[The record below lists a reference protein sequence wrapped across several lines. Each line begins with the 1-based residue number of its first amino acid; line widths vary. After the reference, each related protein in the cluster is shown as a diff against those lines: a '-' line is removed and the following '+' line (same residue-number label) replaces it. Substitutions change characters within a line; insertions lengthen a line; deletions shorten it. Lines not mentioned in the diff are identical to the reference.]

1 MKNYTSFESIT
12 IKIASPERI
21 KEWSYGEVKKPETIN
36 YRTLKPERD
45 GLFCEKIFGT
55 TKDWECYCGK
65 FKSIRYKG
73 VICDKCGVEV
83 THSKV
88 RRERMGHIELAA
100 PVSHIWYYRSV
111 PSRMGLLLDMTMNS
125 LKTILYFEKYVI
137 IDPADSGRNKGEL
150 LDEEEYHSYLD
161 EYGDKFVAGIGAD
174 AIKEL
179 LSRIDIETEAR
190 NIRQKIQDKK
200 VTDKRM
206 LKRLEVLEA
215 FRDSGNRPE
224 WMVLDVVP
232 VIPPE
237 LRPMVQLDG
246 GRFATSDLN
255 DLYRRVINRNNRLK
269 RLLALKA
276 PEIIVRNEKRML
288 QEAVDALFDNSR
300 RKRTV
305 KGKGNRPLKSISDM
319 LKGKQG
325 RFRQN
330 LLGKRV
336 DYSGRSV
343 IVVGPELKFHQMGLP
358 KKMAL
363 ELFKPFIMK
372 RLVDLELAP
381 NIKSAKKKVEAEDK
395 DVFEALETVVKEH
408 PVLLNRAPTLH
419 RLGIQAF
426 LPVLVDGKAIK
437 LHPLVCH
444 AFNADFDGDQM
455 AIHVPLSPKA
465 QLETWM
471 LMLSPHNILNPANGH
486 PICGP
491 TQDIVLGI
499 YYLTSEIKGG
509 AGAGKFFTGLEEI
522 MYAIDSGYLDIRAK
536 ISVLYNNKIIE
547 TTPGRLIFNTSL
559 PKGYSY
565 VNKVLGDKETN
576 KIIAEVYDLHGP
588 GATVVMLDEIKKLG
602 YRYATRFAPTI
613 SIHDIKGSP
622 LKAALVSDANKEVEK
637 ADMEYRKGIITNEER
652 KKKVIEIWTKTND
665 KITENMFKELE
676 KDNDGFNPVYV
687 MAVSGARGSKQ
698 QIRQLAGMRGLM
710 AKPSG
715 EIIELAI
722 RSNFREGL
730 GILEFFISTHGA
742 RKGLSDTALKTADA
756 GYLTRRLV
764 DISQDVI
771 ITEKDCGTDAYITL
785 GIVKEG
791 ENVIVSLAD
800 RVFGRYTAEDIIDPV
815 TEQVVYPRNTI
826 IVRSVG
832 QKIENLGYTQL
843 KVRSPLTCES
853 KHGICIMCYGM
864 DMARLV
870 PAEIGEAVGTIAA
883 QSIGQPGTQL
893 TMRTFHIGGVA
904 SAKVKEKE
912 YKVSY
917 QALVKSISGKIVVTA
932 EGKRLFARPGSIV
945 VQNLVQEFDL
955 SELTNIRVEQ
965 GQKVDKGQVIASNQK
980 GEMIHADSTGTVDM
994 NSNQKFRVMGD
1005 DTVIPVRS
1013 GTLLFVSQGDV
1024 IPPNKALAEFDPFNE
1039 VLISELDG
1047 TVSWVDLEVGKNLR
1061 RDEDQKTSNVIFK
1074 IIEQK
1079 REKLNPRLVVTD
1091 SNGHSVEYVL
1101 PVDAILLHRNGD
1113 KVKIGDALY
1122 KIPSIAEKTRDIVG
1136 GLPRVDELFEAR
1148 RPKDPATLAE
1158 ISGKIE
1164 DKGEIVKEK
1173 RILWIIPDNPDLEK
1187 IKVTIPVGKQLRV
1200 QDGDYVKQ
1208 GDQLDDGNFDPHD
1221 ILRVKGV
1228 DALHAYLVKEVQE
1241 VYRLQGVHINDK
1253 HIEVVVRQMLRKVTI
1268 TDSGDTSFVSQQQ
1281 VDKFSFKDENK
1292 RVEREGGS
1300 PAQSQPILLGLT
1312 KASLNTDSFL
1322 SAASFQET
1330 TKVLTDAA
1338 IKGKTDKLIGLKENV
1353 IIGHMIPAGTGMR
1366 KYLNIDVFKDY
1377 YGDLERDDDDF
1388 DDTSLDEEGG
1398 VSQYVNPE
1406 QNTVAVEVTDKSDME
1421 IEENDEDDLGEELPE
1436 GALEDPAV
1444 PRTRSLMDDLDDD
1457 FEEEEEEESGEDD
1470 D

>member
-1 MKNYTSFESIT
+1 MRNYNSFESIT
-12 IKIASPERI
+12 IRLASPERI
-21 KEWSYGEVKKPETIN
+21 KEWSFGEVKKPETIN

-73 VICDKCGVEV
+73 VVCDKCGVEV

-111 PSRMGLLLDMTMNS
+111 PSRMGLLLDMTINQ
-125 LKTILYFEKYVI
+125 LKSVLYFEKYVI
-137 IDPADSGRNKGEL
+137 IDPADSGRNRGEL
-150 LDEEEYHSYLD
+150 IDEDEYHNYLD
-161 EYGDKFVAGIGAD
+161 EYGDKFIAGIGGD

-179 LSRIDIETEAR
+179 LARIDVDAEAR
-190 NIRQKIQDKK
+190 VIRQKIQDKNK
-200 VTDKRM
+200 ISDKRIF
-206 LKRLEVLEA
+206 KRLEVLEA

-237 LRPMVQLDG
+237 LRPMVQLEG

-343 IVVGPELKFHQMGLP
+343 IVVGPELKYHQMGLP

-381 NIKSAKKKVEAEDK
+381 NIKSAKKKIEAEDK
-395 DVFEALETVVKEH
+395 EVFDVLETVVKEH

-426 LPVLVDGKAIK
+426 LPVLVEGKAIK

-455 AIHVPLSPKA
+455 AIHVPLAPKA

-471 LMLSPHNILNPANGH
+471 LMLSPHNILNPANGQ

-499 YYLTSEIKGG
+499 YYLTSEVKDAKGE
-509 AGAGKFFTGLEEI
+509 GKFFTGLEEV
-522 MYAIDSGYLDIRAK
+522 MYAIETKTVEIRSK
-536 ISVLYNNKIIE
+536 ISVLHEGKIIE
-547 TTPGRLIFNTSL
+547 TTPGRLIFNQVM
-559 PKGYSY
+559 PKGYVY
-565 VNKVLGDKETN
+565 INRTLGDKETN
-576 KIIAEVYDLHGP
+576 KIIADVYEKFGP
-588 GATVVMLDEIKKLG
+588 GTTVVMLDEIKRLG
-602 YRYATRFAPTI
+602 YRYATVFAPTI
-613 SIHDIKGSP
+613 SIDDIRVSP
-622 LKAALVSDANKEVEK
+622 QKEGLVNDANKEVEK

-652 KKKVIEIWTKTND
+652 RKKVIEIWTKTND
-665 KITENMFKELE
+665 RITEGMFKELE
-676 KDNDGFNPVYV
+676 KDQAGFNPVYV
-687 MAVSGARGSKQ
+687 MAASGARGSKQ

-730 GILEFFISTHGA
+730 GVLEFFISTHGA
-742 RKGLSDTALKTADA
+742 RKGLADTALKTADA

-771 ITEKDCGTDAYITL
+771 VSEDDCGTKANITL

-800 RVFGRYTAEDIIDPV
+800 RVFGRYTAEDLVDPV
-815 TEQVVYPRNTI
+815 TEKVVFPKDTLITRAL
-826 IVRSVG
+826 G
-832 QKIENLGYTQL
+832 QQIENLGYDKI
-843 KVRSPLTCES
+843 KVRSPLTCRS
-853 KHGICIMCYGM
+853 RHGICTKCYGM

-893 TMRTFHIGGVA
+893 TMRTFHVGGAA
-904 SAKVKEKE
+904 SATIQEKE
-912 YKVSY
+912 HKVPFRS
-917 QALVKSISGKIVVTA
+917 LVKSINGRLVTNA
-932 EGKRLFARPGSIV
+932 NGAKVFARRGTIIV
-945 VQNLVQEFDL
+945 NRLIQEFNTESL
-955 SELTNIRVEQ
+955 SSVRIVD
-965 GQKVDKGQVIASNQK
+965 GQRLEK
-980 GEMIHADSTGTVDM
+980 GEVFATQVGESTEQRITSDQAGVVSLVGTTL
-994 NSNQKFRVMGD
+994 RILGD
-1005 DTVIPVRS
+1005 DIVIPVKI
-1013 GTLLFVSQGDV
+1013 GTILKAEEAQIVEE
-1024 IPPNKALAEFDPFNE
+1024 NKALAEFDPYNE
-1039 VLISELDG
+1039 VAVSETAG
-1047 TVSWVDLEVGKNLR
+1047 TIQWEDLEIGKNVR
-1061 RDEDQKTSNVIFK
+1061 RDVDPKTSNIILKVVEQKKDRLVPKVLVGSDEYSVPVDALLQFQNGDKVREGDVIFK
-1074 IIEQK
+1074 I
-1079 REKLNPRLVVTD
+1079 P
-1091 SNGHSVEYVL
+1091 SV
-1101 PVDAILLHRNGD
+1101 
-1113 KVKIGDALY
+1113 
-1122 KIPSIAEKTRDIVG
+1122 AEKTRDITG

-1148 RPKDPATLAE
+1148 RPKDACTLAE
-1158 ISGKIE
+1158 IDGKIE

-1173 RILWIIPDNPDLEK
+1173 RILYIIPETAEQEK
-1187 IKVTIPVGKQLRV
+1187 VKVAIPIGKQIRV
-1200 QDGDYVKQ
+1200 RQGDFVKR
-1208 GDQLDDGNFDPHD
+1208 GDQLDEGNFDPHD
-1221 ILRVKGV
+1221 ILAIKGPN
-1228 DALHAYLVKEVQE
+1228 ALHEYLVSEVQE

-1253 HIEVVVRQMLRKVTI
+1253 HIEVVVRSMLRKVII
-1268 TDSGDTSFVSQQQ
+1268 TDSGDTSFVNQQQ
-1281 VDKFSFKDENK
+1281 VDKFLFDEEND
-1292 RVEREGGS
+1292 RVEKEGGS
-1300 PAQSQPILLGLT
+1300 PAQGTPVLLGLT
-1312 KASLNTDSFL
+1312 KASLNTESYF

-1338 IKGKTDKLIGLKENV
+1338 IKGKTDNLMGLKENV
-1353 IIGHMIPAGTGMR
+1353 IIGHMIPAGTGMK
-1366 KYLNIDVFKDY
+1366 KYRDIEVFKDLP
-1377 YGDLERDDDDF
+1377 GDLDW
-1388 DDTSLDEEGG
+1388 
-1398 VSQYVNPE
+1398 
-1406 QNTVAVEVTDKSDME
+1406 
-1421 IEENDEDDLGEELPE
+1421 DLE
-1436 GALEDPAV
+1436 
-1444 PRTRSLMDDLDDD
+1444 S
-1457 FEEEEEEESGEDD
+1457 EEEEEEVSELSESAPVSTATLSRLVAEEDEDEDELEEESDDSDD
-1470 D
+1470 DDDDD

>member
-1 MKNYTSFESIT
+1 MRNYNSFESIT
-12 IKIASPERI
+12 IRLASPERI
-21 KEWSYGEVKKPETIN
+21 KEWSFGEVKKPETIN

-73 VICDKCGVEV
+73 VVCDKCGVEV

-111 PSRMGLLLDMTMNS
+111 PSRMGLLLDMTINQ
-125 LKTILYFEKYVI
+125 LKSVLYFEKYVI
-137 IDPADSGRNKGEL
+137 IDPADSGRSRGEL
-150 LDEEEYHSYLD
+150 IDEDEYHNYLD
-161 EYGDKFVAGIGAD
+161 EYGDKFIAGIGGD

-179 LSRIDIETEAR
+179 LARIDVDAEAR
-190 NIRQKIQDKK
+190 VIRQKIQDKNK
-200 VTDKRM
+200 ISDKRIF
-206 LKRLEVLEA
+206 KRLEVLEA

-237 LRPMVQLDG
+237 LRPMVQLEG

-343 IVVGPELKFHQMGLP
+343 IVVGPELKYHQMGLP

-381 NIKSAKKKVEAEDK
+381 NIKSAKKKIEAEDK
-395 DVFEALETVVKEH
+395 EVFDVLETVVKEH

-426 LPVLVDGKAIK
+426 LPVLVEGKAIK

-455 AIHVPLSPKA
+455 AIHVPLAPKA

-471 LMLSPHNILNPANGH
+471 LMLSPHNILNPANGQ

-499 YYLTSEIKGG
+499 YYLTSEVKDAKGE
-509 AGAGKFFTGLEEI
+509 GKFFTGLEEV
-522 MYAIDSGYLDIRAK
+522 MYAIETKTVEIRSK
-536 ISVLYNNKIIE
+536 ISVLHEGKIIE
-547 TTPGRLIFNTSL
+547 TTPGRLIFNQVM
-559 PKGYSY
+559 PKGYVY
-565 VNKVLGDKETN
+565 INRTLGDKETN
-576 KIIAEVYDLHGP
+576 KIIADVYEKFGP
-588 GATVVMLDEIKKLG
+588 GITVVMLDEIKRLG
-602 YRYATRFAPTI
+602 YRYATVFAPTI
-613 SIHDIKGSP
+613 SIDDIRVSP
-622 LKAALVSDANKEVEK
+622 QKEGLVTDANKEVEK

-652 KKKVIEIWTKTND
+652 RKKVIEIWTKTND
-665 KITENMFKELE
+665 RITDGMFKELE
-676 KDNDGFNPVYV
+676 KDQGGFNPVYV
-687 MAVSGARGSKQ
+687 MAASGARGSKQ

-730 GILEFFISTHGA
+730 GVLEFFISTHGA
-742 RKGLSDTALKTADA
+742 RKGLADTALKTADA

-771 ITEKDCGTDAYITL
+771 VSEDDCGTKLNITL

-800 RVFGRYTAEDIIDPV
+800 RVFGRYTAEDLVDPV
-815 TEQVVYPRNTI
+815 SEKVVFPKDTLITRAL
-826 IVRSVG
+826 G
-832 QKIENLGYTQL
+832 QQIENLGYDKI
-843 KVRSPLTCES
+843 KVRSPLTCRS
-853 KHGICIMCYGM
+853 RHGICTKCYGM

-893 TMRTFHIGGVA
+893 TMRTFHVGGAASATISEKEHKVPYRSIVKSINGRLVTNA
-904 SAKVKEKE
+904 NSAKV
-912 YKVSY
+912 
-917 QALVKSISGKIVVTA
+917 
-932 EGKRLFARPGSIV
+932 FARRGTIIV
-945 VQNLVQEFDL
+945 NRLIQEFNTDSL
-955 SELTNIRVEQ
+955 SSVRAVD
-965 GQKVDKGQVIASNQK
+965 GQRLEK
-980 GEMIHADSTGTVDM
+980 GEVFATQVAEATEQRITSDQAGTVTLVGTTL
-994 NSNQKFRVMGD
+994 RILGD
-1005 DTVIPVRS
+1005 DFVIPVKI
-1013 GTLLFVSQGDV
+1013 GTILRAEEGQIVEE
-1024 IPPNKALAEFDPFNE
+1024 NKALAEFDPFNE
-1039 VLISELDG
+1039 VAVAEAAG
-1047 TVSWVDLEVGKNLR
+1047 TIQWEDLEIGKNVR
-1061 RDEDQKTSNVIFK
+1061 RDVDPKTSN
-1074 IIEQK
+1074 IILKVVEQK
-1079 REKLNPRLVVTD
+1079 KDRLVPKVLIGSD
-1091 SNGHSVEYVL
+1091 EYSV
-1101 PVDAILLHRNGD
+1101 PVDALLQFQNGD
-1113 KVKIGDALY
+1113 KVREGDIIF
-1122 KIPSIAEKTRDIVG
+1122 KIPSVAEKTRDITG

-1148 RPKDPATLAE
+1148 RPKDACTLAE
-1158 ISGKIE
+1158 IDGKIE

-1173 RILWIIPDNPDLEK
+1173 RILYIIPETAEQEK
-1187 IKVTIPVGKQLRV
+1187 VKVAIPVGKQIRV
-1200 QDGDYVKQ
+1200 RQGDFVKR
-1208 GDQLDDGNFDPHD
+1208 GDQLDEGNFDPHD
-1221 ILRVKGV
+1221 ILAIKGPN
-1228 DALHAYLVKEVQE
+1228 ALHEYLVSEVQE

-1253 HIEVVVRQMLRKVTI
+1253 HIEVVVRSMLRKVII
-1268 TDSGDTSFVSQQQ
+1268 TDSGDTSFVNQQQ
-1281 VDKFSFKDENK
+1281 VDKFLFDEEND
-1292 RVEREGGS
+1292 RVEKEGGS
-1300 PAQSQPILLGLT
+1300 PAQGTPVLLGLT
-1312 KASLNTDSFL
+1312 KASLNTESYF

-1338 IKGKTDKLIGLKENV
+1338 IKGKTDNLMGLKENV
-1353 IIGHMIPAGTGMR
+1353 IIGHMIPAGTGMK
-1366 KYLNIDVFKDY
+1366 KYRDIEVFKDLP
-1377 YGDLERDDDDF
+1377 GDLDW
-1388 DDTSLDEEGG
+1388 
-1398 VSQYVNPE
+1398 
-1406 QNTVAVEVTDKSDME
+1406 
-1421 IEENDEDDLGEELPE
+1421 DLE
-1436 GALEDPAV
+1436 
-1444 PRTRSLMDDLDDD
+1444 T
-1457 FEEEEEEESGEDD
+1457 EEEEEEVSELSEAAPVSTATLSRLVAEEDEDEDELEEESDDSDDEDD
-1470 D
+1470 DD

>member
-1 MKNYTSFESIT
+1 MRNYNSFESIT
-12 IKIASPERI
+12 IRLASPERI
-21 KEWSYGEVKKPETIN
+21 KEWSFGEVKKPETIN

-73 VICDKCGVEV
+73 VVCDKCGVEV

-111 PSRMGLLLDMTMNS
+111 PSRMGLLLDMTINQ
-125 LKTILYFEKYVI
+125 LKSVLYFEKYVI
-137 IDPADSGRNKGEL
+137 IDPADSGRNRGEL
-150 LDEEEYHSYLD
+150 IDEDEYHNYLD
-161 EYGDKFVAGIGAD
+161 EYGDKFIAGIGGD

-179 LSRIDIETEAR
+179 LARIDVDAEAR
-190 NIRQKIQDKK
+190 VIRQKIQDKNK
-200 VTDKRM
+200 ISDKRIF
-206 LKRLEVLEA
+206 KRLEVLEA

-237 LRPMVQLDG
+237 LRPMVQLEG

-288 QEAVDALFDNSR
+288 QEAVGALFDNSR

-343 IVVGPELKFHQMGLP
+343 IVVGPELKYHQMGLP

-381 NIKSAKKKVEAEDK
+381 NIKSAKKKIEAEDK
-395 DVFEALETVVKEH
+395 EVFDVLETVVKEH

-426 LPVLVDGKAIK
+426 LPVLVEGKAIK

-455 AIHVPLSPKA
+455 AIHVPLAPKA

-471 LMLSPHNILNPANGH
+471 LMLSPHNILNPANGQ

-499 YYLTSEIKGG
+499 YYLTSEVKDAKGE
-509 AGAGKFFTGLEEI
+509 GKFFTGLEEV
-522 MYAIDSGYLDIRAK
+522 MYAIETKTVEIRSK
-536 ISVLYNNKIIE
+536 ISVLHEGKIIE
-547 TTPGRLIFNTSL
+547 TTPGRLIFNQVM
-559 PKGYSY
+559 PKGYVY
-565 VNKVLGDKETN
+565 INRTLGDKETN
-576 KIIAEVYDLHGP
+576 KIIADVYEKFGP
-588 GATVVMLDEIKKLG
+588 GITVVMLDEIKRLG
-602 YRYATRFAPTI
+602 YRYATVFAPTI
-613 SIHDIKGSP
+613 SIDDIRVSP
-622 LKAALVSDANKEVEK
+622 QKEGLVNDANKEVEK

-652 KKKVIEIWTKTND
+652 RKKVIEIWTKTND
-665 KITENMFKELE
+665 RITEGMFKELE
-676 KDNDGFNPVYV
+676 KDQAGFNPVYV
-687 MAVSGARGSKQ
+687 MAASGARGSKQ

-730 GILEFFISTHGA
+730 GVLEFFISTHGA
-742 RKGLSDTALKTADA
+742 RKGLADTALKTADA

-771 ITEKDCGTDAYITL
+771 VSEDDCGTKANITL

-800 RVFGRYTAEDIIDPV
+800 RVFGRYTAEDLVDPV
-815 TEQVVYPRNTI
+815 TEKVVFPKDTLITRAL
-826 IVRSVG
+826 G
-832 QKIENLGYTQL
+832 QQIENLGYDKI
-843 KVRSPLTCES
+843 KVRSPLTCRS
-853 KHGICIMCYGM
+853 RHGICTKCYGM

-893 TMRTFHIGGVA
+893 TMRTFHVGGAA
-904 SAKVKEKE
+904 SATIQEKE
-912 YKVSY
+912 HKVPFRS
-917 QALVKSISGKIVVTA
+917 LVKSINGRLVTNA
-932 EGKRLFARPGSIV
+932 NGSKVFARRGTIIV
-945 VQNLVQEFDL
+945 NRLIQEFNTESL
-955 SELTNIRVEQ
+955 SSVRIVD
-965 GQKVDKGQVIASNQK
+965 GQRLEK
-980 GEMIHADSTGTVDM
+980 GEVFASQVGESIEQRITSDQAGTV
-994 NSNQKFRVMGD
+994 SLIGTTLRLLGD
-1005 DTVIPVRS
+1005 DIVIPVKI
-1013 GTLLFVSQGDV
+1013 GTILKSEEGQIVEE
-1024 IPPNKALAEFDPFNE
+1024 NKALAEFDPYNE
-1039 VLISELDG
+1039 VAVSETAG
-1047 TVSWVDLEVGKNLR
+1047 TIVWEDLEIGKNVR
-1061 RDEDQKTSNVIFK
+1061 RDVDPKTSNIILKVVEQKKDRLVPKVIVGSDGYSVPVDALLQFQNGDKVREGDVIFK
-1074 IIEQK
+1074 I
-1079 REKLNPRLVVTD
+1079 P
-1091 SNGHSVEYVL
+1091 SV
-1101 PVDAILLHRNGD
+1101 
-1113 KVKIGDALY
+1113 
-1122 KIPSIAEKTRDIVG
+1122 AEKTRDITG

-1148 RPKDPATLAE
+1148 RPKDACTLAE
-1158 ISGKIE
+1158 IDGKIE

-1173 RILWIIPDNPDLEK
+1173 RILYILPDSPEQEKVKVAIP
-1187 IKVTIPVGKQLRV
+1187 IGKQIRV
-1200 QDGDYVKQ
+1200 RQGDFVKR
-1208 GDQLDDGNFDPHD
+1208 GDQLDEGNFDPHD
-1221 ILRVKGV
+1221 ILAIKGPS
-1228 DALHAYLVKEVQE
+1228 ALHEYLVSEVQE

-1253 HIEVVVRQMLRKVTI
+1253 HIEVVVRSMLRKVII
-1268 TDSGDTSFVSQQQ
+1268 TDSGDTSFVNQQQ
-1281 VDKFSFKDENK
+1281 VDKFLFDEEND
-1292 RVEREGGS
+1292 RVEQEGGS
-1300 PAQSQPILLGLT
+1300 PAQGTPVLLGLT
-1312 KASLNTDSFL
+1312 KASLNTESYF

-1338 IKGKTDKLIGLKENV
+1338 IKGKTDNLMGLKENV
-1353 IIGHMIPAGTGMR
+1353 IIGHMIPAGTGMK
-1366 KYLNIDVFKDY
+1366 KYRDIEVFKEMP
-1377 YGDLERDDDDF
+1377 GDLDW
-1388 DDTSLDEEGG
+1388 
-1398 VSQYVNPE
+1398 
-1406 QNTVAVEVTDKSDME
+1406 
-1421 IEENDEDDLGEELPE
+1421 
-1436 GALEDPAV
+1436 
-1444 PRTRSLMDDLDDD
+1444 DLDS
-1457 FEEEEEEESGEDD
+1457 EEEEEELSELSEAAPVSTATLSKLVAEEDEDEDELEEEADDSDDEDD
-1470 D
+1470 DD

>member
-1 MKNYTSFESIT
+1 MRNYNSFESIT
-12 IKIASPERI
+12 IRLASPERI
-21 KEWSYGEVKKPETIN
+21 KEWSFGEVKKPETIN

-73 VICDKCGVEV
+73 VVCDKCGVEV

-111 PSRMGLLLDMTMNS
+111 PSRMGLLLDMTINQ
-125 LKTILYFEKYVI
+125 LKSVLYFEKYVI
-137 IDPADSGRNKGEL
+137 IDPADSGRNRGEL
-150 LDEEEYHSYLD
+150 IDEDEYHNYLD
-161 EYGDKFVAGIGAD
+161 EYGDKFIAGIGGD

-179 LSRIDIETEAR
+179 LARIDVDAEAR
-190 NIRQKIQDKK
+190 VIRQKIQDKNK
-200 VTDKRM
+200 ISDKRIF
-206 LKRLEVLEA
+206 KRLEVLEA

-237 LRPMVQLDG
+237 LRPMVQLEG

-343 IVVGPELKFHQMGLP
+343 IVVGPELKYHQMGLP

-381 NIKSAKKKVEAEDK
+381 NIKSAKKKIEAEDK
-395 DVFEALETVVKEH
+395 EVFDVLETVVKEH

-426 LPVLVDGKAIK
+426 LPVLVEGKAIK

-455 AIHVPLSPKA
+455 AIHVPLAPKA

-471 LMLSPHNILNPANGH
+471 LMLSPHNILNPANGQ

-499 YYLTSEIKGG
+499 YYLTSEVKDGKGE
-509 AGAGKFFTGLEEI
+509 GKFFTGLEEV
-522 MYAIDSGYLDIRAK
+522 MYAIETKTVEIRSK
-536 ISVLYNNKIIE
+536 ISVLHEGKIIE
-547 TTPGRLIFNTSL
+547 TTPGRLIFNQVM
-559 PKGYSY
+559 PKGYVY
-565 VNKVLGDKETN
+565 INRTLGDKETN
-576 KIIAEVYDLHGP
+576 KIIADVYEKFGP
-588 GATVVMLDEIKKLG
+588 GITVVMLDEIKRLG
-602 YRYATRFAPTI
+602 YRYATVFAPTI
-613 SIHDIKGSP
+613 SIDDIRVSP
-622 LKAALVSDANKEVEK
+622 QKEGLVNDANKEVEK

-652 KKKVIEIWTKTND
+652 RKKVIEIWTKTND
-665 KITENMFKELE
+665 RITEGMFKELE
-676 KDNDGFNPVYV
+676 KDQAGFNPVYV
-687 MAVSGARGSKQ
+687 MAASGARGSKQ

-730 GILEFFISTHGA
+730 GVLEFFISTHGA
-742 RKGLSDTALKTADA
+742 RKGLADTALKTADA

-771 ITEKDCGTDAYITL
+771 VSEDDCGTKANITL

-800 RVFGRYTAEDIIDPV
+800 RVFGRYTAEDLVDPV
-815 TEQVVYPRNTI
+815 TEKVVFPKDTLITRAL
-826 IVRSVG
+826 G
-832 QKIENLGYTQL
+832 QQIENLGYDKI
-843 KVRSPLTCES
+843 KVRSPLTCRS
-853 KHGICIMCYGM
+853 RHGICTKCYGM

-893 TMRTFHIGGVA
+893 TMRTFHVGGAASATISEREHKVPYRSIVKSINGRLVTNA
-904 SAKVKEKE
+904 NSAKV
-912 YKVSY
+912 
-917 QALVKSISGKIVVTA
+917 
-932 EGKRLFARPGSIV
+932 FARRGTIIV
-945 VQNLVQEFDL
+945 NRLIQEFNTESL
-955 SELTNIRVEQ
+955 SSVRIVD
-965 GQKVDKGQVIASNQK
+965 GQRLEK
-980 GEMIHADSTGTVDM
+980 GEVFATQVGDSTEQRITSDQAGVVSLVGTTL
-994 NSNQKFRVMGD
+994 RILGD
-1005 DTVIPVRS
+1005 DIVIPVKI
-1013 GTLLFVSQGDV
+1013 GTILKVEEGQIV
-1024 IPPNKALAEFDPFNE
+1024 EENKALAEFDPFNE
-1039 VLISELDG
+1039 VAVSETGG
-1047 TVSWVDLEVGKNLR
+1047 TIQWEDLEIGKNVR
-1061 RDEDQKTSNVIFK
+1061 RDVDPKTSN
-1074 IIEQK
+1074 IILKVVEQK
-1079 REKLNPRLVVTD
+1079 KDRLVPKVIVGSD
-1091 SNGHSVEYVL
+1091 EYSV
-1101 PVDAILLHRNGD
+1101 PVDALLQFQNGD
-1113 KVKIGDALY
+1113 KVREGDIIF
-1122 KIPSIAEKTRDIVG
+1122 KIPSVAEKTRDITG

-1148 RPKDPATLAE
+1148 RPKDACTLAE
-1158 ISGKIE
+1158 IDGKIE

-1173 RILWIIPDNPDLEK
+1173 RILYIIPETAEQEK
-1187 IKVTIPVGKQLRV
+1187 VKVAIPVGKQIRV
-1200 QDGDYVKQ
+1200 RQGDFVKR
-1208 GDQLDDGNFDPHD
+1208 GDQLDEGNFDPHD
-1221 ILRVKGV
+1221 ILAIKGPN
-1228 DALHAYLVKEVQE
+1228 ALHEYLVSEVQE

-1253 HIEVVVRQMLRKVTI
+1253 HIEVVVRSMLRKVII
-1268 TDSGDTSFVSQQQ
+1268 TDSGDTSFVNQQQ
-1281 VDKFSFKDENK
+1281 VDKFLFDEEND
-1292 RVEREGGS
+1292 RVEKEGGS
-1300 PAQSQPILLGLT
+1300 PAQGTPVLLGLT
-1312 KASLNTDSFL
+1312 KASLNTESYF

-1338 IKGKTDKLIGLKENV
+1338 IKGKTDNLMGLKENV
-1353 IIGHMIPAGTGMR
+1353 IIGHMIPAGTGMK
-1366 KYLNIDVFKDY
+1366 KYRDIEVFKDLP
-1377 YGDLERDDDDF
+1377 GDLDW
-1388 DDTSLDEEGG
+1388 
-1398 VSQYVNPE
+1398 
-1406 QNTVAVEVTDKSDME
+1406 
-1421 IEENDEDDLGEELPE
+1421 
-1436 GALEDPAV
+1436 
-1444 PRTRSLMDDLDDD
+1444 DLDT
-1457 FEEEEEEESGEDD
+1457 EEEEEEISELSESAPVSTATLSRLVAEEDEDEDELEEESDDSDDEDD
-1470 D
+1470 DD

>member
-1 MKNYTSFESIT
+1 MRNYNSFESIT
-12 IKIASPERI
+12 IRLASPERI
-21 KEWSYGEVKKPETIN
+21 KEWSFGEVKKPETIN

-73 VICDKCGVEV
+73 VVCDKCGVEV

-111 PSRMGLLLDMTMNS
+111 PSRMGLLLDMTINQ
-125 LKTILYFEKYVI
+125 LKSVLYFEKYVI
-137 IDPADSGRNKGEL
+137 IDPADSGRNRGEL
-150 LDEEEYHSYLD
+150 IDEDEYHNYLD
-161 EYGDKFVAGIGAD
+161 EYGDKFIAGIGGD

-179 LSRIDIETEAR
+179 LARIDVDAEAR
-190 NIRQKIQDKK
+190 VIRQKIQDKNK
-200 VTDKRM
+200 ISDKRIF
-206 LKRLEVLEA
+206 KRLEVLEA

-237 LRPMVQLDG
+237 LRPMVQLEG

-343 IVVGPELKFHQMGLP
+343 IVVGPELKYHQMGLP

-381 NIKSAKKKVEAEDK
+381 NIKSAKKKIEAEDK
-395 DVFEALETVVKEH
+395 EVFDVLETVVKEH

-426 LPVLVDGKAIK
+426 LPVLVEGKAIK

-455 AIHVPLSPKA
+455 AIHVPLAPKA

-471 LMLSPHNILNPANGH
+471 LMLSPHNILNPANGQ

-499 YYLTSEIKGG
+499 YYLTSEVKDAKGE
-509 AGAGKFFTGLEEI
+509 GKFFTGLEEV
-522 MYAIDSGYLDIRAK
+522 MYAIETKTVEIRSK
-536 ISVLYNNKIIE
+536 ISVLHEGKIIE
-547 TTPGRLIFNTSL
+547 TTPGRLIFNQVM
-559 PKGYSY
+559 PKGYVY
-565 VNKVLGDKETN
+565 INRTLGDKETN
-576 KIIAEVYDLHGP
+576 KIIADVYEKFGP
-588 GATVVMLDEIKKLG
+588 GITVVMLDEIKRLG
-602 YRYATRFAPTI
+602 YRYATVFAPTI
-613 SIHDIKGSP
+613 SIDDIRVSP
-622 LKAALVSDANKEVEK
+622 QKEGLVNDANKEVEK

-652 KKKVIEIWTKTND
+652 RKKVIEIWTKTND
-665 KITENMFKELE
+665 RITEGMFKELE
-676 KDNDGFNPVYV
+676 KDQAGFNPVYV
-687 MAVSGARGSKQ
+687 MAASGARGSKQ

-730 GILEFFISTHGA
+730 GVLEFFISTHGA
-742 RKGLSDTALKTADA
+742 RKGLADTALKTADA

-771 ITEKDCGTDAYITL
+771 VSEDDCGTKANITL

-800 RVFGRYTAEDIIDPV
+800 RVFGRYTAEDLVDPV
-815 TEQVVYPRNTI
+815 TEKVVFPKDTLITRAL
-826 IVRSVG
+826 G
-832 QKIENLGYTQL
+832 QQIENLGYDKI
-843 KVRSPLTCES
+843 KVRSPLTCRS
-853 KHGICIMCYGM
+853 RHGICTKCYGM

-893 TMRTFHIGGVA
+893 TMRTFHVGGAA
-904 SAKVKEKE
+904 SATIQEKE
-912 YKVSY
+912 HKVPFRS
-917 QALVKSISGKIVVTA
+917 LVKSVNGRLVTNA
-932 EGKRLFARPGSIV
+932 NGAKVFARRGTIIV
-945 VQNLVQEFDL
+945 NRLIQEFNTESL
-955 SELTNIRVEQ
+955 SSVRIVD
-965 GQKVDKGQVIASNQK
+965 GQRLEK
-980 GEMIHADSTGTVDM
+980 GEVFATQVGESTEQRVTSDQAGVVSLVGTTL
-994 NSNQKFRVMGD
+994 RILGD
-1005 DTVIPVRS
+1005 DIVIPVKI
-1013 GTLLFVSQGDV
+1013 GTILKAEEGQIVEE
-1024 IPPNKALAEFDPFNE
+1024 NKALAEFDPYNE
-1039 VLISELDG
+1039 VAVSETAG
-1047 TVSWVDLEVGKNLR
+1047 TIQWEDLEIGKNVR
-1061 RDEDQKTSNVIFK
+1061 RDVDPKTSNIILKVVEQKKDRLVPKVIVGSDGYSVPVDALLQFQNGDKVREGDVIFK
-1074 IIEQK
+1074 I
-1079 REKLNPRLVVTD
+1079 P
-1091 SNGHSVEYVL
+1091 SV
-1101 PVDAILLHRNGD
+1101 
-1113 KVKIGDALY
+1113 
-1122 KIPSIAEKTRDIVG
+1122 AEKTRDITG

-1148 RPKDPATLAE
+1148 RPKDACTLAE
-1158 ISGKIE
+1158 IDGKIE

-1173 RILWIIPDNPDLEK
+1173 RILYILPDSPEQEKVKVAIP
-1187 IKVTIPVGKQLRV
+1187 IGKQIRV
-1200 QDGDYVKQ
+1200 RQGDFVKR
-1208 GDQLDDGNFDPHD
+1208 GDQLDEGNFDPHD
-1221 ILRVKGV
+1221 ILTIKGPN
-1228 DALHAYLVKEVQE
+1228 ALHEYLVSEVQE

-1253 HIEVVVRQMLRKVTI
+1253 HIEVVVRQMLRKVII
-1268 TDSGDTSFVSQQQ
+1268 TDSGDTSFVNQQQ
-1281 VDKFSFKDENK
+1281 VDKFLFDEEND
-1292 RVEREGGS
+1292 RVEKEGGS
-1300 PAQSQPILLGLT
+1300 PAQGTPVLLGLT
-1312 KASLNTDSFL
+1312 KASLNTESYF

-1338 IKGKTDKLIGLKENV
+1338 IKGKTDNLMGLKENV
-1353 IIGHMIPAGTGMR
+1353 IIGHMIPAGTGMK
-1366 KYLNIDVFKDY
+1366 KYRDIEVFKELP
-1377 YGDLERDDDDF
+1377 GDLDW
-1388 DDTSLDEEGG
+1388 
-1398 VSQYVNPE
+1398 
-1406 QNTVAVEVTDKSDME
+1406 
-1421 IEENDEDDLGEELPE
+1421 DLE
-1436 GALEDPAV
+1436 
-1444 PRTRSLMDDLDDD
+1444 S
-1457 FEEEEEEESGEDD
+1457 EEEEEEVSELSESAPVSTATLSRLVAEEDEDEDELEEESDDSDDEDD
-1470 D
+1470 DD

>member
-1 MKNYTSFESIT
+1 MRNYNSFESIT
-12 IKIASPERI
+12 IRLASPERI
-21 KEWSYGEVKKPETIN
+21 KEWSFGEVKKPETIN

-73 VICDKCGVEV
+73 VVCDKCGVEV

-111 PSRMGLLLDMTMNS
+111 PSRMGLLLDMTINQ
-125 LKTILYFEKYVI
+125 LKSVLYFEKYVI
-137 IDPADSGRNKGEL
+137 IDPADSGRNRGEL
-150 LDEEEYHSYLD
+150 IDEDEYHNYLD
-161 EYGDKFVAGIGAD
+161 EYGDKFIAGIGGD

-179 LSRIDIETEAR
+179 LARIDVDAEAR
-190 NIRQKIQDKK
+190 VIRQKIQDKNK
-200 VTDKRM
+200 ISDKRIF
-206 LKRLEVLEA
+206 KRLEVLEA

-237 LRPMVQLDG
+237 LRPMVQLEG

-343 IVVGPELKFHQMGLP
+343 IVVGPELKYHQMGLP

-381 NIKSAKKKVEAEDK
+381 NIKSAKKKIEAEDK
-395 DVFEALETVVKEH
+395 EVFDVLETVVKEH

-426 LPVLVDGKAIK
+426 LPVLVEGKAIK

-455 AIHVPLSPKA
+455 AIHVPLAPKA

-471 LMLSPHNILNPANGH
+471 LMLSPHNILNPANGQ

-499 YYLTSEIKGG
+499 YYLTSEVKDAKGE
-509 AGAGKFFTGLEEI
+509 GKFFTGLEEV
-522 MYAIDSGYLDIRAK
+522 MYAIETKTVEIRSK
-536 ISVLYNNKIIE
+536 ISVLHEGKIIE
-547 TTPGRLIFNTSL
+547 TTPGRLIFNQVM
-559 PKGYSY
+559 PKGYVY
-565 VNKVLGDKETN
+565 INRTLGDKETN
-576 KIIAEVYDLHGP
+576 KIIADVYEKFGP
-588 GATVVMLDEIKKLG
+588 GTTVVMLDEIKRLG
-602 YRYATRFAPTI
+602 YRYATVFAPTI
-613 SIHDIKGSP
+613 SIDDIRVSP
-622 LKAALVSDANKEVEK
+622 QKEGLVNDANKEVEK

-652 KKKVIEIWTKTND
+652 RKKVIEIWTKTND
-665 KITENMFKELE
+665 RITEGMFKELE
-676 KDNDGFNPVYV
+676 KDQAGFNPVYV
-687 MAVSGARGSKQ
+687 MAASGARGSKQ

-730 GILEFFISTHGA
+730 GVLEFFISTHGA
-742 RKGLSDTALKTADA
+742 RKGLADTALKTADA

-771 ITEKDCGTDAYITL
+771 VSEDDCGTKANITL

-800 RVFGRYTAEDIIDPV
+800 RVFGRYTAEDLVDPV
-815 TEQVVYPRNTI
+815 TEKVVFPKDTLITRAL
-826 IVRSVG
+826 G
-832 QKIENLGYTQL
+832 QQIENLGYDKI
-843 KVRSPLTCES
+843 KVRSPLTCRS
-853 KHGICIMCYGM
+853 RHGICTKCYGM

-893 TMRTFHIGGVA
+893 TMRTFHVGGAA
-904 SAKVKEKE
+904 SATIQEKE
-912 YKVSY
+912 HKVPFRS
-917 QALVKSISGKIVVTA
+917 LVKSINGRLVTNA
-932 EGKRLFARPGSIV
+932 NGAKVFARRGTIIV
-945 VQNLVQEFDL
+945 NRLIQEFNTESL
-955 SELTNIRVEQ
+955 SSVRIVD
-965 GQKVDKGQVIASNQK
+965 GQRLEK
-980 GEMIHADSTGTVDM
+980 GEVFATQVGESTEQRITSDQAGVVSLVGTTL
-994 NSNQKFRVMGD
+994 RILGD
-1005 DTVIPVRS
+1005 DIVIPVKI
-1013 GTLLFVSQGDV
+1013 GTILKAEEAQIVEE
-1024 IPPNKALAEFDPFNE
+1024 NKALAEFDPYNE
-1039 VLISELDG
+1039 VAVSETAG
-1047 TVSWVDLEVGKNLR
+1047 TIQWEDLEIGKNVR
-1061 RDEDQKTSNVIFK
+1061 RDVDPKTSNIILKVVEQKKDRLVPKVLVGSDEYSVPVDALLQFQNGDKVREGDVIFK
-1074 IIEQK
+1074 I
-1079 REKLNPRLVVTD
+1079 P
-1091 SNGHSVEYVL
+1091 SV
-1101 PVDAILLHRNGD
+1101 
-1113 KVKIGDALY
+1113 
-1122 KIPSIAEKTRDIVG
+1122 AEKTRDITG

-1148 RPKDPATLAE
+1148 RPKDACTLAE
-1158 ISGKIE
+1158 IDGKIE

-1173 RILWIIPDNPDLEK
+1173 RILYIIPETAEQEK
-1187 IKVTIPVGKQLRV
+1187 VKVAIPIGKQIRV
-1200 QDGDYVKQ
+1200 RQGDFVKR
-1208 GDQLDDGNFDPHD
+1208 GDQLDEGNFDPHD
-1221 ILRVKGV
+1221 ILAIKGPN
-1228 DALHAYLVKEVQE
+1228 ALHEYLVSEVQE

-1253 HIEVVVRQMLRKVTI
+1253 HIEVVVRSMLRKVII
-1268 TDSGDTSFVSQQQ
+1268 TDSGDTSFVNQQQ
-1281 VDKFSFKDENK
+1281 VDKFLFDEEND
-1292 RVEREGGS
+1292 RVEKEGGS
-1300 PAQSQPILLGLT
+1300 PAQGTPVLLGLT
-1312 KASLNTDSFL
+1312 KASLNTESYF

-1338 IKGKTDKLIGLKENV
+1338 IKGKTDNLMGLKENV
-1353 IIGHMIPAGTGMR
+1353 IIGHMIPAGTGMK
-1366 KYLNIDVFKDY
+1366 KYRDIEVFKDLP
-1377 YGDLERDDDDF
+1377 GDLDW
-1388 DDTSLDEEGG
+1388 
-1398 VSQYVNPE
+1398 
-1406 QNTVAVEVTDKSDME
+1406 
-1421 IEENDEDDLGEELPE
+1421 DLE
-1436 GALEDPAV
+1436 
-1444 PRTRSLMDDLDDD
+1444 S
-1457 FEEEEEEESGEDD
+1457 EEEEEEVSELSESAPVSTATLSRLVAEEDEDEDELEEESDDSDDEDD
-1470 D
+1470 DD

>member
-1 MKNYTSFESIT
+1 MRNYTSFESIT
-12 IKIASPERI
+12 IRLASPERI
-21 KEWSYGEVKKPETIN
+21 KDWSYGEVKKPETIN
-36 YRTLKPERD
+36 YRTLKPERE

-73 VICDKCGVEV
+73 VVCDKCGVEV

-111 PSRMGLLLDMTMNS
+111 PSRMGLLLDMTINA

-137 IDPADSGRNKGEL
+137 IDPADSGRLKGEL
-150 LDEEEYHSYLD
+150 LDEDEYHTYLD
-161 EYGDKFVAGIGAD
+161 EYGDKFIAGIGAD
-174 AIKEL
+174 AIKEIL
-179 LSRIDIETEAR
+179 ARIDVDAEAR
-190 NIRQKIQDKK
+190 VIRQKIQDKNK
-200 VTDKRM
+200 SSDKRL

-215 FRDSGNRPE
+215 FRDSNNRPE
-224 WMVLDVVP
+224 WMVLDILP

-395 DVFEALETVVKEH
+395 DVFEALETVVREH

-426 LPVLVDGKAIK
+426 LPILVEGKAIK

-499 YYLTSEIKGG
+499 YYLTSEIQNGIG
-509 AGAGKFFTGLEEI
+509 HGRFFTGLDEI
-522 MYAIDSGYLDIRAK
+522 NYALDTKSLELRAK
-536 ISVLYNNKIIE
+536 ISVLHQDKIIE
-547 TTPGRLIFNTSL
+547 TTPGRMIFNTAF
-559 PKGYSY
+559 PKGYNY
-565 VNKVLGDKETN
+565 VNRTLGDKETN
-576 KIIAEVYDLHGP
+576 KIIAEIYDTHGP
-588 GATVVMLDEIKKLG
+588 GPTVVMLDEIKRLG
-602 YRYATRFAPTI
+602 YKYATIFAPTI
-613 SIHDIKGSP
+613 SIEDIRVSP
-622 LKAALVSDANKEVEK
+622 QKPILVSEANKEVEK

-652 KKKVIEIWTKTND
+652 KKKVIEIWTKAND
-665 KITENMFKELE
+665 HITDSMFKELE
-676 KDNDGFNPVYV
+676 KDRGGFNPVYV
-687 MAVSGARGSKQ
+687 MAASGARGSKA

-742 RKGLSDTALKTADA
+742 RKGLADTALKTADA

-771 ITEKDCGTDAYITL
+771 INEIDCGTSEYITL
-785 GIVKEG
+785 GTVKEG

-800 RVFGRYTAEDIIDPV
+800 RVFGRYTAEEIIDPV
-815 TEQVVYPRNTI
+815 TEKVVFPKNTLI
-826 IVRSVG
+826 SRAVG
-832 QKIENLGYTQL
+832 QKIENLGYV
-843 KVRSPLTCES
+843 KINVRSPLTCES
-853 KHGICIMCYGM
+853 RHGICTTCYGM

-893 TMRTFHIGGVA
+893 TMRTFHIGGAA
-904 SAKVKEKE
+904 SAKIQEKDH
-912 YKVSY
+912 KVSFRS
-917 QALVKSISGKIVVTA
+917 VVRSINGRTLKNASGQTVFS
-932 EGKRLFARPGSIV
+932 RRGSIV
-945 VQNLVQEFDL
+945 VQHLISDYALGDLQNVRVQA
-955 SELTNIRVEQ
+955 EQ
-965 GQKVDKGQVIASNQK
+965 MVDKGEVFATSLK
-980 GEMIHADSTGTVDM
+980 GDMITAEMSGKIEIDSARLKILG
-994 NSNQKFRVMGD
+994 QEI
-1005 DTVIPVRS
+1005 VIPVKI
-1013 GTLLFVSQGDV
+1013 GTILHV
-1024 IPPNKALAEFDPFNE
+1024 NKDDIVEANKPIAEFDPFNE
-1039 VLISELDG
+1039 LCVSDLDG

-1061 RDEDQKTSNVIFK
+1061 RDEDAKTLNITYKV
-1074 IIEQK
+1074 IEQK
-1079 REKLNPRLVVTD
+1079 REKLKPRLQVG
-1091 SNGHSVEYVL
+1091 SEEYIV
-1101 PVDAILLHRNGD
+1101 PTDAILVLKNGD
-1113 KVKIGDALY
+1113 KVKEGDILY
-1122 KIPSIAEKTRDIVG
+1122 KIPSVAEKTRDITG

-1148 RPKDPATLAE
+1148 RPKDATTLAE
-1158 ISGKIE
+1158 VDGKIE
-1164 DKGEIVKEK
+1164 DRGEIVKEK
-1173 RILWIIPDNPDLEK
+1173 RVFYIVPDNPDLD
-1187 IKVTIPVGKQLRV
+1187 KVKVQIPVGKQLRV
-1200 QDGDYVKQ
+1200 QNGEYVKQ
-1208 GDQLDDGNFDPHD
+1208 GDQLDDGNLDPHD
-1221 ILRVKGV
+1221 ILKIKGP
-1228 DALHAYLVKEVQE
+1228 DALYAYLVKEVQE

-1253 HIEVVVRQMLRKVTI
+1253 HIEVVVRQMLRKVI
-1268 TDSGDTSFVSQQQ
+1268 ISDSGDTSFVTQQQ
-1281 VDKFSFKDENK
+1281 VDKFTFKEENQ
-1292 RVEREGGS
+1292 RVEKEGGS
-1300 PAQSQPILLGLT
+1300 AAQSLPVLLGLT
-1312 KASLNTDSFL
+1312 KASLNTESFF

-1353 IIGHMIPAGTGMR
+1353 IIGHMIPAGTGMK
-1366 KYLNIDVFKDY
+1366 KYQEIDVYKDF
-1377 YGDLERDDDDF
+1377 YGDLDKIQHHVPE
-1388 DDTSLDEEGG
+1388 DTGAVNIIPASTKTIIDEE
-1398 VSQYVNPE
+1398 
-1406 QNTVAVEVTDKSDME
+1406 
-1421 IEENDEDDLGEELPE
+1421 DEDE
-1436 GALEDPAV
+1436 
-1444 PRTRSLMDDLDDD
+1444 
-1457 FEEEEEEESGEDD
+1457 
-1470 D
+1470 

>member
-1 MKNYTSFESIT
+1 MRNYNSFESIT
-12 IKIASPERI
+12 IRLASPERI
-21 KEWSYGEVKKPETIN
+21 KEWSFGEVKKPETIN

-73 VICDKCGVEV
+73 VVCDKCGVEV

-111 PSRMGLLLDMTMNS
+111 PSRMGLLLDMTINQ
-125 LKTILYFEKYVI
+125 LKSVLYFEKYVI
-137 IDPADSGRNKGEL
+137 IDPADSGRNRGEL
-150 LDEEEYHSYLD
+150 IDEDEYHNYLD
-161 EYGDKFVAGIGAD
+161 EYGDKFIAGIGGD

-179 LSRIDIETEAR
+179 LARIDVDAEAR
-190 NIRQKIQDKK
+190 VIRQKIQDKNK
-200 VTDKRM
+200 ISDKRIF
-206 LKRLEVLEA
+206 KRLEVLEA

-237 LRPMVQLDG
+237 LRPMVQLEG

-343 IVVGPELKFHQMGLP
+343 IVVGPELKYHQMGLP

-381 NIKSAKKKVEAEDK
+381 NIKSAKKKIEAEDK
-395 DVFEALETVVKEH
+395 EVFDVLETVVKEH

-426 LPVLVDGKAIK
+426 LPVLVEGKAIK

-455 AIHVPLSPKA
+455 AIHVPLAPKA

-471 LMLSPHNILNPANGH
+471 LMLSPHNILNPANGQ

-499 YYLTSEIKGG
+499 YYLTSEVKDAKGE
-509 AGAGKFFTGLEEI
+509 GKFFTGLEEV
-522 MYAIDSGYLDIRAK
+522 MYAIETKTVEIRSK
-536 ISVLYNNKIIE
+536 ISVLHEGKIIE
-547 TTPGRLIFNTSL
+547 TTPGRLIFNQVM
-559 PKGYSY
+559 PKGYVY
-565 VNKVLGDKETN
+565 INRTLGDKETN
-576 KIIAEVYDLHGP
+576 KIIADVYEKFGP
-588 GATVVMLDEIKKLG
+588 GITVVMLDEIKRLG
-602 YRYATRFAPTI
+602 YRYATVFAPTI
-613 SIHDIKGSP
+613 SIDDIRVSP
-622 LKAALVSDANKEVEK
+622 QKEGLVNDANKEVEK

-652 KKKVIEIWTKTND
+652 RKKVIEIWTKTND
-665 KITENMFKELE
+665 RITDGMFKELE
-676 KDNDGFNPVYV
+676 KDQGGFNPVFV
-687 MAVSGARGSKQ
+687 MAASGARGSKQ

-730 GILEFFISTHGA
+730 GVLEFFISTHGA
-742 RKGLSDTALKTADA
+742 RKGLADTALKTADA

-771 ITEKDCGTDAYITL
+771 VSEDDCGTKANITL

-800 RVFGRYTAEDIIDPV
+800 RVFGRYTAEDLVDPV
-815 TEQVVYPRNTI
+815 SEKVVFPKDTLITRVI
-826 IVRSVG
+826 G
-832 QKIENLGYTQL
+832 QQIENLGYDKI
-843 KVRSPLTCES
+843 KVRSPLTCRS
-853 KHGICIMCYGM
+853 RHGICTKCYGM

-893 TMRTFHIGGVA
+893 TMRTFHVGGAASATISEREHKVPYRSIVKSINGRLVTNA
-904 SAKVKEKE
+904 NSAKV
-912 YKVSY
+912 
-917 QALVKSISGKIVVTA
+917 
-932 EGKRLFARPGSIV
+932 FARRGTIIV
-945 VQNLVQEFDL
+945 NRLIQEFNTDSL
-955 SELTNIRVEQ
+955 SSVRVVD
-965 GQKVDKGQVIASNQK
+965 GQRLEK
-980 GEMIHADSTGTVDM
+980 GEVFATQVGESTEQRITSDQAGTV
-994 NSNQKFRVMGD
+994 SLVGTTLRILGD
-1005 DTVIPVRS
+1005 DFVIPVKI
-1013 GTLLFVSQGDV
+1013 GTILKAEEGQIVEE
-1024 IPPNKALAEFDPFNE
+1024 NKALAEFDPFNE
-1039 VLISELDG
+1039 VAVSETAG
-1047 TVSWVDLEVGKNLR
+1047 TIQWEDLEIGKNVR
-1061 RDEDQKTSNVIFK
+1061 RDVDPKTSN
-1074 IIEQK
+1074 IILKVVEQK
-1079 REKLNPRLVVTD
+1079 KDRLVPKVIVGSD
-1091 SNGHSVEYVL
+1091 GYSV
-1101 PVDAILLHRNGD
+1101 PVDALLQFQNGD
-1113 KVKIGDALY
+1113 KVREGDIIF
-1122 KIPSIAEKTRDIVG
+1122 KIPSVAEKTRDITG

-1148 RPKDPATLAE
+1148 RPKDACTLAE
-1158 ISGKIE
+1158 IDGKIE

-1173 RILWIIPDNPDLEK
+1173 RILYIIPETAEQEK
-1187 IKVTIPVGKQLRV
+1187 VKVAIPVGKQIRV
-1200 QDGDYVKQ
+1200 RQGDFVKR
-1208 GDQLDDGNFDPHD
+1208 GDQLDEGNFDPHD
-1221 ILRVKGV
+1221 ILAIKGPN
-1228 DALHAYLVKEVQE
+1228 ALHEYLVSEVQE

-1253 HIEVVVRQMLRKVTI
+1253 HIEVVVRSMLRKVII
-1268 TDSGDTSFVSQQQ
+1268 TDSGDTSFVNQQQ
-1281 VDKFSFKDENK
+1281 VDKFLFDEEND
-1292 RVEREGGS
+1292 RVEKEGGS
-1300 PAQSQPILLGLT
+1300 PAQGTPVLLGLT
-1312 KASLNTDSFL
+1312 KASLNTESYF

-1338 IKGKTDKLIGLKENV
+1338 IKGKTDNLVGLKENV
-1353 IIGHMIPAGTGMR
+1353 IIGHMIPAGTGMK
-1366 KYLNIDVFKDY
+1366 KYRDIEVFKDLP
-1377 YGDLERDDDDF
+1377 GDLDWDLETEEEVEEVSELSEAAPVSTATLSRLVAEEDEDEDELEEEADDSDDEDDDD
-1388 DDTSLDEEGG
+1388 
-1398 VSQYVNPE
+1398 
-1406 QNTVAVEVTDKSDME
+1406 
-1421 IEENDEDDLGEELPE
+1421 
-1436 GALEDPAV
+1436 
-1444 PRTRSLMDDLDDD
+1444 
-1457 FEEEEEEESGEDD
+1457 
-1470 D
+1470 

>member
-1 MKNYTSFESIT
+1 MKNYARFDSIT

-36 YRTLKPERD
+36 YRTLKPERE

-111 PSRMGLLLDMTMNS
+111 PSRMGLLLDLTMNQ
-125 LKTILYFEKYVI
+125 LKSILYFEKYVI
-137 IDPADSGRNKGEL
+137 IDPADSGRVKGEL
-150 LDEEEYHSYLD
+150 LDEEEYHNYLD
-161 EYGDKFVAGIGAD
+161 EFGDKFLAGIGGD
-174 AIKEL
+174 AVKEL
-179 LSRIDIETEAR
+179 LARIDVDSEGR
-190 NIRQKIQDKK
+190 VIRQRIQDKK
-200 VTDKRM
+200 TSDKR
-206 LKRLEVLEA
+206 LVKRLEVLEA

-224 WMVLDVVP
+224 WMVLDNVP

-269 RLLALKA
+269 RLLTLKA

-395 DVFEALETVVKEH
+395 DVFEALETVVREH
-408 PVLLNRAPTLH
+408 PVMLNRAPTLH

-426 LPVLVDGKAIK
+426 LPILVEGKAIK

-465 QLETWM
+465 QLEVWM

-499 YYLTSEIKGG
+499 YYLTSEIPNGKGH
-509 AGAGKFFTGLEEI
+509 GKFFTSIEEI
-522 MYAIDSGYLDIRAK
+522 YYALDGGWLDLQAK
-536 ISVLYNNKIIE
+536 ISVMYKEKIIE
-547 TTPGRLIFNTSL
+547 TTPGRLIFNTAL
-559 PKGYSY
+559 PEGYEY
-565 VNKVLGDKETN
+565 INKTLGDKETN
-576 KIIAEVYDLHGP
+576 KIIADVYESLGP
-588 GATVVMLDEIKKLG
+588 SSTVIMLDEIKKLG
-602 YRYATRFAPTI
+602 YRYATKFAPTI
-613 SIHDIKGSP
+613 SIEDIRVSP
-622 LKAALVSDANKEVEK
+622 QKQILVTEANKEVEK

-665 KITENMFKELE
+665 KITETMFKELE
-676 KDNDGFNPVYV
+676 KDRGGFNPVYV
-687 MAVSGARGSKQ
+687 MAASGARGSKQ

-730 GILEFFISTHGA
+730 GVLEFFISTHGA

-771 ITEKDCGTDAYITL
+771 INEVDCMTELCIEL
-785 GIVKEG
+785 SIVKEG

-815 TEQVVYPRNTI
+815 TDKVVYPKDTL

-832 QKIENLGYTQL
+832 HKIENLGYTKI

-853 KHGICIMCYGM
+853 KQGICIKCYGM

-904 SAKVKEKE
+904 SAKIKEKE
-912 YKVSY
+912 HKVGF
-917 QALVKSISGKIVVTA
+917 QSIIKAITGKTIRN
-932 EGKRLFARPGSIV
+932 EKGQLLFSRKGSILL
-945 VQNLVQEFDL
+945 QQLIQDL
-955 SELTNIRVEQ
+955 PLLEIQNIRVAND
-965 GQKVDKGQVIASNQK
+965 QKVLKGEMIALTSK
-980 GEMIHADSTGTVDM
+980 GEMIHANSTGKVILTD
-994 NSNQKFRVMGD
+994 KFLRIMGD
-1005 DTVIPVRS
+1005 EMVIPVKI
-1013 GTLLFVSQGDV
+1013 GTVILIKEGD
-1024 IPPNKALAEFDPFNE
+1024 ILPPNSPIAEFDPFNE
-1039 VLISELDG
+1039 LVVSDIDG
-1047 TVSWVDLEVGKNLR
+1047 VVTWVDLEVGKNIR
-1061 RDEDQKTSNVIFK
+1061 RDEDTKTSNVIFK
-1074 IIEQK
+1074 VIENK
-1079 REKLNPRLVVTD
+1079 RDKLNPKILVTSG
-1091 SNGHSVEYVL
+1091 SNTEEYFVS
-1101 PVDAILLHRNGD
+1101 VDALISIKNGD
-1113 KVKIGDALY
+1113 KVKVGESLF
-1122 KIPSIAEKTRDIVG
+1122 KIPSLAEKTRDIVG

-1148 RPKDPATLAE
+1148 RPKDAATLADT
-1158 ISGKIE
+1158 SGKIE
-1164 DKGEIVKEK
+1164 DRGEIVKEK
-1173 RILWIIPDNPDLEK
+1173 RVLYIIPDNPDIEK
-1187 IKVTIPVGKQLRV
+1187 VKVAIPVDKQLRV
-1200 QDGDYVKQ
+1200 QHGDFVKQ

-1228 DALHAYLVKEVQE
+1228 NELHAFLVKEVQE

-1253 HIEVVVRQMLRKVTI
+1253 HIEVVVRQMLRKVVI
-1268 TDSGDTSFVSQQQ
+1268 TDSGDTAFVTQQQ
-1281 VDKFSFKDENK
+1281 VDRFMFKEENK
-1292 RVEREGGS
+1292 RVEAEGGS
-1300 PAQSQPILLGLT
+1300 IAIAQPVLLGLT
-1312 KASLNTDSFL
+1312 KASLNTESFF

-1338 IKGKTDKLIGLKENV
+1338 IKGKTDQLIGLKENV
-1353 IIGHMIPAGTGMR
+1353 IIGHMIPAGTGMK
-1366 KYLNIDVFKDY
+1366 KYQDIDVFKEY
-1377 YGDLERDDDDF
+1377 YGDLERMDSEEEKPAFMNSIAVQLPGPEADEDDDD
-1388 DDTSLDEEGG
+1388 
-1398 VSQYVNPE
+1398 
-1406 QNTVAVEVTDKSDME
+1406 DM
-1421 IEENDEDDLGEELPE
+1421 
-1436 GALEDPAV
+1436 
-1444 PRTRSLMDDLDDD
+1444 
-1457 FEEEEEEESGEDD
+1457 
-1470 D
+1470 

>member
-1 MKNYTSFESIT
+1 MRNYNNFDSIT
-12 IKIASPERI
+12 IRLASPERI

-73 VICDKCGVEV
+73 VVCDKCGVEV

-111 PSRMGLLLDMTMNS
+111 PSRMGLLLDMTINQ
-125 LKTILYFEKYVI
+125 LKSVLYFEKYVI
-137 IDPADSGRNKGEL
+137 IDPADSGRVRGEL
-150 LDEEEYHSYLD
+150 IDEDEYHNFLD
-161 EYGDKFVAGIGAD
+161 EYGDKFVAGIGGD
-174 AIKEL
+174 AVKEL
-179 LSRIDIETEAR
+179 LSRIDVDAEAR
-190 NIRQKIQDKK
+190 AIRQKIQDKNK
-200 VTDKRM
+200 ITDKRI

-224 WMVLDVVP
+224 WMVLDIVP

-237 LRPMVQLDG
+237 LRPMVQLEG

-343 IVVGPELKFHQMGLP
+343 IVVGPELKYHQMGLP
-358 KKMAL
+358 RKMAL

-372 RLVDLELAP
+372 RLVDLDLAP
-381 NIKSAKKKVEAEDK
+381 NIKSAKKKIEAEEK
-395 DVFEALETVVKEH
+395 DVYDVLEVVVREH

-426 LPVLVDGKAIK
+426 IPKLVDGKAIK

-455 AIHVPLSPKA
+455 AIHVPLAPKA

-499 YYLTSEIKGG
+499 YYLTSEVKAGKGE
-509 AGAGKFFTGLEEI
+509 GKFFSSLDEVE
-522 MYAIDSGYLDIRAK
+522 YAVDRGVVDLRSK
-536 ISVLYNNKIIE
+536 ISVLHQGKIIE
-547 TTPGRLIFNTSL
+547 TTSGRLIFNTAF
-559 PKGYSY
+559 PKGYDY
-565 VNKVLGDKETN
+565 VNRTLGDKETN
-576 KIIAEVYDLHGP
+576 KIIADVYEKFGP
-588 GATVVMLDEIKKLG
+588 GATVVMLDEIKKMG
-602 YRYATRFAPTI
+602 YHYATVFSPTI
-613 SIHDIKGSP
+613 SIEDIRVSP
-622 LKAALVSDANKEVEK
+622 AKESLVNDANKEVEK
-637 ADMEYRKGIITNEER
+637 ADSEYRKGIITNEER
-652 KKKVIEIWTKTND
+652 YKKVIEIWTKTND
-665 KITENMFKELE
+665 SITEGMFKELE
-676 KDNDGFNPVYV
+676 KDRDGFNPVYV
-687 MAVSGARGSKQ
+687 MAASGARGSKQ

-742 RKGLSDTALKTADA
+742 RKGLADTALKTADA

-771 ITEKDCGTDAYITL
+771 VSEPDCGTKDSIRL
-785 GIVKEG
+785 GVVKEG
-791 ENVIVSLAD
+791 ENIIVSLAD
-800 RVFGRYTAEDIIDPV
+800 RLFGRYTAEDILDPV
-815 TEQVVYPRNTI
+815 NNELILPKNTL
-826 IVRSVG
+826 VTRAVG
-832 QKIENLGYTQL
+832 QKIENLGYE
-843 KVRSPLTCES
+843 KIRVRSPLTCQARY
-853 KHGICIMCYGM
+853 GICTSCYGM
-864 DMARLV
+864 DIARLV
-870 PAEIGEAVGTIAA
+870 PVEIGEAVGTIAA

-893 TMRTFHIGGVA
+893 TMRTFHIGGAA
-904 SAKVKEKE
+904 SATIQEKE
-912 YKVSY
+912 HKLPYPAIL
-917 QALVKSISGKIVVTA
+917 QSINGRIVVNSS
-932 EGKRLFARPGSIV
+932 GQSVFSRRGSIYLKRLIQDYPTNEIS
-945 VQNLVQEFDL
+945 
-955 SELTNIRVEQ
+955 NIRVED
-965 GQKVDKGQVIASNQK
+965 GSRVEKGEVFASNLAGDQLITA
-980 GEMIHADSTGTVDM
+980 EMPGTAHIVDGR
-994 NSNQKFRVMGD
+994 FRIMGD
-1005 DTVIPVRS
+1005 EVVIPVKA
-1013 GTLLFVSQGDV
+1013 GTIVKSEENQLIAANQ
-1024 IPPNKALAEFDPFNE
+1024 AMAEFDPYNE
-1039 VLISELDG
+1039 LGLVEKAG
-1047 TVSWVDLEVGKNLR
+1047 TVSWVDLEVGKNVR
-1061 RDEDQKTSNVIFK
+1061 RDVDPKTSNIILKV
-1074 IIEQK
+1074 IEQK
-1079 REKLNPRLVVTD
+1079 KERLNPRLIITGAD
-1091 SNGHSVEYVL
+1091 GVEEITV
-1101 PVDAILLHRNGD
+1101 PVDALLAVQNGD
-1113 KVKIGDALY
+1113 KVNQGDILY
-1122 KIPSIAEKTRDIVG
+1122 KIPTIAEKTRDITG

-1148 RPKDPATLAE
+1148 RPKDPCNLAE
-1158 ISGKIE
+1158 IDGKIE
-1164 DKGEIVKEK
+1164 DRGEIVKEK
-1173 RILWIIPDNPDLEK
+1173 RIIYIVPDSDESEKVKVSIP
-1187 IKVTIPVGKQLRV
+1187 IGKQIRV
-1200 QDGDYVKQ
+1200 RNGDYVKQ
-1208 GDQLDDGNFDPHD
+1208 GDQLDDGNLDPHD
-1221 ILRVKGV
+1221 ILAIRGTN
-1228 DALHAYLVKEVQE
+1228 ALHVYLVQEVQE

-1253 HIEVVVRQMLRKVTI
+1253 HIEVVIRQMLRKVTI
-1268 TDSGDTSFVSQQQ
+1268 TDPGDTIFVNQQQ
-1281 VDKFSFKDENK
+1281 VDKFQFDEENR
-1292 RVEREGGS
+1292 RVELEGGS
-1300 PAQSQPILLGLT
+1300 PASCQPILLGLT
-1312 KASLNTDSFL
+1312 KASLNTESFF

-1338 IKGKTDKLIGLKENV
+1338 IKGKTDNLMGLKENV
-1353 IIGHMIPAGTGMR
+1353 IIGHMIPAGTGMKHYR
-1366 KYLNIDVFKDY
+1366 DVDAFKDIP
-1377 YGDLERDDDDF
+1377 GDLDWDLIEN
-1388 DDTSLDEEGG
+1388 EEGEDD
-1398 VSQYVNPE
+1398 P
-1406 QNTVAVEVTDKSDME
+1406 
-1421 IEENDEDDLGEELPE
+1421 IEENEDGSTAVATLTPVYEDDSEEDDDDDLGEELE
-1436 GALEDPAV
+1436 SDYNVDELVKGSDKEEDE
-1444 PRTRSLMDDLDDD
+1444 DLDKK
-1457 FEEEEEEESGEDD
+1457 ED
-1470 D
+1470 

>member
-1 MKNYTSFESIT
+1 MRNYTSFESIT

-73 VICDKCGVEV
+73 VVCDKCGVEV

-111 PSRMGLLLDMTMNS
+111 PSRMGLLLNMTMNN

-137 IDPADSGRNKGEL
+137 IDPADSDREKGQL
-150 LDEEEYHSYLD
+150 LDEDEYHSYLD
-161 EYGDKFVAGIGAD
+161 EYGDKFIAMIGAD

-179 LSRIDIETEAR
+179 LARVDVETESR
-190 NIRQKIQDKK
+190 TIRQAIQDKK
-200 VTDKRM
+200 NSDKR
-206 LKRLEVLEA
+206 LIKRLEVLEA

-224 WMVLDVVP
+224 WMILEVVP

-269 RLLALKA
+269 RLLQLKA

-426 LPVLVDGKAIK
+426 LPILVDGKAIK

-499 YYLTSEIKGG
+499 YYLTSEVKGG
-509 AGAGKFFTGLEEI
+509 LGEGKLFSGIDEL
-522 MYAIDSGYLDIRAK
+522 MYALDTGYLELRAK
-536 ISVLYNNKIIE
+536 ISVLYQGKLIE
-547 TTPGRLIFNTSL
+547 TTPGRMIFNSAL
-559 PKGYSY
+559 PKDYSY
-565 VNKVLGDKETN
+565 INKALGDKETN
-576 KIIAEVYDLHGP
+576 RIIAEVYDFHGP
-588 GATVVMLDEIKKLG
+588 AATVVMLDDIKRLG

-613 SIHDIKGSP
+613 SIHDIKVSP
-622 LKAALVSDANKEVEK
+622 IKGALVSDANKEVEK
-637 ADMEYRKGIITNEER
+637 ADKEYRQGIITNDER

-665 KITENMFKELE
+665 KITESMFKELE
-676 KDNDGFNPVYV
+676 KDQDGFNPVYV
-687 MAVSGARGSKQ
+687 MAASGARGSKQ

-710 AKPSG
+710 AKPNG

-730 GILEFFISTHGA
+730 DILEFFISTHGA

-771 ITEKDCGTDAYITL
+771 INEIDCGTENLITL
-785 GIVKEG
+785 GVVKEG
-791 ENVIVSLAD
+791 ENVIVSLSD
-800 RVFGRYTAEDIIDPV
+800 RIFGRYTAEDIIDPV
-815 TEQVVYPRNTI
+815 NEEVVYPRNTLI
-826 IVRSVG
+826 NRTVG
-832 QKIENLGYTQL
+832 QKLENLGYTKL
-843 KVRSPLTCES
+843 SVRSPLTCES
-853 KHGICIMCYGM
+853 KQGICTMCYGM

-893 TMRTFHIGGVA
+893 TMRTFHIGGAA
-904 SAKVKEKE
+904 SAKIKEKDH
-912 YKVSY
+912 KVSFRSY
-917 QALVKSISGKIVVTA
+917 IRSINGKVITNTIGQKVFS
-932 EGKRLFARPGSIV
+932 RRGSIV
-945 VQNLVQEFDL
+945 VQNLIQEISIAD
-955 SELTNIRVEQ
+955 TANIRVRD
-965 GQKVDKGQVIASNQK
+965 GQMVDKGEVIASTPK
-980 GEMIHADSTGTVDM
+980 GEMLHAVMSGVIEFHETF
-994 NSNQKFRVMGD
+994 FRILGENI
-1005 DTVIPVRS
+1005 VIPLKI
-1013 GTLLFVSQGDV
+1013 GTILLVSPGIV
-1024 IPPNKALAEFDPFNE
+1024 VEPNKPLAEFDPFNDVVVTDYE
-1039 VLISELDG
+1039 G
-1047 TVSWVDLEVGKNLR
+1047 TITWIDMEVGKNIR
-1061 RDEDQKTSNVIFK
+1061 RDVDAKTNNEIFK
-1074 IIEQK
+1074 VMEQ
-1079 REKLNPRLVVTD
+1079 RRDKLNPRISVT
-1091 SNGHSVEYVL
+1091 STTGITEEYTV
-1101 PVDAILLHRNGD
+1101 PVDSLITLKSGEPI
-1113 KVKIGDALY
+1113 KIGDPLF
-1122 KIPSIAEKTRDIVG
+1122 KIPSLVEKTRDITG

-1148 RPKDPATLAE
+1148 RPKDAATLAE
-1158 ISGKIE
+1158 ISGRIE
-1164 DKGEIVKEK
+1164 DPNDIVKEK
-1173 RILWIIPDNPDLEK
+1173 RILYIIPDSLEQE
-1187 IKVTIPVGKQLRV
+1187 KVKVAIPVGKQIRV
-1200 QDGDYVKQ
+1200 QHGDYVKQ
-1208 GDQLDDGNFDPHD
+1208 GDQIDDGNFDPHD
-1221 ILRVKGV
+1221 ILRIKGV

-1253 HIEVVVRQMLRKVTI
+1253 HIEVVVRQMLRKVLI
-1268 TDSGDTSFVSQQQ
+1268 TDSGDTQFVSQQQ
-1281 VDKFSFKDENK
+1281 VDKFQFKDENK
-1292 RVEREGGS
+1292 RVESEGGS
-1300 PAQSQPILLGLT
+1300 PASFQPILLGLT
-1312 KASLNTDSFL
+1312 KASLNTESFF

-1338 IKGKTDKLIGLKENV
+1338 IKGKTDQLIGLKENV
-1353 IIGHMIPAGTGMR
+1353 IIGHMIPAGTGMKR
-1366 KYLNIDVFKDY
+1366 YNNIDVFREQ
-1377 YGDLERDDDDF
+1377 YGDLDRDMEDPEVA
-1388 DDTSLDEEGG
+1388 SLEEGTG
-1398 VSQYVNPE
+1398 GFSAFSVDRE
-1406 QNTVAVEVTDKSDME
+1406 QNTIAVEVTDRKDLERDLDEEDFPDDEDEE
-1421 IEENDEDDLGEELPE
+1421 IEEEKE
-1436 GALEDPAV
+1436 
-1444 PRTRSLMDDLDDD
+1444 
-1457 FEEEEEEESGEDD
+1457 
-1470 D
+1470 

>member
-1 MKNYTSFESIT
+1 MRNYTSFESIT

-36 YRTLKPERD
+36 YRTLKPERE

-73 VICDKCGVEV
+73 VVCDKCGVEV

-111 PSRMGLLLDMTMNS
+111 PSRMGLLLDMTMNN

-137 IDPADSGRNKGEL
+137 IDPADSGREPREL
-150 LDEEEYHSYLD
+150 LDEDEYHNYLD
-161 EYGDKFVAGIGAD
+161 EYGDKFIAGIGAD

-179 LSRIDIETEAR
+179 LTRVDIEGDAR
-190 NIRQKIQDKK
+190 QIRASIQDKK
-200 VTDKRM
+200 NTDKRKI
-206 LKRLEVLEA
+206 KRLEVLEA

-224 WMVLDVVP
+224 WMILDVVP

-269 RLLALKA
+269 RLLQLKA

-426 LPVLVDGKAIK
+426 LPILVDGKAIK

-509 AGAGKFFTGLEEI
+509 MGEGKFFSGLEEL
-522 MYAIDSGYLDIRAK
+522 MYALDTGYLDLRAK
-536 ISVLYNNKIIE
+536 ISVLYQGKLIE
-547 TTPGRLIFNTSL
+547 TTPGRMIFNTAL
-559 PKGYSY
+559 PKDYNY
-565 VNKVLGDKETN
+565 INKALGDKETN
-576 KIIAEVYDLHGP
+576 RVIAEVYDSHGP
-588 GATVVMLDEIKKLG
+588 GATVVMLDEIKRLG
-602 YRYATRFAPTI
+602 YKYATRFAPTI
-613 SIHDIKGSP
+613 SIHDIKVSP
-622 LKAALVSDANKEVEK
+622 IKGTLVTDANKEVEK
-637 ADMEYRKGIITNEER
+637 ADKEYRQGIITNDER

-665 KITENMFKELE
+665 KITESMFKELE
-676 KDNDGFNPVYV
+676 KDQEGFNPVYV
-687 MAVSGARGSKQ
+687 MAASGARGSKQ

-730 GILEFFISTHGA
+730 DILEFFISTHGA

-771 ITEKDCGTDAYITL
+771 INEIDCGTETFITL
-785 GIVKEG
+785 GVVKEG

-815 TEQVVYPRNTI
+815 TDQVVYPRNTLI
-826 IVRSVG
+826 TRPVG
-832 QKIENLGYTQL
+832 QKLENLGYSKL

-853 KHGICIMCYGM
+853 KQGICTMCYGM

-870 PAEIGEAVGTIAA
+870 PVEIGEAVGTIAA

-893 TMRTFHIGGVA
+893 TMRTFHIGGAA
-904 SAKVKEKE
+904 SAKIKEKDH
-912 YKVSY
+912 KVGFQSF
-917 QALVKSISGKIVVTA
+917 VKSVKGKVINNSA
-932 EGKRLFARPGSIV
+932 GQRIFSRRGSIEL
-945 VQNLVQEFDL
+945 QNLIQEVLIAD
-955 SELTNIRVEQ
+955 TANIRVQ
-965 GQKVDKGQVIASNQK
+965 AGQKVDKGEVIATNHK
-980 GEMIHADSTGTVDM
+980 GEMLHAIMSGEIEFHESFFRILGETIVVPVKIGTV
-994 NSNQKFRVMGD
+994 
-1005 DTVIPVRS
+1005 
-1013 GTLLFVSQGDV
+1013 LLVNPNDV
-1024 IPPNKALAEFDPFNE
+1024 IQPNKPLAEFDPFNDVVVSDYE
-1039 VLISELDG
+1039 GNI
-1047 TVSWVDLEVGKNLR
+1047 SWVDMEVGKNIR
-1061 RDEDQKTSNVIFK
+1061 RDVDPKTNNEIFK
-1074 IIEQK
+1074 VIEQR
-1079 REKLNPRLVVTD
+1079 REKLNPRILVNSIDGTTE
-1091 SNGHSVEYVL
+1091 EYTV
-1101 PVDAILLHRNGD
+1101 PVDSLINLKTGD
-1113 KVKIGDALY
+1113 SVRIGDPLF
-1122 KIPSIAEKTRDIVG
+1122 KIPSLVEKTRDITG

-1148 RPKDPATLAE
+1148 RPKDAATLAE
-1158 ISGKIE
+1158 ISGRIE
-1164 DKGEIVKEK
+1164 DPNDIVKEK
-1173 RILWIIPDNPDLEK
+1173 RILYIIPDNPELEK
-1187 IKVTIPVGKQLRV
+1187 VKVAIPVGKQIRV
-1200 QDGDYVKQ
+1200 QHGDYVKQ

-1221 ILRVKGV
+1221 ILRIKGEE
-1228 DALHAYLVKEVQE
+1228 ALHAYLVKEVQE

-1253 HIEVVVRQMLRKVTI
+1253 HIEVVVRQMLRKVLI
-1268 TDSGDTSFVSQQQ
+1268 SDSGDTQFVSQQQ
-1281 VDKFSFKDENK
+1281 VDKFQFKDENK
-1292 RVEREGGS
+1292 RVEEEGGS
-1300 PAQSQPILLGLT
+1300 PASSQPILLGLT
-1312 KASLNTDSFL
+1312 KASLNTESFF

-1338 IKGKTDKLIGLKENV
+1338 IKGKTDQLIGLKENV

-1366 KYLNIDVFKDY
+1366 KYYNIDVYKEH
-1377 YGDLERDDDDF
+1377 YGDLEREDDPENSLLDDG
-1388 DDTSLDEEGG
+1388 TGG
-1398 VSQYVNPE
+1398 FSAFNVDRE
-1406 QNTVAVEVTDKSDME
+1406 QNTIAVEVTDRKDLEQDLEDEDFVDEDE
-1421 IEENDEDDLGEELPE
+1421 IDDEDDS
-1436 GALEDPAV
+1436 D
-1444 PRTRSLMDDLDDD
+1444 
-1457 FEEEEEEESGEDD
+1457 
-1470 D
+1470 

>member
-1 MKNYTSFESIT
+1 MKNYARFDSIT

-36 YRTLKPERD
+36 YRTLKPERE

-111 PSRMGLLLDMTMNS
+111 PSRMGLLLDLTMNQ
-125 LKTILYFEKYVI
+125 LKSILYFEKYVI
-137 IDPADSGRNKGEL
+137 IDPADSGRMRGEL
-150 LDEEEYHSYLD
+150 LDEEEYHNYLD
-161 EYGDKFVAGIGAD
+161 EYGDKFLAGIGGD

-179 LSRIDIETEAR
+179 LARIDVDAEAR
-190 NIRQKIQDKK
+190 IIRQKIQDKK
-200 VTDKRM
+200 SSDKR
-206 LKRLEVLEA
+206 LVKRLEVLEA

-224 WMVLDVVP
+224 WMVLDNVP

-269 RLLALKA
+269 RLLTLKA

-426 LPVLVDGKAIK
+426 LPVLVEGKAIK

-465 QLETWM
+465 QLEVWM

-499 YYLTSEIKGG
+499 YYLTSEVKEGKGQ
-509 AGAGKFFTGLEEI
+509 GKFFTSLEEI
-522 MYAIDSGYLDIRAK
+522 YYALDGGWLDLRAK
-536 ISVLYNNKIIE
+536 ISVIYKDRIIE
-547 TTPGRLIFNTSL
+547 TTPGRMIFNTAL
-559 PKGYSY
+559 PKGYDY
-565 VNKVLGDKETN
+565 VNKTLGDKETN
-576 KIIAEVYDLHGP
+576 KIIADVYETFGP
-588 GATVVMLDEIKKLG
+588 SATVNMLDDVKKLG
-602 YRYATRFAPTI
+602 YKYATRFSPTI
-613 SIHDIKGSP
+613 SIEDIRVSP
-622 LKAALVSDANKEVEK
+622 QKQILISEANKEVEK

-652 KKKVIEIWTKTND
+652 KKKVIEIWTRTNEKVMD
-665 KITENMFKELE
+665 TMFKELE
-676 KDNDGFNPVYV
+676 KDRGGFNPVYV
-687 MAVSGARGSKQ
+687 MAASGARGSKQ

-730 GILEFFISTHGA
+730 GVLEFFISTHGA

-771 ITEKDCGTDAYITL
+771 ITEPDCGTEQFIEL
-785 GIVKEG
+785 SIVKEG

-800 RVFGRYTAEDIIDPV
+800 RIFGRYTAEEIIDPV
-815 TEQVVYPRNTI
+815 TEKVVYPKNTLI
-826 IVRSVG
+826 TRSVG
-832 QKIENLGYTQL
+832 HKIENLGYT
-843 KVRSPLTCES
+843 KVKMRSPLTCET
-853 KHGICIMCYGM
+853 KHGICIKCYGM

-870 PAEIGEAVGTIAA
+870 PVEIGEAVGTIAA

-893 TMRTFHIGGVA
+893 TMRTFHVGGVA
-904 SAKVKEKE
+904 SAKIKEKE
-912 YKVSY
+912 HKVGFKSI
-917 QALVKSISGKIVVTA
+917 VKSISGKTVVNEKGQTIFS
-932 EGKRLFARPGSIV
+932 RRSSILL
-945 VQNLVQEFDL
+945 QQLIQDL
-955 SELTNIRVEQ
+955 PTSEIQNIRVVNEQ
-965 GQKVDKGQVIASNQK
+965 NVVKGEMIASTSK
-980 GEMIHADSTGTVDM
+980 GEMIHAEMPGKIVLTENSLRIIGEEVVVPVKIGTILLV
-994 NSNQKFRVMGD
+994 KEGD
-1005 DTVIPVRS
+1005 I
-1013 GTLLFVSQGDV
+1013 
-1024 IPPNKALAEFDPFNE
+1024 KAANAPIAEFDPFNDIVVADIDG
-1039 VLISELDG
+1039 VLN
-1047 TVSWVDLEVGKNLR
+1047 WVDLEIGKNVR
-1061 RDEDQKTSNVIFK
+1061 RDEDVKTSNVIYK
-1074 IIEQK
+1074 VIENR
-1079 REKLNPRLVVTD
+1079 REKLNPKLIVNNGKQVEEYFVPTDALVVVNSD
-1091 SNGHSVEYVL
+1091 E
-1101 PVDAILLHRNGD
+1101 
-1113 KVKIGDALY
+1113 KVKAGEVLY

-1148 RPKDPATLAE
+1148 RPKDAATLAE
-1158 ISGKIE
+1158 ISGRIE
-1164 DKGEIVKEK
+1164 DTGEIVKEK
-1173 RILWIIPDNPDLEK
+1173 RVLYIIPDSIDMEK
-1187 IKVTIPVGKQLRV
+1187 VKMTIPVDKQLRV
-1200 QDGDYVKQ
+1200 QHGDYVKQ
-1208 GDQLDDGNFDPHD
+1208 GDQLDDGNLDPHD
-1221 ILRVKGV
+1221 ILRVRGV
-1228 DALHAYLVKEVQE
+1228 NELHAFLVKEVQE

-1253 HIEVVVRQMLRKVTI
+1253 HIEVVVRQMLRKVI
-1268 TDSGDTSFVSQQQ
+1268 ISDSGDTSFVTQQQ
-1281 VDKFSFKDENK
+1281 VDRFSFKEENK
-1292 RVEREGGS
+1292 RVEAEGGS
-1300 PAQSQPILLGLT
+1300 PAQAQPVLLGLT
-1312 KASLNTDSFL
+1312 KASLNTESFF

-1353 IIGHMIPAGTGMR
+1353 IIGHMIPAGTGMK
-1366 KYLNIDVFKDY
+1366 KYQDIDVFKEY
-1377 YGDLERDDDDF
+1377 YGDLDKIESEEEEQLAYASNSIAVQVSDD
-1388 DDTSLDEEGG
+1388 E
-1398 VSQYVNPE
+1398 
-1406 QNTVAVEVTDKSDME
+1406 
-1421 IEENDEDDLGEELPE
+1421 DEDD
-1436 GALEDPAV
+1436 D
-1444 PRTRSLMDDLDDD
+1444 MD
-1457 FEEEEEEESGEDD
+1457 
-1470 D
+1470 

>member
-1 MKNYTSFESIT
+1 MRNYNSFESIT
-12 IKIASPERI
+12 IRLASPERI
-21 KEWSYGEVKKPETIN
+21 KEWSFGEVKKPETIN

-73 VICDKCGVEV
+73 VVCDKCGVEV

-111 PSRMGLLLDMTMNS
+111 PSRMGLLLDMTINQ
-125 LKTILYFEKYVI
+125 LKSVLYFEKYVI
-137 IDPADSGRNKGEL
+137 IDPADSGRNRGEL
-150 LDEEEYHSYLD
+150 IDEDEYHNFLD
-161 EYGDKFVAGIGAD
+161 EYGDKFIAGIGGD

-179 LSRIDIETEAR
+179 LARIDVDAEAR
-190 NIRQKIQDKK
+190 IIRQKIQDKNK
-200 VTDKRM
+200 ISDKRIY
-206 LKRLEVLEA
+206 KRLEVLEA

-237 LRPMVQLDG
+237 LRPMVQLEG

-343 IVVGPELKFHQMGLP
+343 IVVGPELKYHQMGLP

-381 NIKSAKKKVEAEDK
+381 NIKSAKKKIEAEDK
-395 DVFEALETVVKEH
+395 EVFDVLDTVVKEH
-408 PVLLNRAPTLH
+408 PVMLNRAPTLH

-426 LPVLVDGKAIK
+426 LPVLVEGKAIK

-471 LMLSPHNILNPANGH
+471 LMLSPHNILNPANGQ

-499 YYLTSEIKGG
+499 YYLTSEVK
-509 AGAGKFFTGLEEI
+509 AGIGEGKFFTGLDEV
-522 MYAIDSGYLDIRAK
+522 MYAIENKTIEIRSK
-536 ISVLYNNKIIE
+536 ISVLHEGKIIE
-547 TTPGRLIFNTSL
+547 TTPGRLIFNQAM
-559 PKGYSY
+559 PKGYVY
-565 VNKVLGDKETN
+565 INRTLGDKETN
-576 KIIAEVYDLHGP
+576 KIIADVYEKFGP
-588 GATVVMLDEIKKLG
+588 GITVVMLDDVKRLG
-602 YRYATRFAPTI
+602 YKYATVFAPTI
-613 SIHDIKGSP
+613 SIEDIRVSP
-622 LKAALVSDANKEVEK
+622 QKEGLVTDANKEVEK

-652 KKKVIEIWTKTND
+652 RKKVIEIWTKTND
-665 KITENMFKELE
+665 RITDGMFKELE
-676 KDNDGFNPVYV
+676 KDQGGFNPVFV
-687 MAVSGARGSKQ
+687 MAASGARGSKQ

-730 GILEFFISTHGA
+730 GVLEFFISTHGA
-742 RKGLSDTALKTADA
+742 RKGLADTALKTADA

-771 ITEKDCGTDAYITL
+771 VAEDDCGTKENVTL

-791 ENVIVSLAD
+791 ENIILSLAD
-800 RVFGRYTAEDIIDPV
+800 RVFGRFTAEDLVDPV
-815 TEQVVYPRNTI
+815 TEQVVFPKDTLITKN
-826 IVRSVG
+826 VG
-832 QKIENLGYTQL
+832 HKIENLGYDKI
-843 KVRSPLTCES
+843 KVRSPLTCRAR
-853 KHGICIMCYGM
+853 HGICAKCYGM

-893 TMRTFHIGGVA
+893 TMRTFHVGGAA
-904 SAKVKEKE
+904 SATIQEKE
-912 YKVSY
+912 YKVPY
-917 QALVKSISGKIVVTA
+917 KTIVKSINGRLVTNANGSRVYARRGTIIVQ
-932 EGKRLFARPGSIV
+932 R
-945 VQNLVQEFDL
+945 LVQEYAV
-955 SELTNIRVEQ
+955 SSLTSIRVEE
-965 GQKVDKGQVIASNQK
+965 GQRLEK
-980 GEMIHADSTGTVDM
+980 GEVFASQGSESGEQRLTSEQAGTVSLTGTLL
-994 NSNQKFRVMGD
+994 RVLGD
-1005 DTVIPVRS
+1005 EVVIPVKIGTILRS
-1013 GTLLFVSQGDV
+1013 EEGQIVDE
-1024 IPPNKALAEFDPFNE
+1024 NKALAEFDPYNE
-1039 VLISELDG
+1039 VAIAESAG
-1047 TVSWVDLEVGKNLR
+1047 TIVWEDLEIGKNVR
-1061 RDEDQKTSNVIFK
+1061 RDVDPKTSNIILKVVEQKKDKLVPKVVIGSDSYSVPVDALLQFQSGDKVLEGDIIFK
-1074 IIEQK
+1074 I
-1079 REKLNPRLVVTD
+1079 P
-1091 SNGHSVEYVL
+1091 SV
-1101 PVDAILLHRNGD
+1101 
-1113 KVKIGDALY
+1113 
-1122 KIPSIAEKTRDIVG
+1122 AEKTRDITG

-1148 RPKDPATLAE
+1148 RPKDACTLAE
-1158 ISGKIE
+1158 IDGKIE
-1164 DKGEIVKEK
+1164 DRSEIVKEK
-1173 RILWIIPDNPDLEK
+1173 RILYIIPDSAELEK
-1187 IKVTIPVGKQLRV
+1187 VKVAIPIGKQIRV
-1200 QDGDYVKQ
+1200 RHGDFVKR
-1208 GDQLDDGNFDPHD
+1208 GDQMDEGNFDPHD
-1221 ILRVKGV
+1221 ILAIKGPN
-1228 DALHAYLVKEVQE
+1228 ALHEYLVSEVQE

-1268 TDSGDTSFVSQQQ
+1268 TDSGDTSFVNQQQ
-1281 VDKFSFKDENK
+1281 VDKFLFDEENE
-1292 RVEREGGS
+1292 RVEGEGGS
-1300 PAQSQPILLGLT
+1300 PAQGTPILLGLT
-1312 KASLNTDSFL
+1312 KASLNTESYF

-1338 IKGKTDKLIGLKENV
+1338 IKGKTDNLMGLKENV
-1353 IIGHMIPAGTGMR
+1353 IIGHMIPAGTGMK
-1366 KYLNIDVFKDY
+1366 KYRDIEVFKDIP
-1377 YGDLERDDDDF
+1377 GDLDWDLE
-1388 DDTSLDEEGG
+1388 TEDEEEVEMVEIPESAP
-1398 VSQYVNPE
+1398 VS
-1406 QNTVAVEVTDKSDME
+1406 TITLSKLVA
-1421 IEENDEDDLGEELPE
+1421 EEDEDEDELEEESEDSEDDEDEDD
-1436 GALEDPAV
+1436 
-1444 PRTRSLMDDLDDD
+1444 
-1457 FEEEEEEESGEDD
+1457 
-1470 D
+1470 

>member
-1 MKNYTSFESIT
+1 MKNYTSFDSIT

-36 YRTLKPERD
+36 YRTLKPERE

-111 PSRMGLLLDMTMNS
+111 PSRMGLLLDMTMNA

-137 IDPADSGRNKGEL
+137 IDPADSGRLKGEL
-150 LDEEEYHSYLD
+150 LDEDEYHSYLD
-161 EYGDKFVAGIGAD
+161 EYGDKFIAGIGGD

-179 LSRIDIETEAR
+179 LARIDVDAEAR
-190 NIRQKIQDKK
+190 VIRQKIQEKK
-200 VTDKRM
+200 VTDKR
-206 LKRLEVLEA
+206 LIKRLEVLEA

-224 WMVLDVVP
+224 WMVLDNVP

-269 RLLALKA
+269 RLLTLKA

-395 DVFEALETVVKEH
+395 DVFEALETVVREH

-426 LPVLVDGKAIK
+426 LPILVEGKAIK

-465 QLETWM
+465 QLEVWM

-499 YYLTSEIKGG
+499 YYLTSEVANAKGH
-509 AGAGKFFTGLEEI
+509 GKFFTNLEEI
-522 MYAIDSGYLDIRAK
+522 HYALDGGWLDLRAK
-536 ISVLYNNKIIE
+536 ISVLYNEKIIE
-547 TTPGRLIFNTSL
+547 TTPGRMIFNTAM
-559 PKGYSY
+559 PKGYNF
-565 VNKVLGDKETN
+565 VNRVLGDKETN
-576 KIIAEVYDLHGP
+576 KIISDVYDTFGP
-588 GATVVMLDEIKKLG
+588 AATVVMLDDIKKLG
-602 YRYATRFAPTI
+602 YRYATIFAPTI
-613 SIHDIKGSP
+613 SIEDIRVSP
-622 LKAALVSDANKEVEK
+622 QKQILVTEANKEVEK

-652 KKKVIEIWTKTND
+652 KKKVIEIWTKAND
-665 KITENMFKELE
+665 RITDSMFKELE
-676 KDNDGFNPVYV
+676 KDKGGFNPVYV
-687 MAVSGARGSKQ
+687 MAASGARGSKQ

-771 ITEKDCGTDAYITL
+771 INEPDCGTDQFVEL
-785 GIVKEG
+785 SIVKEG

-800 RVFGRYTAEDIIDPV
+800 RVFGRYTAEEVIDPV
-815 TEQVVYPRNTI
+815 SEKVVYPKNTL

-832 QKIENLGYTQL
+832 QKIENLGYTKI
-843 KVRSPLTCES
+843 KVRSPLTCDA
-853 KHGICIMCYGM
+853 KQGICIKCYGM

-870 PAEIGEAVGTIAA
+870 PVEIGEAVGTIAA

-893 TMRTFHIGGVA
+893 TMRTFHIGGAA

-912 YKVSY
+912 HKVSF
-917 QALVKSISGKIVVTA
+917 QSVVKLVNGKLIQNQKGQTVFS
-932 EGKRLFARPGSIV
+932 RRGSIV
-945 VQNLVQEFDL
+945 VQHLIQDLLLVDL
-955 SELTNIRVEQ
+955 LNIRVRD
-965 GQKVDKGQVIASNQK
+965 GQNVLKGEVISTNSK
-980 GEMIHADSTGTVDM
+980 GEMIHAEMPGRIEIA
-994 NSNQKFRVMGD
+994 NERFRIIGED
-1005 DTVIPVRS
+1005 IVIPV
-1013 GTLLFVSQGDV
+1013 
-1024 IPPNKALAEFDPFNE
+1024 
-1039 VLISELDG
+1039 
-1047 TVSWVDLEVGKNLR
+1047 
-1061 RDEDQKTSNVIFK
+1061 
-1074 IIEQK
+1074 
-1079 REKLNPRLVVTD
+1079 
-1091 SNGHSVEYVL
+1091 
-1101 PVDAILLHRNGD
+1101 
-1113 KVKIGDALY
+1113 
-1122 KIPSIAEKTRDIVG
+1122 
-1136 GLPRVDELFEAR
+1136 
-1148 RPKDPATLAE
+1148 KD
-1158 ISGKIE
+1158 
-1164 DKGEIVKEK
+1164 
-1173 RILWIIPDNPDLEK
+1173 WN
-1187 IKVTIPVGKQLRV
+1187 
-1200 QDGDYVKQ
+1200 
-1208 GDQLDDGNFDPHD
+1208 
-1221 ILRVKGV
+1221 
-1228 DALHAYLVKEVQE
+1228 
-1241 VYRLQGVHINDK
+1241 
-1253 HIEVVVRQMLRKVTI
+1253 
-1268 TDSGDTSFVSQQQ
+1268 
-1281 VDKFSFKDENK
+1281 
-1292 RVEREGGS
+1292 
-1300 PAQSQPILLGLT
+1300 
-1312 KASLNTDSFL
+1312 DSF
-1322 SAASFQET
+1322 S
-1330 TKVLTDAA
+1330 K
-1338 IKGKTDKLIGLKENV
+1338 
-1353 IIGHMIPAGTGMR
+1353 R
-1366 KYLNIDVFKDY
+1366 K
-1377 YGDLERDDDDF
+1377 
-1388 DDTSLDEEGG
+1388 
-1398 VSQYVNPE
+1398 
-1406 QNTVAVEVTDKSDME
+1406 
-1421 IEENDEDDLGEELPE
+1421 
-1436 GALEDPAV
+1436 
-1444 PRTRSLMDDLDDD
+1444 
-1457 FEEEEEEESGEDD
+1457 
-1470 D
+1470 

>member
-1 MKNYTSFESIT
+1 MRNYTSFDSIT

-21 KEWSYGEVKKPETIN
+21 KDWSYGEVKKAETIN

-73 VICDKCGVEV
+73 VVCDKCGVEV

-111 PSRMGLLLDMTMNS
+111 PSRMGLLLDMTMNA
-125 LKTILYFEKYVI
+125 LKAILYFEKYVI
-137 IDPADSGRNKGEL
+137 IDPADSGRNRGEL
-150 LDEEEYHSYLD
+150 LDEDEYHSYLD
-161 EYGDKFVAGIGAD
+161 EYGDKFLAGIGAD

-179 LSRIDIETEAR
+179 LSRIDVEGEAR
-190 NIRQKIQDKK
+190 IIRQRIQEKK
-200 VTDKRM
+200 VSDKR
-206 LKRLEVLEA
+206 LIKRLEVLEA

-381 NIKSAKKKVEAEDK
+381 NIKSAKKKVESEDK
-395 DVFEALETVVKEH
+395 DVFEALEAVVKEH

-426 LPVLVDGKAIK
+426 LPVLIDGKAIK

-465 QLETWM
+465 QLEVWM

-499 YYLTSEIKGG
+499 YYLTSEVKGG
-509 AGAGKFFTGLEEI
+509 KGEGKFFTGLDEI
-522 MYAIDSGYLDIRAK
+522 MYAISIDALDIRSK
-536 ISVLYNNKIIE
+536 ISVLYQGKIIE
-547 TTPGRLIFNTSL
+547 TTPGRMIFNTAF
-559 PKGYSY
+559 PKGYNY
-565 VNKVLGDKETN
+565 VNRVLGDKETN
-576 KIIAEVYDLHGP
+576 RIIAEVYDTHGP
-588 GATVVMLDEIKKLG
+588 GATVVMLDDIKRLG

-613 SIHDIKGSP
+613 SIHDIKTSP
-622 LKAALVSDANKEVEK
+622 LKQSLVAEANKEVEK
-637 ADMEYRKGIITNEER
+637 ADKEYRQGIITNDER

-665 KITENMFKELE
+665 KITDSMFKELE
-676 KDNDGFNPVYV
+676 KDQGGFNPVYV
-687 MAVSGARGSKQ
+687 MAASGARGSKQ

-710 AKPSG
+710 AKPNG

-730 GILEFFISTHGA
+730 DILEFFISTHGA

-771 ITEKDCGTDAYITL
+771 ITEPDCGTETCINL
-785 GIVKEG
+785 SVVKEG

-815 TEQVVYPRNTI
+815 TEKVVYPKNTL

-832 QKIENLGYTQL
+832 QKIENLGYTKV

-853 KHGICIMCYGM
+853 KHGICTMCYGM

-870 PAEIGEAVGTIAA
+870 PVEIGEAVGTIAA

-893 TMRTFHIGGVA
+893 TMRTFHIGGAA
-904 SAKVKEKE
+904 SAKIKEKE
-912 YKVSY
+912 HKVSY
-917 QALVKSISGKIVVTA
+917 QSYVKSVSSSKLIKNGLGQSVFSK
-932 EGKRLFARPGSIV
+932 PGNIV
-945 VQNLVQEFDL
+945 VQNLIQTL
-955 SELTNIRVEQ
+955 STAELVNVRIQ
-965 GQKVDKGQVIASNQK
+965 DGQKVEKGEVIATTAK
-980 GEMIHADSTGTVDM
+980 GEMVHATMGGTVTIHGND
-994 NSNQKFRVMGD
+994 FRILGD
-1005 DTVIPVRS
+1005 DVVIPVKI
-1013 GTLLFVSQGDV
+1013 GTILHVKEGDV
-1024 IPPNKALAEFDPFNE
+1024 IPPGKPLAEFDPHNDLVITDAE
-1039 VLISELDG
+1039 G
-1047 TVSWVDLEVGKNLR
+1047 TVSLVDLEVGKNLR
-1061 RDEDQKTSNVIFK
+1061 RDEDPKTGNVTLK
-1074 IIEQK
+1074 VIEN
-1079 REKLNPRLVVTD
+1079 RRDKLSPRILITKAD
-1091 SNGHSVEYVL
+1091 GSVDEY
-1101 PVDAILLHRNGD
+1101 PAPIDAQISLKNGD
-1113 KVKIGDALY
+1113 TVKIGDAIF
-1122 KIPSIAEKTRDIVG
+1122 KIPSIAEKTRDITG

-1148 RPKDPATLAE
+1148 RPKDAATLAE
-1158 ISGKIE
+1158 ISGRVE
-1164 DKGEIVKEK
+1164 DRGEIAKEK
-1173 RILWIIPDNPDLEK
+1173 RILYINPDSSEMEK
-1187 IKVTIPVGKQLRV
+1187 VKVAIPLNKQLRF

-1221 ILRVKGV
+1221 ILRIKGV

-1241 VYRLQGVHINDK
+1241 VYRLQGAHINDK
-1253 HIEVVVRQMLRKVTI
+1253 HIEVVVRQMLRKVI
-1268 TDSGDTSFVSQQQ
+1268 ISDSGDTSFVAQQQ
-1281 VDKFSFKDENK
+1281 VDKFAFKEENR
-1292 RVEREGGS
+1292 RVEAEGGS
-1300 PAQSQPILLGLT
+1300 SAQAQPILPGLT
-1312 KASLNTDSFL
+1312 KASLNTESFF

-1338 IKGKTDKLIGLKENV
+1338 IKGKTDRLIGLKENV
-1353 IIGHMIPAGTGMR
+1353 IIGHMIPAGTGM
-1366 KYLNIDVFKDY
+1366 KNYLNLDVFKDY
-1377 YGDLERDDDDF
+1377 YGDLDKESDDLEEQTLEEGTGGISPIIDRDQNTIAIEVTDRKDLEYEEDDDDDLGDES
-1388 DDTSLDEEGG
+1388 DDSFEDEED
-1398 VSQYVNPE
+1398 N
-1406 QNTVAVEVTDKSDME
+1406 
-1421 IEENDEDDLGEELPE
+1421 
-1436 GALEDPAV
+1436 
-1444 PRTRSLMDDLDDD
+1444 
-1457 FEEEEEEESGEDD
+1457 
-1470 D
+1470 

>member
-1 MKNYTSFESIT
+1 MRNYNSFESIT
-12 IKIASPERI
+12 IRLASPERI
-21 KEWSYGEVKKPETIN
+21 KEWSFGEVKKPETIN

-73 VICDKCGVEV
+73 VVCDKCGVEV

-111 PSRMGLLLDMTMNS
+111 PSRMGLLLDMTINQ
-125 LKTILYFEKYVI
+125 LKSVLYFEKYVI
-137 IDPADSGRNKGEL
+137 IDPADSGRNRGEL
-150 LDEEEYHSYLD
+150 IDEDEYHNYLD
-161 EYGDKFVAGIGAD
+161 EYGDKFIAGIGGD

-179 LSRIDIETEAR
+179 LARIDVDAEAR
-190 NIRQKIQDKK
+190 VIRQKIQDKNK
-200 VTDKRM
+200 ISDKRIF
-206 LKRLEVLEA
+206 KRLEVLEA

-237 LRPMVQLDG
+237 LRPMVQLEG

-343 IVVGPELKFHQMGLP
+343 IVVGPELKYHQMGLP

-381 NIKSAKKKVEAEDK
+381 NIKSAKKKIEAEDK
-395 DVFEALETVVKEH
+395 EVFDVLETVVKEH

-426 LPVLVDGKAIK
+426 LPVLVEGKAIK

-455 AIHVPLSPKA
+455 AIHVPLAPKA

-471 LMLSPHNILNPANGH
+471 LMLSPHNILNPANGQ

-499 YYLTSEIKGG
+499 YYLTSEVKDAKGE
-509 AGAGKFFTGLEEI
+509 GKFFTGLEEV
-522 MYAIDSGYLDIRAK
+522 MYAIETKTVEIRSK
-536 ISVLYNNKIIE
+536 ISVLHEGKIIE
-547 TTPGRLIFNTSL
+547 TTPGRLIFNQVM
-559 PKGYSY
+559 PKGYVY
-565 VNKVLGDKETN
+565 INRTLGDKETN
-576 KIIAEVYDLHGP
+576 KIIADVYEKFGP
-588 GATVVMLDEIKKLG
+588 GITVVMLDEIKRLG
-602 YRYATRFAPTI
+602 YRYATVFAPTI
-613 SIHDIKGSP
+613 SIDDIRVSP
-622 LKAALVSDANKEVEK
+622 QKEGLVNDANKEVEK

-652 KKKVIEIWTKTND
+652 RKKVIEIWTKTND
-665 KITENMFKELE
+665 RITEGMFKELE
-676 KDNDGFNPVYV
+676 KDQAGFNPVYV
-687 MAVSGARGSKQ
+687 MAASGARGSKQ

-730 GILEFFISTHGA
+730 GVLEFFISTHGA
-742 RKGLSDTALKTADA
+742 RKGLADTALKTADA

-771 ITEKDCGTDAYITL
+771 VSEDDCGTKANITL

-800 RVFGRYTAEDIIDPV
+800 RVFGRYTAEDLVDPV
-815 TEQVVYPRNTI
+815 TEKVVFPKDTLITRAL
-826 IVRSVG
+826 G
-832 QKIENLGYTQL
+832 QQIENLGYDKI
-843 KVRSPLTCES
+843 KVRSPLTCRS
-853 KHGICIMCYGM
+853 RHGICTKCYGM

-893 TMRTFHIGGVA
+893 TMRTFHVGGAASATIQEKEHKVPYRSIVKSVNGRLVTNA
-904 SAKVKEKE
+904 NSAKV
-912 YKVSY
+912 
-917 QALVKSISGKIVVTA
+917 
-932 EGKRLFARPGSIV
+932 FARRGTIIV
-945 VQNLVQEFDL
+945 NRLIQEFNTDTL
-955 SELTNIRVEQ
+955 SSVRVVE
-965 GQKVDKGQVIASNQK
+965 GQRLEK
-980 GEMIHADSTGTVDM
+980 GEVFATQVGESTEQRITSDQAGTV
-994 NSNQKFRVMGD
+994 SLVGTTLRILGD
-1005 DTVIPVRS
+1005 DFVIPVKI
-1013 GTLLFVSQGDV
+1013 GTILRAEEGQIVEE
-1024 IPPNKALAEFDPFNE
+1024 NKALAEFDPYNE
-1039 VLISELDG
+1039 VAVSETAG
-1047 TVSWVDLEVGKNLR
+1047 TIQWEDLEIGKNVR
-1061 RDEDQKTSNVIFK
+1061 RDVDPKTSNIILKVVEQKKDRLVPKVLVGSDEYSVPVDALLQFQNGDKVREGDVIFK
-1074 IIEQK
+1074 I
-1079 REKLNPRLVVTD
+1079 P
-1091 SNGHSVEYVL
+1091 SV
-1101 PVDAILLHRNGD
+1101 
-1113 KVKIGDALY
+1113 
-1122 KIPSIAEKTRDIVG
+1122 AEKTRDITG

-1148 RPKDPATLAE
+1148 RPKDACTLAE
-1158 ISGKIE
+1158 IDGKIE

-1173 RILWIIPDNPDLEK
+1173 RILYIIPETAEQEK
-1187 IKVTIPVGKQLRV
+1187 VKVAIPIGKQIRV
-1200 QDGDYVKQ
+1200 RQGDFVKR
-1208 GDQLDDGNFDPHD
+1208 GDQLDEGNFDPHD
-1221 ILRVKGV
+1221 ILAIKGPN
-1228 DALHAYLVKEVQE
+1228 ALHEYLVSEVQE

-1253 HIEVVVRQMLRKVTI
+1253 HIEVVVRQMLRKVII
-1268 TDSGDTSFVSQQQ
+1268 TDSGDTSFVNQQQ
-1281 VDKFSFKDENK
+1281 VDKFLFDEEND
-1292 RVEREGGS
+1292 RVEKEGGS
-1300 PAQSQPILLGLT
+1300 PAQGTPVLLGLT
-1312 KASLNTDSFL
+1312 KASLNTESYF

-1338 IKGKTDKLIGLKENV
+1338 IKGKTDNLMGLKENV
-1353 IIGHMIPAGTGMR
+1353 IIGHMIPAGTGMK
-1366 KYLNIDVFKDY
+1366 KYRDIEVFKDLP
-1377 YGDLERDDDDF
+1377 GDLDW
-1388 DDTSLDEEGG
+1388 
-1398 VSQYVNPE
+1398 
-1406 QNTVAVEVTDKSDME
+1406 
-1421 IEENDEDDLGEELPE
+1421 DLE
-1436 GALEDPAV
+1436 
-1444 PRTRSLMDDLDDD
+1444 S
-1457 FEEEEEEESGEDD
+1457 EEEEEEVSELSESAPVSTATLSRLVAEEDEDEDELEEESDDSDD
-1470 D
+1470 DDDDD

>member
-1 MKNYTSFESIT
+1 MKNYARFDSIT

-36 YRTLKPERD
+36 YRTLKPERE

-111 PSRMGLLLDMTMNS
+111 PTRMGLLLDLTMNQ
-125 LKTILYFEKYVI
+125 LKSILYFEKYVI
-137 IDPADSGRNKGEL
+137 IDPADSGRVKGEL
-150 LDEEEYHSYLD
+150 LDEEEYHNYLD
-161 EYGDKFVAGIGAD
+161 EYGDKFLAGIGGD
-174 AIKEL
+174 AVKEL
-179 LSRIDIETEAR
+179 LARIDIESEAR

-200 VTDKRM
+200 SSDKR
-206 LKRLEVLEA
+206 LVKRLEVLEA

-224 WMVLDVVP
+224 WMVLDNVP

-269 RLLALKA
+269 RLLTLKA

-395 DVFEALETVVKEH
+395 DVFEALETVVREH

-426 LPVLVDGKAIK
+426 LPILVEGKAIK

-465 QLETWM
+465 QLEVWM

-499 YYLTSEIKGG
+499 YYLTSEIQNGKGE
-509 AGAGKFFTGLEEI
+509 GKFFTSLEEI
-522 MYAIDSGYLDIRAK
+522 YYALDGGWLDLRSK
-536 ISVLYNNKIIE
+536 ISVLYKDRVIE
-547 TTPGRLIFNTSL
+547 TTPGRLIFNTAL
-559 PKGYSY
+559 PEGYEY
-565 VNKVLGDKETN
+565 VNKTLGDKATN
-576 KIIAEVYDLHGP
+576 KIIADVYENLGP
-588 GATVVMLDEIKKLG
+588 AATVQMLDEVKRLG
-602 YRYATRFAPTI
+602 YKYATRFSPTV
-613 SIHDIKGSP
+613 SIEDIVVPPQKQT
-622 LKAALVSDANKEVEK
+622 LVSEANKEVEK
-637 ADMEYRKGIITNEER
+637 ADKEYRSGIITNDER
-652 KKKVIEIWTKTND
+652 KKKIIEIWTKTSD
-665 KITENMFKELE
+665 KIGEIMMEELKKERS
-676 KDNDGFNPVYV
+676 GFNPIFV
-687 MAVSGARGSKQ
+687 MAESGARGSKK
-698 QIRQLAGMRGLM
+698 QILQLAGMRGLM
-710 AKPSG
+710 ARPNG
-715 EIIELAI
+715 DIIELAI
-722 RSNFREGL
+722 KANFREGL
-730 GILEFFISTHGA
+730 GVLEFFISTHGA

-771 ITEKDCGTDAYITL
+771 INEIDCGTKDFIELTT
-785 GIVKEG
+785 VKEG
-791 ENVIVSLAD
+791 EKIIVSLAD
-800 RVFGRYTAEDIIDPV
+800 RVFGRYTAEEIIDPV
-815 TEQVVYPRNTI
+815 TSKAIYPKNTLI
-826 IVRSVG
+826 TKSVG
-832 QKIENLGYTQL
+832 HKLENLGFQKL
-843 KVRSPLTCES
+843 KVRSALTCET
-853 KHGICIMCYGM
+853 KQGICIKCYGM
-864 DMARLV
+864 DLARLI

-893 TMRTFHIGGVA
+893 TMRTFHVGGVA
-904 SAKVKEKE
+904 SAKIKEKE
-912 YKVSY
+912 HKVTSQSIIKTITGRTTKNEKGQSLFSKAGSILVQQLIQDLKLSDLPNIKVVDEQNVLKGELIAVNSKNEQVHANSAGKVNLTKDRLRIMGDELVIPTKIGTVIKVSEND
-917 QALVKSISGKIVVTA
+917 IVPLNTA
-932 EGKRLFARPGSIV
+932 I
-945 VQNLVQEFDL
+945 
-955 SELTNIRVEQ
+955 
-965 GQKVDKGQVIASNQK
+965 
-980 GEMIHADSTGTVDM
+980 
-994 NSNQKFRVMGD
+994 
-1005 DTVIPVRS
+1005 
-1013 GTLLFVSQGDV
+1013 
-1024 IPPNKALAEFDPFNE
+1024 AEFDPFNDS
-1039 VLISELDG
+1039 VISDIDG
-1047 TVSWVDLEVGKNLR
+1047 TVSWVDLEVGKNIR
-1061 RDEDQKTSNVIFK
+1061 RDEDPKTSNVIFK
-1074 IIEQK
+1074 VIEYK
-1079 REKLNPRLVVTD
+1079 REKLNPRIVVT
-1091 SNGHSVEYVL
+1091 SGKNVEEYFV
-1101 PVDAILLHRNGD
+1101 PVDAIISAKKED
-1113 KVKIGDALY
+1113 KVKSGDSLF
-1122 KIPSIAEKTRDIVG
+1122 KIPSVAEKTRDIVG

-1148 RPKDPATLAE
+1148 RPKDAATLAE
-1158 ISGKIE
+1158 TSGKIE
-1164 DKGEIVKEK
+1164 DRGDIVKEK
-1173 RILWIIPDNPDLEK
+1173 RVFYIIPDNPDIEK
-1187 IKVTIPVGKQLRV
+1187 VKVTIPLEKQLRV
-1200 QDGDYVKQ
+1200 QNGDYVKQ
-1208 GDQLDDGNFDPHD
+1208 GDQLDDGNLDPHD
-1221 ILRVKGV
+1221 ILRVRGTEE
-1228 DALHAYLVKEVQE
+1228 LYIFLVKEVQE

-1253 HIEVVVRQMLRKVTI
+1253 HIEVVVRQMLRKVVI
-1268 TDSGDTSFVSQQQ
+1268 TDSGDTAFVTQQQ
-1281 VDKFSFKDENK
+1281 VDRFSFKEENN
-1292 RVEREGGS
+1292 RVEAEGGS
-1300 PAQSQPILLGLT
+1300 PAVAQPILLGLT
-1312 KASLNTDSFL
+1312 KASLNTESFF

-1338 IKGKTDKLIGLKENV
+1338 IKGKTDQLIGLKENV
-1353 IIGHMIPAGTGMR
+1353 IIGHMIPAGTGMK
-1366 KYLNIDVFKDY
+1366 KYQDIDVYKDI
-1377 YGDLERDDDDF
+1377 YGDLDKM
-1388 DDTSLDEEGG
+1388 DEEDEILELQAN
-1398 VSQYVNPE
+1398 SI
-1406 QNTVAVEVTDKSDME
+1406 AV
-1421 IEENDEDDLGEELPE
+1421 LPSNE
-1436 GALEDPAV
+1436 
-1444 PRTRSLMDDLDDD
+1444 
-1457 FEEEEEEESGEDD
+1457 EDD
-1470 D
+1470 DEYEDD

>member
-1 MKNYTSFESIT
+1 MRNYNSFESIT
-12 IKIASPERI
+12 IRLASPERI
-21 KEWSYGEVKKPETIN
+21 KEWSFGEVKKPETIN

-73 VICDKCGVEV
+73 VVCDKCGVEV

-111 PSRMGLLLDMTMNS
+111 PSRMGLLLDMTINQ
-125 LKTILYFEKYVI
+125 LKSVLYFEKYVI
-137 IDPADSGRNKGEL
+137 IDPADSGRNRGEL
-150 LDEEEYHSYLD
+150 IDEDEYHNYLD
-161 EYGDKFVAGIGAD
+161 EYGDKFIAGIGGD

-179 LSRIDIETEAR
+179 LARIDVDAEAR
-190 NIRQKIQDKK
+190 VIRQKIQDKNK
-200 VTDKRM
+200 ISDKRIF
-206 LKRLEVLEA
+206 KRLEVLEA

-237 LRPMVQLDG
+237 LRPMVQLEG

-343 IVVGPELKFHQMGLP
+343 IVVGPELKYHQMGLP

-381 NIKSAKKKVEAEDK
+381 NIKSAKKKIEAEDK
-395 DVFEALETVVKEH
+395 EVFDVLETVVKEH

-426 LPVLVDGKAIK
+426 LPVLVEGKAIK

-455 AIHVPLSPKA
+455 AIHVPLAPKA

-471 LMLSPHNILNPANGH
+471 LMLSPHNILNPANGQ

-499 YYLTSEIKGG
+499 YYLTSEVKDAKGE
-509 AGAGKFFTGLEEI
+509 GKFFTGLEEV
-522 MYAIDSGYLDIRAK
+522 MYAIETKTVEIRSK
-536 ISVLYNNKIIE
+536 ISVLHEGKIIE
-547 TTPGRLIFNTSL
+547 TTPGRLIFNQVM
-559 PKGYSY
+559 PKGYVY
-565 VNKVLGDKETN
+565 INRTLGDKETN
-576 KIIAEVYDLHGP
+576 KIIADVYEKFGP
-588 GATVVMLDEIKKLG
+588 GITVVMLDEIKRLG
-602 YRYATRFAPTI
+602 YRYATVFAPTI
-613 SIHDIKGSP
+613 SIDDIRVSP
-622 LKAALVSDANKEVEK
+622 QKEGLVNDANKEVEK

-652 KKKVIEIWTKTND
+652 RKKVIEIWTKTND
-665 KITENMFKELE
+665 RITEGMFKELE
-676 KDNDGFNPVYV
+676 KDQAGFNPVYV
-687 MAVSGARGSKQ
+687 MAASGARGSKQ

-730 GILEFFISTHGA
+730 GVLEFFISTHGA
-742 RKGLSDTALKTADA
+742 RKGLADTALKTADA

-771 ITEKDCGTDAYITL
+771 VSEDDCGTKANITL

-800 RVFGRYTAEDIIDPV
+800 RVFGRYTAEDLVDPV
-815 TEQVVYPRNTI
+815 TEKVVFPKDTLITRAL
-826 IVRSVG
+826 G
-832 QKIENLGYTQL
+832 QQIENLGYDKI
-843 KVRSPLTCES
+843 KVRSPLTCRS
-853 KHGICIMCYGM
+853 RHGICTKCYGM

-893 TMRTFHIGGVA
+893 TMRTFHVGGAA
-904 SAKVKEKE
+904 SATIQEKE
-912 YKVSY
+912 HKVPFRS
-917 QALVKSISGKIVVTA
+917 LVKSINGRLVTNA
-932 EGKRLFARPGSIV
+932 NSAKVFARRGTIIV
-945 VQNLVQEFDL
+945 NRLIQEFNTESL
-955 SELTNIRVEQ
+955 SSVRVVD
-965 GQKVDKGQVIASNQK
+965 GQRLEK
-980 GEMIHADSTGTVDM
+980 GEVFATQVSDSTEQRITSDQAGVVSLVGTTL
-994 NSNQKFRVMGD
+994 RILGD
-1005 DTVIPVRS
+1005 DIVIPVKI
-1013 GTLLFVSQGDV
+1013 GTILKAEEGQIVEE
-1024 IPPNKALAEFDPFNE
+1024 NKALAEFDPFNE
-1039 VLISELDG
+1039 VAISETSG
-1047 TVSWVDLEVGKNLR
+1047 TIVWEDLEIGKNVR
-1061 RDEDQKTSNVIFK
+1061 RDVDPKTSN
-1074 IIEQK
+1074 IILKVVEQK
-1079 REKLNPRLVVTD
+1079 KDRLVPKVVVGSD
-1091 SNGHSVEYVL
+1091 GYSV
-1101 PVDAILLHRNGD
+1101 PVDALLQFQNGD
-1113 KVKIGDALY
+1113 KVREGDIIF
-1122 KIPSIAEKTRDIVG
+1122 KIPSVAEKTRDITG

-1148 RPKDPATLAE
+1148 RPKDACTLAE
-1158 ISGKIE
+1158 IDGKIE

-1173 RILWIIPDNPDLEK
+1173 RILYILPDSPELEK
-1187 IKVTIPVGKQLRV
+1187 VKVAIPVGKQIRV
-1200 QDGDYVKQ
+1200 RQGDFVKR
-1208 GDQLDDGNFDPHD
+1208 GDQLDEGNFDPHD
-1221 ILRVKGV
+1221 ILAIKGPS
-1228 DALHAYLVKEVQE
+1228 ALHEYLVSEVQE

-1253 HIEVVVRQMLRKVTI
+1253 HIEVVVRSMLRKVII
-1268 TDSGDTSFVSQQQ
+1268 TDSGDTSFVNQQQ
-1281 VDKFSFKDENK
+1281 VDKFLFDEEND
-1292 RVEREGGS
+1292 RVEQEGGS
-1300 PAQSQPILLGLT
+1300 PAQGTPVLLGLT
-1312 KASLNTDSFL
+1312 KASLNTESYF

-1338 IKGKTDKLIGLKENV
+1338 IKGKTDNLMGLKENV
-1353 IIGHMIPAGTGMR
+1353 IIGHMIPAGTGMK
-1366 KYLNIDVFKDY
+1366 KYRDIEVFKEMP
-1377 YGDLERDDDDF
+1377 GDLDW
-1388 DDTSLDEEGG
+1388 
-1398 VSQYVNPE
+1398 
-1406 QNTVAVEVTDKSDME
+1406 
-1421 IEENDEDDLGEELPE
+1421 DLE
-1436 GALEDPAV
+1436 
-1444 PRTRSLMDDLDDD
+1444 S
-1457 FEEEEEEESGEDD
+1457 EEEEEELSELSESAPVSTATLSRLVAEEDEDEDELEEESDDSDDEDD
-1470 D
+1470 DD

>member
-1 MKNYTSFESIT
+1 MRNYNSFESIT
-12 IKIASPERI
+12 IRLASPERI
-21 KEWSYGEVKKPETIN
+21 KEWSFGEVKKPETIN

-73 VICDKCGVEV
+73 VVCDKCGVEV

-111 PSRMGLLLDMTMNS
+111 PSRMGLLLDMTINQ
-125 LKTILYFEKYVI
+125 LKSVLYFEKYVI
-137 IDPADSGRNKGEL
+137 IDPADSGRNRGEL
-150 LDEEEYHSYLD
+150 IDEDEYHNYLD
-161 EYGDKFVAGIGAD
+161 EYGDKFIAGIGGD

-179 LSRIDIETEAR
+179 LARIDVDAEAR
-190 NIRQKIQDKK
+190 VIRQKIQDKNK
-200 VTDKRM
+200 ISDKRIF
-206 LKRLEVLEA
+206 KRLEVLEA

-237 LRPMVQLDG
+237 LRPMVQLEG

-343 IVVGPELKFHQMGLP
+343 IVVGPELKYHQMGLP

-381 NIKSAKKKVEAEDK
+381 NIKSAKKKIEAEDK
-395 DVFEALETVVKEH
+395 EVFDVLETVVKEH

-426 LPVLVDGKAIK
+426 LPVLVEGKAIK

-455 AIHVPLSPKA
+455 AIHVPLAPKA

-471 LMLSPHNILNPANGH
+471 LMLSPHNILNPANGQ

-499 YYLTSEIKGG
+499 YYLTSEVKDAKGE
-509 AGAGKFFTGLEEI
+509 GKFFTGLEEV
-522 MYAIDSGYLDIRAK
+522 MYAIETKTVEIRSK
-536 ISVLYNNKIIE
+536 ISVLHEGKIIE
-547 TTPGRLIFNTSL
+547 TTPGRLIFNQVM
-559 PKGYSY
+559 PKGYVY
-565 VNKVLGDKETN
+565 INRTLGDKETN
-576 KIIAEVYDLHGP
+576 KIIADVYEKFGP
-588 GATVVMLDEIKKLG
+588 GITVVMLDEIKRLG
-602 YRYATRFAPTI
+602 YRYATVFAPTI
-613 SIHDIKGSP
+613 SIDDIRVSP
-622 LKAALVSDANKEVEK
+622 QKEGLVTDANKEVEK

-652 KKKVIEIWTKTND
+652 RKKVIEIWTKTND
-665 KITENMFKELE
+665 RITEGMFKELE
-676 KDNDGFNPVYV
+676 KDQAGFNPVYV
-687 MAVSGARGSKQ
+687 MAASGARGSKQ

-730 GILEFFISTHGA
+730 GVLEFFISTHGA
-742 RKGLSDTALKTADA
+742 RKGLADTALKTADA

-771 ITEKDCGTDAYITL
+771 VSEDDCGTKANITL

-791 ENVIVSLAD
+791 ENVIVSLGD
-800 RVFGRYTAEDIIDPV
+800 RVFGRYTAEDLVDPV
-815 TEQVVYPRNTI
+815 SEKVVFPKDTLITRAI
-826 IVRSVG
+826 G
-832 QKIENLGYTQL
+832 QQIENLGYDKI
-843 KVRSPLTCES
+843 KVRSPLTCRS
-853 KHGICIMCYGM
+853 RYGICTKCYGM

-893 TMRTFHIGGVA
+893 TMRTFHVGGAASATIQEKEHKVPYRSIVKSVNGRLVTNA
-904 SAKVKEKE
+904 NSAKV
-912 YKVSY
+912 
-917 QALVKSISGKIVVTA
+917 
-932 EGKRLFARPGSIV
+932 FARRGTIIV
-945 VQNLVQEFDL
+945 NRLIQEFNTDTL
-955 SELTNIRVEQ
+955 SSVRVVE
-965 GQKVDKGQVIASNQK
+965 GQRLEK
-980 GEMIHADSTGTVDM
+980 GEVFATQVGESTEQRITSDQAGTV
-994 NSNQKFRVMGD
+994 SLVGTTLRILGD
-1005 DTVIPVRS
+1005 DFVIPVKI
-1013 GTLLFVSQGDV
+1013 GTILRAEEGQIVEE
-1024 IPPNKALAEFDPFNE
+1024 NKALAEFDPYNE
-1039 VLISELDG
+1039 VAVSETAG
-1047 TVSWVDLEVGKNLR
+1047 TIQWEDLEIGKNVR
-1061 RDEDQKTSNVIFK
+1061 RDVDPKTSNIILKVVEQKKDRLVPKVLVGSDEYSVPVDALLQFQNGDKVREGDVIFK
-1074 IIEQK
+1074 I
-1079 REKLNPRLVVTD
+1079 P
-1091 SNGHSVEYVL
+1091 SV
-1101 PVDAILLHRNGD
+1101 
-1113 KVKIGDALY
+1113 
-1122 KIPSIAEKTRDIVG
+1122 AEKTRDITG

-1148 RPKDPATLAE
+1148 RPKDACTLAE
-1158 ISGKIE
+1158 IDGKIE

-1173 RILWIIPDNPDLEK
+1173 RILYIIPETAEQEK
-1187 IKVTIPVGKQLRV
+1187 VKVAIPIGKQIRV
-1200 QDGDYVKQ
+1200 RQGDFVKR
-1208 GDQLDDGNFDPHD
+1208 GDQLDEGNFDPHD
-1221 ILRVKGV
+1221 ILAIKGPN
-1228 DALHAYLVKEVQE
+1228 ALHEYLVSEVQE

-1253 HIEVVVRQMLRKVTI
+1253 HIEVVVRQMLRKVII
-1268 TDSGDTSFVSQQQ
+1268 TDSGDTSFVNQQQ
-1281 VDKFSFKDENK
+1281 VDKFLFDEEND
-1292 RVEREGGS
+1292 RVEKEGGS
-1300 PAQSQPILLGLT
+1300 PAQGTPVLLGLT
-1312 KASLNTDSFL
+1312 KASLNTESYF

-1338 IKGKTDKLIGLKENV
+1338 IKGKTDNLMGLKENV
-1353 IIGHMIPAGTGMR
+1353 IIGHMIPAGTGMK
-1366 KYLNIDVFKDY
+1366 KYRDIEVFKDLP
-1377 YGDLERDDDDF
+1377 GDLDW
-1388 DDTSLDEEGG
+1388 
-1398 VSQYVNPE
+1398 
-1406 QNTVAVEVTDKSDME
+1406 
-1421 IEENDEDDLGEELPE
+1421 DLE
-1436 GALEDPAV
+1436 
-1444 PRTRSLMDDLDDD
+1444 S
-1457 FEEEEEEESGEDD
+1457 EEEEEEVSELSESAPVSTATLSRLVAEEDEDEDELEEESDDSDD
-1470 D
+1470 DDDD

>member
-1 MKNYTSFESIT
+1 MRSHNDFESIT
-12 IKIASPERI
+12 IRLASPERI

-36 YRTLKPERD
+36 YRTLKPEKD

-111 PSRMGLLLDMTMNS
+111 PSRMGLLLDMTVNQ
-125 LKTILYFEKYVI
+125 LKSVLYFEKYVI
-137 IDPADSGRNKGEL
+137 IDPADSGRNRGEL
-150 LDEEEYHSYLD
+150 IDEEEYHAYLD

-179 LSRIDIETEAR
+179 LARIDVDAEAR
-190 NIRQKIQDKK
+190 MIRQKIQDKDK
-200 VTDKRM
+200 ISDKRI

-224 WMVLDVVP
+224 WMVLDIVP

-237 LRPMVQLDG
+237 LRPMVQLEG

-300 RKRTV
+300 RKRAV

-343 IVVGPELKFHQMGLP
+343 IVVGPELKYHEMGLP

-372 RLVDLELAP
+372 RLVDLDLAP

-395 DVFEALETVVKEH
+395 EVFDVLEYVVKEH
-408 PVLLNRAPTLH
+408 PVMLNRAPTLH

-426 LPVLVDGKAIK
+426 LPILVEGKAIK

-455 AIHVPLSPKA
+455 AIHVPLTPKA

-499 YYLTSEIKGG
+499 YYLTSELPSAPGVPLKS
-509 AGAGKFFTGLEEI
+509 FSNLDEVH
-522 MYAIDSGYLDIRAK
+522 YAIDRGVVEYRTK
-536 ISVLYNNKIIE
+536 ISVYHQGKILE
-547 TTPGRLIFNTSL
+547 TTPGRLIFNTIL
-559 PKGYSY
+559 PEGYAY
-565 VNKVLGDKETN
+565 VNKPLSDKETN
-576 KIIAEVYDLHGP
+576 RIIADVYDKYGP
-588 GATVVMLDEIKKLG
+588 AKTVLMLDDIKKLG
-602 YRYATRFAPTI
+602 YRYATLFAPTI
-613 SIHDIKGSP
+613 SIEDIRVSP
-622 LKAALVSDANKEVEK
+622 GKVGLVGDANKEVEK
-637 ADMEYRKGIITNEER
+637 ADSEYRKGIITNEER
-652 KKKVIEIWTKTND
+652 RKKVIEIWTKTND
-665 KITENMFKELE
+665 LITDSMFKELE
-676 KDNDGFNPVYV
+676 KDKGGFNPVFI
-687 MAVSGARGSKQ
+687 MAASGARGSKQ

-730 GILEFFISTHGA
+730 SVLEFFISTHGA
-742 RKGLSDTALKTADA
+742 RKGLADTALKTADA

-771 ITEKDCGTDAYITL
+771 ISEDDCGTEESISL
-785 GIVKEG
+785 GVVKEG
-791 ENVIVSLAD
+791 ENVIVSLND
-800 RVFGRYTAEDIIDPV
+800 RVFGRYTAEDVIDPV
-815 TEQVVYPRNTI
+815 TDNVVYPRNTLI
-826 IVRSVG
+826 TREVG
-832 QKIENLGYTQL
+832 QKVENLGYD
-843 KVRSPLTCES
+843 KIRVRSPLTCES
-853 KHGICIMCYGM
+853 KQGVCIRCYGM
-864 DMARLV
+864 DMARLI

-893 TMRTFHIGGVA
+893 TMRTFHIGGAA
-904 SAKVKEKE
+904 SAKVQEKE
-912 YKVSY
+912 HKVSY
-917 QALVKSISGKIVVTA
+917 TGIVNNIN
-932 EGKRLFARPGSIV
+932 GRLIRNDKEQNIFSRRGSIV
-945 VQNLVQEFDL
+945 IQRLIQQYKTEELSNL
-955 SELTNIRVEQ
+955 RVEN
-965 GQKVDKGQVIASNQK
+965 GQKVDKGELVATSPSGENITSEMPGTIHIENGIFRILGEEAVIPVK
-980 GEMIHADSTGTVDM
+980 TGTVVNVKVNDITQP
-994 NSNQKFRVMGD
+994 NQ
-1005 DTVIPVRS
+1005 P
-1013 GTLLFVSQGDV
+1013 
-1024 IPPNKALAEFDPFNE
+1024 LAEFDPYNE
-1039 VLISELDG
+1039 VGISEIEG
-1047 TVSWVDLEVGKNLR
+1047 TVQWMDLEIGKNVR
-1061 RDEDQKTSNVIFK
+1061 RDEDVKTSNILLKV
-1074 IIEQK
+1074 IEQR
-1079 REKLNPRLVVTD
+1079 REKLNPRITVI
-1091 SNGHSVEYVL
+1091 SGSSREEYSV
-1101 PVDAILLHRNGD
+1101 PVDAIISVQDGD
-1113 KVKIGDALY
+1113 KVKGGDILF
-1122 KIPSIAEKTRDIVG
+1122 KIPTVAEKTRDITG

-1148 RPKDPATLAE
+1148 RPKDATTLAE
-1158 ISGKIE
+1158 TDGKIE
-1164 DKGEIVKEK
+1164 ISGEIVKEK
-1173 RILWIIPDNPDLEK
+1173 RVLYIHPDNPDQEK
-1187 IKVTIPVGKQLRV
+1187 VKVTIPIGKQIRV
-1200 QDGDYVKQ
+1200 RNGDFVKR
-1208 GDQLDDGNFDPHD
+1208 GDQIDDGNLDPHD

-1228 DALHAYLVKEVQE
+1228 TALQVYLVQEVQE

-1253 HIEVVVRQMLRKVTI
+1253 HIEVVVRQMLRKVLI
-1268 TDSGDTSFVSQQQ
+1268 TDSGDTSFVNQQQ
-1281 VDKFSFKDENK
+1281 IDRLVFNDENK
-1292 RVEREGGS
+1292 RVIAEGGS
-1300 PAQSQPILLGLT
+1300 PAESVPILLGLT
-1312 KASLNTDSFL
+1312 KASLNTESFF

-1338 IKGKTDKLIGLKENV
+1338 IKGKTDNLMGLKENV
-1353 IIGHMIPAGTGMR
+1353 IIGHMIPAGTGTK
-1366 KYLNIDVFKDY
+1366 KYKDIAVFKST
-1377 YGDLERDDDDF
+1377 YGDLDRP
-1388 DDTSLDEEGG
+1388 L
-1398 VSQYVNPE
+1398 
-1406 QNTVAVEVTDKSDME
+1406 
-1421 IEENDEDDLGEELPE
+1421 
-1436 GALEDPAV
+1436 
-1444 PRTRSLMDDLDDD
+1444 
-1457 FEEEEEEESGEDD
+1457 EEEEEEEIPQAIAEESDADE
-1470 D
+1470 

>member
-1 MKNYTSFESIT
+1 MKNYTIFENIK

-21 KEWSYGEVKKPETIN
+21 KEWSFGEVKKPETIN

-88 RRERMGHIELAA
+88 RRERMGHIDLAA

-111 PSRMGLLLDMTMNS
+111 PSRMGLLLDMTMNA
-125 LKTILYFEKYVI
+125 LKSVLYFEKYVI
-137 IDPADSGRNKGEL
+137 IDPADSGRTKHEL
-150 LDEEEYHSYLD
+150 LDEEEFHSYQD
-161 EYGDKFVAGIGAD
+161 EYGDKFVALIGGD

-179 LSRIDIETEAR
+179 LARIDVETEAR
-190 NIRQKIQDKK
+190 IIRQKIQDKSK
-200 VTDKRM
+200 VSDKRIV
-206 LKRLEVLEA
+206 KRLEVLEA

-276 PEIIVRNEKRML
+276 PDIIVRNEKRML

-372 RLVDLELAP
+372 RLVELDLAP
-381 NIKSAKKKVEAEDK
+381 NIKSAKKKVEGEDK
-395 DVFEALETVVKEH
+395 DVFEVLEEVVKEH

-426 LPVLVDGKAIK
+426 LPILVEGKAIK

-465 QLETWM
+465 QLEVWM
-471 LMLSPHNILNPANGH
+471 LMLSPHNMLNPANGH

-499 YYLTSEIKGG
+499 YYLTSEVLNAQGQ
-509 AGAGKFFTGLEEI
+509 GKFFTGLDEI
-522 MYAIDSGYLDIRAK
+522 YYAIDGGWLDLRAK
-536 ISVLYNNKIIE
+536 ISVLYQDKIIE
-547 TTPGRLIFNTSL
+547 TTPGRMIFNTAF
-559 PKGYSY
+559 PKGYNY
-565 VNKVLGDKETN
+565 VNKTLENKETN
-576 KIIAEVYDLHGP
+576 RIIADVYDSFGP
-588 GATVVMLDEIKKLG
+588 GAAVVMLDEIKKLG
-602 YRYATRFAPTI
+602 FKYATRFAPTI
-613 SIHDIKGSP
+613 SIEDIRLTP
-622 LKAALVSDANKEVEK
+622 MKASLVADANKEVEK
-637 ADMEYRKGIITNEER
+637 ADQEYRKGIITNEER
-652 KKKVIEIWTKTND
+652 KKKIIDIWQETDNR
-665 KITENMFKELE
+665 ITESMFKELE
-676 KDNDGFNPVYV
+676 KDRDGFNPVYV
-687 MAVSGARGSKQ
+687 MAASGARGSKQ
-698 QIRQLAGMRGLM
+698 QIKQLAGMRGLM

-722 RSNFREGL
+722 RSNFKEGL
-730 GILEFFISTHGA
+730 DILEFFISTHGA

-771 ITEKDCGTDAYITL
+771 ISEIDCMTEKYITL
-785 GIVKEG
+785 SVVKEG
-791 ENVIVSLAD
+791 EKVIVSLAD
-800 RVFGRYTAEDIIDPV
+800 RIFGRYTAEEIIDPV
-815 TEQVVYPRNTI
+815 TERVVYPKNTL

-832 QKIENLGYTQL
+832 QKLENLGYSKL
-843 KVRSPLTCES
+843 NVRSALTCES
-853 KHGICIMCYGM
+853 KQGICSACYGM

-870 PAEIGEAVGTIAA
+870 PVEIGEAVGTIAA

-893 TMRTFHIGGVA
+893 TMRTFHVGGAA
-904 SAKVKEKE
+904 SAKIKEKE
-912 YKVSY
+912 HKISF
-917 QALVKSISGKIVVTA
+917 QALVKSINGKLMTNRNKQTIF
-932 EGKRLFARPGSIV
+932 GKRGSIV
-945 VQNLVQEFDL
+945 VQHLIQEFEM
-955 SELTNIRVEQ
+955 SELQNIRVQNEQ
-965 GQKVDKGQVIASNQK
+965 MVDKGEIFATNSKGEKINAIASGKIEIAN
-980 GEMIHADSTGTVDM
+980 
-994 NSNQKFRVMGD
+994 NKFRILGEEI
-1005 DTVIPVRS
+1005 VIPVKI
-1013 GTLLFVSQGDV
+1013 GTILLVKVNEVVS
-1024 IPPNKALAEFDPFNE
+1024 PNKPLAEFDPYND
-1039 VLISELDG
+1039 LCISEIDG
-1047 TVSWVDLEVGKNLR
+1047 RVEWIDLEVGKNVR
-1061 RDEDQKTSNVIFK
+1061 RDEDAKTSVVNYKV
-1074 IIEQK
+1074 IEQK
-1079 REKLNPRLVVTD
+1079 REKLSPRVVVTHE
-1091 SNGHSVEYVL
+1091 NGTAEEYAL
-1101 PVDAILLHRNGD
+1101 PVDALITVVTD
-1113 KVKIGDALY
+1113 DIVKIGDALY
-1122 KIPSIAEKTRDIVG
+1122 KIPSETQKTRDITG

-1148 RPKDPATLAE
+1148 RPKDAATLAE
-1158 ISGKIE
+1158 TSGRIE
-1164 DKGEIVKEK
+1164 DRGEVVKEK
-1173 RILWIIPDNPDLEK
+1173 RVLYIVPDNPDMDK
-1187 IKVTIPVGKQLRV
+1187 IKVLIPVGKQLRV
-1200 QDGDYVKQ
+1200 QEGDYVKQ
-1208 GDQLDDGNFDPHD
+1208 GEQIDDGNLDPHD
-1221 ILRVKGV
+1221 ILRIKGSA
-1228 DALHAYLVKEVQE
+1228 ALHAYLVKEVQE

-1253 HIEVVVRQMLRKVTI
+1253 HIEVVVRQMLRKVLI

-1281 VDKFSFKDENK
+1281 IDKFVFRDENE
-1292 RVEREGGS
+1292 RVEVQGGN
-1300 PAQSQPILLGLT
+1300 PAISQPVLLGLT
-1312 KASLNTDSFL
+1312 KASLNTESFF

-1338 IKGKTDKLIGLKENV
+1338 IKGKTDYLIGLKENV

-1366 KYLNIDVFKDY
+1366 MYRDIEVFKDY
-1377 YGDLERDDDDF
+1377 FGDLDREVVDEDKIGIAIPQPEASLIQSDASILLTEDINVDIEDDDD
-1388 DDTSLDEEGG
+1388 
-1398 VSQYVNPE
+1398 
-1406 QNTVAVEVTDKSDME
+1406 
-1421 IEENDEDDLGEELPE
+1421 DDL
-1436 GALEDPAV
+1436 V
-1444 PRTRSLMDDLDDD
+1444 
-1457 FEEEEEEESGEDD
+1457 
-1470 D
+1470 

>member
-111 PSRMGLLLDMTMNS
+111 PSRMGLLLDMTMNA

-137 IDPADSGRNKGEL
+137 IDPADSGRVKGEL
-150 LDEEEYHSYLD
+150 LDEDEYHSYLD

-179 LSRIDIETEAR
+179 LSRIDVEGDAR
-190 NIRQKIQDKK
+190 AIRQRIQEKK
-200 VTDKRM
+200 TTDKR
-206 LKRLEVLEA
+206 LIKRLEVLEA

-343 IVVGPELKFHQMGLP
+343 IVVGPDLKFHQMGLP

-395 DVFEALETVVKEH
+395 DVFEALETVVREH

-509 AGAGKFFTGLEEI
+509 QGEGKLFSGLDEI
-522 MYAIDSGYLDIRAK
+522 MYAIDSGFLDLRAK
-536 ISVLYNNKIIE
+536 ISVLYQGKIIE
-547 TTPGRLIFNTSL
+547 TTPGRMIFNTAF
-559 PKGYSY
+559 PKDYQY
-565 VNKVLGDKETN
+565 VNRALGDKEAN
-576 KIIAEVYDLHGP
+576 KIISEIYDSHGP
-588 GATVVMLDEIKKLG
+588 GATVVMLDDIKRLG

-613 SIHDIKGSP
+613 SIHDIKVSP
-622 LKAALVSDANKEVEK
+622 IKAALVSDANKEVEK
-637 ADMEYRKGIITNEER
+637 ADKEYRGGIITNDER
-652 KKKVIEIWTKTND
+652 KKKVIEIWTKINE
-665 KITENMFKELE
+665 KITESMFKELE
-676 KDNDGFNPVYV
+676 KDQDGFNPVYV
-687 MAVSGARGSKQ
+687 MANSGARGSKT
-698 QIRQLAGMRGLM
+698 QIRQLGSMRGLM

-730 GILEFFISTHGA
+730 DILEFFISTHGA

-771 ITEKDCGTDAYITL
+771 INEIDCGTDTYITL
-785 GIVKEG
+785 GVVKEG

-800 RVFGRYTAEDIIDPV
+800 RVFGRYTAEDIVDPV
-815 TEQVVYPRNTI
+815 TDQVVHPRNTLI
-826 IVRSVG
+826 TRPVG
-832 QKIENLGYTQL
+832 QKLENLGYTNL

-853 KHGICIMCYGM
+853 KHGICTMCYGM

-893 TMRTFHIGGVA
+893 TMRTFHIGGAA
-904 SAKVKEKE
+904 SAKIKEKDH
-912 YKVSY
+912 KVGFTAY
-917 QALVKSISGKIVVTA
+917 VKLINGRMIQNSAGQKVFS
-932 EGKRLFARPGSIV
+932 RRGSIV
-945 VQNLVQEFDL
+945 LQHMIQEVSLVDL
-955 SELTNIRVEQ
+955 SPINRVQ
-965 GQKVDKGQVIASNQK
+965 DGQKVDKGEVIASTNK
-980 GEMIHADSTGTVDM
+980 GEMIHALSAGTVEMHDTFFRILG
-994 NSNQKFRVMGD
+994 NDIVLPVKIGTVLLVQKD
-1005 DTVIPVRS
+1005 QTIPAN
-1013 GTLLFVSQGDV
+1013 T
-1024 IPPNKALAEFDPFNE
+1024 PLAEFDPYNDL
-1039 VLISELDG
+1039 VISDLNG
-1047 TVSWVDLEVGKNLR
+1047 TITWVDMEVGKNIR
-1061 RDEDQKTSNVIFK
+1061 RNVDPKTNNMIFK
-1074 IIEQK
+1074 VIEQK
-1079 REKLNPRLVVTD
+1079 REKLNPRLLVT
-1091 SNGHSVEYVL
+1091 SPEGQTEEYSV
-1101 PVDAILLHRNGD
+1101 PVDALISFQDGET
-1113 KVKIGDALY
+1113 VKIGDPIL
-1122 KIPSIAEKTRDIVG
+1122 KIPSIAEKTRDITG

-1148 RPKDPATLAE
+1148 RPKDAANLAE
-1158 ISGKIE
+1158 ITGRIE
-1164 DKGEIVKEK
+1164 DRGEIVKEK
-1173 RILWIIPDNPDLEK
+1173 RILYIIPDSPDQEK
-1187 IKVTIPVGKQLRV
+1187 VKMAIPVGKVIRV

-1221 ILRVKGV
+1221 ILRIKGV

-1253 HIEVVVRQMLRKVTI
+1253 HIEVVVRQMLRKVLI
-1268 TDSGDTSFVSQQQ
+1268 SDSGDTSFVSQQQ
-1281 VDKFSFKDENK
+1281 VDKFAFKDENK
-1292 RVEREGGS
+1292 KVEAEGGS

-1312 KASLNTDSFL
+1312 KASLNTESFF

-1366 KYLNIDVFKDY
+1366 KYLKVDVYKDV
-1377 YGDLERDDDDF
+1377 YGDLERGADMDSEDADESNPSVENMEN
-1388 DDTSLDEEGG
+1388 TNLSAVQVLDR
-1398 VSQYVNPE
+1398 S
-1406 QNTVAVEVTDKSDME
+1406 E
-1421 IEENDEDDLGEELPE
+1421 IERDDLDDEDDLGEEIPADL
-1436 GALEDPAV
+1436 ADEDEDEVEA
-1444 PRTRSLMDDLDDD
+1444 SDEL
-1457 FEEEEEEESGEDD
+1457 EEEEDL
-1470 D
+1470 

>member
-1 MKNYTSFESIT
+1 MRNYNSFESIT
-12 IKIASPERI
+12 IRLASPERI
-21 KEWSYGEVKKPETIN
+21 KEWSFGEVKKPETIN

-73 VICDKCGVEV
+73 VVCDKCGVEV

-111 PSRMGLLLDMTMNS
+111 PSRMGLLLDMTINQ
-125 LKTILYFEKYVI
+125 LKSVLYFEKYVI
-137 IDPADSGRNKGEL
+137 IDPADSGRNRGEL
-150 LDEEEYHSYLD
+150 IDEDEYHNYLD
-161 EYGDKFVAGIGAD
+161 EYGDKFIAGIGGD

-179 LSRIDIETEAR
+179 LARIDVDAEAR
-190 NIRQKIQDKK
+190 VIRQKIQDKNK
-200 VTDKRM
+200 ISDKRIF
-206 LKRLEVLEA
+206 KRLEVLEA

-237 LRPMVQLDG
+237 LRPMVQLEG

-288 QEAVDALFDNSR
+288 QEAVGALFDNSR

-343 IVVGPELKFHQMGLP
+343 IVVGPELKYHQMGLP

-381 NIKSAKKKVEAEDK
+381 NIKSAKKKIEAEDK
-395 DVFEALETVVKEH
+395 EVFDVLETVVKEH

-426 LPVLVDGKAIK
+426 LPVLVEGKAIK

-455 AIHVPLSPKA
+455 AIHVPLAPKA

-471 LMLSPHNILNPANGH
+471 LMLSPHNILNPANGQ

-499 YYLTSEIKGG
+499 YYLTSEVKDAKGE
-509 AGAGKFFTGLEEI
+509 GKFFTGLEEV
-522 MYAIDSGYLDIRAK
+522 MYAIETKTVEIRSK
-536 ISVLYNNKIIE
+536 ISVLHEGKIIE
-547 TTPGRLIFNTSL
+547 TTPGRLIFNQVM
-559 PKGYSY
+559 PKGYVY
-565 VNKVLGDKETN
+565 INRTLGDKETN
-576 KIIAEVYDLHGP
+576 KIIADVYEKFGP
-588 GATVVMLDEIKKLG
+588 GITVVMLDEIKRLG
-602 YRYATRFAPTI
+602 YRYATVFAPTI
-613 SIHDIKGSP
+613 SIDDIRVSP
-622 LKAALVSDANKEVEK
+622 QKEGLVNDANKEVEK

-652 KKKVIEIWTKTND
+652 RKKVIEIWTKTND
-665 KITENMFKELE
+665 RITEGMFKELE
-676 KDNDGFNPVYV
+676 KDQAGFNPVYV
-687 MAVSGARGSKQ
+687 MAASGARGSKQ

-730 GILEFFISTHGA
+730 GVLEFFISTHGA
-742 RKGLSDTALKTADA
+742 RKGLADTALKTADA

-771 ITEKDCGTDAYITL
+771 VSEDDCGTKANITL

-800 RVFGRYTAEDIIDPV
+800 RVFGRYTAEDLVDPV
-815 TEQVVYPRNTI
+815 TEKVVFPKDTLITRAL
-826 IVRSVG
+826 G
-832 QKIENLGYTQL
+832 QQIENLGYDKI
-843 KVRSPLTCES
+843 KVRSPLTCRS
-853 KHGICIMCYGM
+853 RHGICTKCYGM

-893 TMRTFHIGGVA
+893 TMRTFHVGGAA
-904 SAKVKEKE
+904 SATIQEKE
-912 YKVSY
+912 HKVPFRS
-917 QALVKSISGKIVVTA
+917 LVKSINGRLVTNA
-932 EGKRLFARPGSIV
+932 NGSKVFARRGTIIV
-945 VQNLVQEFDL
+945 NRLIQEFNTESL
-955 SELTNIRVEQ
+955 SSVRIVD
-965 GQKVDKGQVIASNQK
+965 GQRLEK
-980 GEMIHADSTGTVDM
+980 GEVFASQVGESIEQRITSDQAGTV
-994 NSNQKFRVMGD
+994 SLIGTTLRILGD
-1005 DTVIPVRS
+1005 DIVIPVKI
-1013 GTLLFVSQGDV
+1013 GTILKSEEGQIVEE
-1024 IPPNKALAEFDPFNE
+1024 NKALAEFDPYNE
-1039 VLISELDG
+1039 VAVSETAG
-1047 TVSWVDLEVGKNLR
+1047 TIVWEDLEIGKNVR
-1061 RDEDQKTSNVIFK
+1061 RDVDPKTSNIILKVVEQKKDRLVPKVIVGSDGYSVPVDALLQFQNGDKVREGDVIFK
-1074 IIEQK
+1074 I
-1079 REKLNPRLVVTD
+1079 P
-1091 SNGHSVEYVL
+1091 SV
-1101 PVDAILLHRNGD
+1101 
-1113 KVKIGDALY
+1113 
-1122 KIPSIAEKTRDIVG
+1122 AEKTRDITG

-1148 RPKDPATLAE
+1148 RPKDACTLAE
-1158 ISGKIE
+1158 IDGKIE

-1173 RILWIIPDNPDLEK
+1173 RILYILPDSPEQEKVKVAIP
-1187 IKVTIPVGKQLRV
+1187 IGKQIRV
-1200 QDGDYVKQ
+1200 RQGDFVKR
-1208 GDQLDDGNFDPHD
+1208 GDQLDEGNFDPHD
-1221 ILRVKGV
+1221 ILAIKGPS
-1228 DALHAYLVKEVQE
+1228 ALHEYLVSEVQE

-1253 HIEVVVRQMLRKVTI
+1253 HIEVVVRSMLRKVII
-1268 TDSGDTSFVSQQQ
+1268 TDSGDTSFVNQQQ
-1281 VDKFSFKDENK
+1281 VDKFLFDEEND
-1292 RVEREGGS
+1292 RVEQEGGS
-1300 PAQSQPILLGLT
+1300 PAQGTPVLLGLT
-1312 KASLNTDSFL
+1312 KASLNTESYF

-1338 IKGKTDKLIGLKENV
+1338 IKGKTDNLMGLKENV
-1353 IIGHMIPAGTGMR
+1353 IIGHMIPAGTGMK
-1366 KYLNIDVFKDY
+1366 KYRDIEVFKEMP
-1377 YGDLERDDDDF
+1377 GDLDW
-1388 DDTSLDEEGG
+1388 
-1398 VSQYVNPE
+1398 
-1406 QNTVAVEVTDKSDME
+1406 
-1421 IEENDEDDLGEELPE
+1421 
-1436 GALEDPAV
+1436 
-1444 PRTRSLMDDLDDD
+1444 DLDS
-1457 FEEEEEEESGEDD
+1457 EEEEEELSELSEAAPVSTATLSKLVAEEDEDEDELEEEADDSDDEDD
-1470 D
+1470 DD

>member
-1 MKNYTSFESIT
+1 MRNYNSFESIT
-12 IKIASPERI
+12 IRLASPERI
-21 KEWSYGEVKKPETIN
+21 KEWSFGEVKKPETIN

-73 VICDKCGVEV
+73 VVCDKCGVEV

-111 PSRMGLLLDMTMNS
+111 PSRMGLLLDMTINQ
-125 LKTILYFEKYVI
+125 LKSVLYFEKYVI
-137 IDPADSGRNKGEL
+137 IDPADSGRNRGEL
-150 LDEEEYHSYLD
+150 IDEDEYHNYLD
-161 EYGDKFVAGIGAD
+161 EYGDKFIAGIGGD

-179 LSRIDIETEAR
+179 LARIDVDAEAR
-190 NIRQKIQDKK
+190 VIRQKIQDKNK
-200 VTDKRM
+200 ISDKRIF
-206 LKRLEVLEA
+206 KRLEVLEA

-237 LRPMVQLDG
+237 LRPMVQLEG

-343 IVVGPELKFHQMGLP
+343 IVVGPELKYHQMGLP

-381 NIKSAKKKVEAEDK
+381 NIKSAKKKIEAEDK
-395 DVFEALETVVKEH
+395 EVFDVLETVVKEH

-426 LPVLVDGKAIK
+426 LPVLVEGKAIK

-455 AIHVPLSPKA
+455 AIHVPLAPKA

-471 LMLSPHNILNPANGH
+471 LMLSPHNILNPANGQ

-499 YYLTSEIKGG
+499 YYLTSEVKDAKGE
-509 AGAGKFFTGLEEI
+509 GKFFTGLEEV
-522 MYAIDSGYLDIRAK
+522 MYAIETKTVEIRSK
-536 ISVLYNNKIIE
+536 ISVLHEGKIIE
-547 TTPGRLIFNTSL
+547 TTPGRLIFNQVM
-559 PKGYSY
+559 PKGYVY
-565 VNKVLGDKETN
+565 INRTLGDKETN
-576 KIIAEVYDLHGP
+576 KIIADVYEKFGP
-588 GATVVMLDEIKKLG
+588 GITVVMLDEIKRLG
-602 YRYATRFAPTI
+602 YRYATVFAPTI
-613 SIHDIKGSP
+613 SIDDIRVSP
-622 LKAALVSDANKEVEK
+622 QKEGLVNDANKEVEK

-652 KKKVIEIWTKTND
+652 RKKVIEIWTKTND
-665 KITENMFKELE
+665 RITEGMFKELE
-676 KDNDGFNPVYV
+676 KDQAGFNPVYV
-687 MAVSGARGSKQ
+687 MAASGARGSKQ

-730 GILEFFISTHGA
+730 GVLEFFISTHGA
-742 RKGLSDTALKTADA
+742 RKGLADTALKTADA

-771 ITEKDCGTDAYITL
+771 VSEDDCGTKQNITL

-800 RVFGRYTAEDIIDPV
+800 RVFGRYTAEDLVDPV
-815 TEQVVYPRNTI
+815 TEKVVFPKDTLITRAL
-826 IVRSVG
+826 G
-832 QKIENLGYTQL
+832 QQIENLGYDKI
-843 KVRSPLTCES
+843 KVRSPLTCRS
-853 KHGICIMCYGM
+853 RHGICTKCYGM

-893 TMRTFHIGGVA
+893 TMRTFHVGGAASATISEREHKVPYRSIVKSINGRLVTNA
-904 SAKVKEKE
+904 NSAKV
-912 YKVSY
+912 
-917 QALVKSISGKIVVTA
+917 
-932 EGKRLFARPGSIV
+932 FARRGTIIV
-945 VQNLVQEFDL
+945 NRLIQEFNTDSL
-955 SELTNIRVEQ
+955 SSVRVVD
-965 GQKVDKGQVIASNQK
+965 GQRLEK
-980 GEMIHADSTGTVDM
+980 GEVFATQVGESTEQRITSDQAGTV
-994 NSNQKFRVMGD
+994 SLVGTTLRILGD
-1005 DTVIPVRS
+1005 DFVIPVKI
-1013 GTLLFVSQGDV
+1013 GTILKAEEGQIVEE
-1024 IPPNKALAEFDPFNE
+1024 NKALAEFDPFNE
-1039 VLISELDG
+1039 VAVSEAAG
-1047 TVSWVDLEVGKNLR
+1047 TIQWEDLEIGKNVR
-1061 RDEDQKTSNVIFK
+1061 RDVDPKTSNIILKVVEQKKDRLVPKVLIGSDEYSVPVDALLQFQDGDKVREGDIIFK
-1074 IIEQK
+1074 I
-1079 REKLNPRLVVTD
+1079 P
-1091 SNGHSVEYVL
+1091 SV
-1101 PVDAILLHRNGD
+1101 
-1113 KVKIGDALY
+1113 
-1122 KIPSIAEKTRDIVG
+1122 AEKTRDITG

-1148 RPKDPATLAE
+1148 RPKDACTLAE
-1158 ISGKIE
+1158 IDGKIE

-1173 RILWIIPDNPDLEK
+1173 RILYIIPETAEQEK
-1187 IKVTIPVGKQLRV
+1187 VKVAIPVGKQIRV
-1200 QDGDYVKQ
+1200 RQGDFVKR
-1208 GDQLDDGNFDPHD
+1208 GDQLDEGNFDPHD
-1221 ILRVKGV
+1221 ILAIKGPN
-1228 DALHAYLVKEVQE
+1228 ALHEYLVSEVQE

-1253 HIEVVVRQMLRKVTI
+1253 HIEVVVRSMLRKVVI
-1268 TDSGDTSFVSQQQ
+1268 TDSGDTSFVNQQQ
-1281 VDKFSFKDENK
+1281 VDKFLFDEEND
-1292 RVEREGGS
+1292 RVEKEGGS
-1300 PAQSQPILLGLT
+1300 PAQGTPVLLGLT
-1312 KASLNTDSFL
+1312 KASLNTESYF

-1338 IKGKTDKLIGLKENV
+1338 IKGKTDNLVGLKENV
-1353 IIGHMIPAGTGMR
+1353 IIGHMIPAGTGMK
-1366 KYLNIDVFKDY
+1366 KYRDIEVFKDLP
-1377 YGDLERDDDDF
+1377 GDLDW
-1388 DDTSLDEEGG
+1388 
-1398 VSQYVNPE
+1398 
-1406 QNTVAVEVTDKSDME
+1406 
-1421 IEENDEDDLGEELPE
+1421 DLE
-1436 GALEDPAV
+1436 
-1444 PRTRSLMDDLDDD
+1444 S
-1457 FEEEEEEESGEDD
+1457 EEEEEEVSELSESAPVSTATLSRLVAEEDEDEDELEEESDDSDDEDD
-1470 D
+1470 DD

>member
-1 MKNYTSFESIT
+1 MRNYNNFDSIT
-12 IKIASPERI
+12 IRLASPERI

-73 VICDKCGVEV
+73 VVCDKCGVEV

-111 PSRMGLLLDMTMNS
+111 PSRMGLLLDMTINQ
-125 LKTILYFEKYVI
+125 LKSVLYFEKYVI
-137 IDPADSGRNKGEL
+137 IDPADSGRLRGEL
-150 LDEEEYHSYLD
+150 IDEDEYHNYLD
-161 EYGDKFVAGIGAD
+161 EYGDKFVAGIGGD

-179 LSRIDIETEAR
+179 LSRIDVDAEAR
-190 NIRQKIQDKK
+190 AIRQKIQDKAK
-200 VTDKRM
+200 ITDKRI

-237 LRPMVQLDG
+237 LRPMVQLEG

-343 IVVGPELKFHQMGLP
+343 IVVGPDLKYHQMGLP
-358 KKMAL
+358 RKMAL

-372 RLVDLELAP
+372 RLVDLDLAP
-381 NIKSAKKKVEAEDK
+381 NIKSAKKKIEAEEK
-395 DVFEALETVVKEH
+395 EVYDVLEVVVREH

-426 LPVLVDGKAIK
+426 IPKLVDGKAIK

-499 YYLTSEIKGG
+499 YYLTSEVKGG
-509 AGAGKFFTGLEEI
+509 KGEGKFFSSLEEI
-522 MYAIDSGYLDIRAK
+522 EYAVDRKVVDLRSK
-536 ISVLYNNKIIE
+536 ISVLHQGKIIE
-547 TTPGRLIFNTSL
+547 TTPGRLIFNQVF
-559 PKGYSY
+559 PKGYEY
-565 VNKVLGDKETN
+565 VNRTLGDKETN
-576 KIIAEVYDLHGP
+576 KIIADVYDKFGP
-588 GATVVMLDEIKKLG
+588 GATVIMLDEIKSLG
-602 YRYATRFAPTI
+602 YHYATIFSPTI
-613 SIHDIKGSP
+613 SIEDIRVSP
-622 LKAALVSDANKEVEK
+622 AKEQLVSDANKEVEK
-637 ADMEYRKGIITNEER
+637 ADNEYRKGIITNEER
-652 KKKVIEIWTKTND
+652 YKKVIEIWTKTND
-665 KITENMFKELE
+665 MITEGMFKELE
-676 KDNDGFNPVYV
+676 KDKDGFNPVYV
-687 MAVSGARGSKQ
+687 MAASGARGSKQ

-730 GILEFFISTHGA
+730 GVLEFFISTHGA
-742 RKGLSDTALKTADA
+742 RKGLADTALKTADA

-771 ITEKDCGTDAYITL
+771 VTEIDCGTTDSVLL

-800 RVFGRYTAEDIIDPV
+800 RVFGRYTAEDIVDPV
-815 TEQVVYPRNTI
+815 TNEVALPKNTLI
-826 IVRSVG
+826 TKAVG
-832 QKIENLGYTQL
+832 NRIENLGYE
-843 KVRSPLTCES
+843 KIRVRSPLTCQS
-853 KHGICIMCYGM
+853 RYGICSTCYGM

-870 PAEIGEAVGTIAA
+870 PVEIGEAVGTIAA

-893 TMRTFHIGGVA
+893 TMRTFHIGGAA
-904 SAKVKEKE
+904 SATIQEKE
-912 YKVSY
+912 HKLPYRAIVQSINGRIVTNTLGNKVFVS
-917 QALVKSISGKIVVTA
+917 
-932 EGKRLFARPGSIV
+932 RGSIYLRRLI
-945 VQNLVQEFDL
+945 QDI
-955 SELTNIRVEQ
+955 SETEIANIRVAD
-965 GQKVDKGQVIASNQK
+965 GQRVEKGEVFASNLAGDQLITAEMPGTVVIAD
-980 GEMIHADSTGTVDM
+980 GRL
-994 NSNQKFRVMGD
+994 RVLGD
-1005 DTVIPVRS
+1005 EVVVPVKS
-1013 GTLLFVSQGDV
+1013 GTIVKSTEAQL
-1024 IPPNKALAEFDPFNE
+1024 IEANKAFAEFDPYNE
-1039 VLISELDG
+1039 LGLVEKSG
-1047 TVSWVDLEVGKNLR
+1047 TVQWVDLEIGKNVR
-1061 RDEDQKTSNVIFK
+1061 RDVDPRTSNIILKV
-1074 IIEQK
+1074 IEQK
-1079 REKLNPRLVVTD
+1079 KEKLNPRILI
-1091 SNGHSVEYVL
+1091 SGSEGVEEVSI
-1101 PVDAILLHRNGD
+1101 PVDALIGFQNGEKVNAGDILF
-1113 KVKIGDALY
+1113 
-1122 KIPSIAEKTRDIVG
+1122 KIPTVAEKTRDITG

-1148 RPKDPATLAE
+1148 RPKDACTLAE
-1158 ISGKIE
+1158 IEGRIE
-1164 DKGEIVKEK
+1164 DRGEIVKEK
-1173 RILWIIPDNPDLEK
+1173 RILYIVPESDEYEKVKVAIP
-1187 IKVTIPVGKQLRV
+1187 IGKQIRV
-1200 QDGDYVKQ
+1200 RNGDYVKR
-1208 GDQLDDGNFDPHD
+1208 GDQLDDGNLDPHD
-1221 ILRVKGV
+1221 ILAIRGTN
-1228 DALHAYLVKEVQE
+1228 ALHNYLVQEVQE

-1253 HIEVVVRQMLRKVTI
+1253 HIEVVIRQMLRKVTI
-1268 TDSGDTSFVSQQQ
+1268 TDPGDTMFVNQQQ
-1281 VDKFSFKDENK
+1281 VDKFQFDEENR
-1292 RVEREGGS
+1292 RVEMEGGS
-1300 PAQSQPILLGLT
+1300 PASCQPILLGLT
-1312 KASLNTDSFL
+1312 KASLNTESFF

-1338 IKGKTDKLIGLKENV
+1338 IKGKTDNLMGLKENV
-1353 IIGHMIPAGTGMR
+1353 IIGHMIPAGTGMKAYR
-1366 KYLNIDVFKDY
+1366 DVDVFKDIP
-1377 YGDLERDDDDF
+1377 GDLDWDLLE
-1388 DDTSLDEEGG
+1388 DEE
-1398 VSQYVNPE
+1398 
-1406 QNTVAVEVTDKSDME
+1406 
-1421 IEENDEDDLGEELPE
+1421 EEDLEDDADDAPSIAIPSLGEDDSEEDDDDLGEELE
-1436 GALEDPAV
+1436 SDYNVDELVKGSEKQEED
-1444 PRTRSLMDDLDDD
+1444 S
-1457 FEEEEEEESGEDD
+1457 ED
-1470 D
+1470 

>member
-1 MKNYTSFESIT
+1 MRNYNSFESIT
-12 IKIASPERI
+12 IRLASPERI
-21 KEWSYGEVKKPETIN
+21 KEWSFGEVKKPETIN

-73 VICDKCGVEV
+73 VVCDKCGVEV

-111 PSRMGLLLDMTMNS
+111 PSRMGLLLDMTINQ
-125 LKTILYFEKYVI
+125 LKSVLYFEKYVI
-137 IDPADSGRNKGEL
+137 IDPADSGRNRGEL
-150 LDEEEYHSYLD
+150 IDEDEYHNYLD
-161 EYGDKFVAGIGAD
+161 EYGDKFIAGIGGD
-174 AIKEL
+174 SIKEL
-179 LSRIDIETEAR
+179 LARIDVDAEAR
-190 NIRQKIQDKK
+190 VIRQKIQDKNK
-200 VTDKRM
+200 ISDKRIF
-206 LKRLEVLEA
+206 KRLEVLEA

-237 LRPMVQLDG
+237 LRPMVQLEG

-343 IVVGPELKFHQMGLP
+343 IVVGPELKYHQMGLP

-381 NIKSAKKKVEAEDK
+381 NIKSAKKKIEAEDK
-395 DVFEALETVVKEH
+395 EVFDVLETVVKEH

-426 LPVLVDGKAIK
+426 LPVLVEGKAIK

-455 AIHVPLSPKA
+455 AIHVPLAPKA

-471 LMLSPHNILNPANGH
+471 LMLSPHNILNPANGQ

-499 YYLTSEIKGG
+499 YYLTSEVKDAKGE
-509 AGAGKFFTGLEEI
+509 GKFFTGLEEV
-522 MYAIDSGYLDIRAK
+522 MYAIETKTVEIRSK
-536 ISVLYNNKIIE
+536 ISVLHEGKIIE
-547 TTPGRLIFNTSL
+547 TTPGRLIFNQVM
-559 PKGYSY
+559 PKGYVY
-565 VNKVLGDKETN
+565 INRTLGDKETN
-576 KIIAEVYDLHGP
+576 KIIADVYEKFGP
-588 GATVVMLDEIKKLG
+588 GITVVMLDEIKRLG
-602 YRYATRFAPTI
+602 YRYATVFAPTI
-613 SIHDIKGSP
+613 SIDDIRVSP
-622 LKAALVSDANKEVEK
+622 QKEGLVNDANKEVEK

-652 KKKVIEIWTKTND
+652 RKKVIEIWTKTND
-665 KITENMFKELE
+665 RITEGMFKELE
-676 KDNDGFNPVYV
+676 KDQAGFNPVYV
-687 MAVSGARGSKQ
+687 MAASGARGSKQ

-730 GILEFFISTHGA
+730 GVLEFFISTHGA
-742 RKGLSDTALKTADA
+742 RKGLADTALKTADA

-771 ITEKDCGTDAYITL
+771 VSEDDCGTKANITL

-800 RVFGRYTAEDIIDPV
+800 RVFGRYTAEDLVDPV
-815 TEQVVYPRNTI
+815 TEKVVFPKDTLITRAL
-826 IVRSVG
+826 G
-832 QKIENLGYTQL
+832 QQIENLGYDKI
-843 KVRSPLTCES
+843 KVRSPLTCRS
-853 KHGICIMCYGM
+853 RHGICTKCYGM

-893 TMRTFHIGGVA
+893 TMRTFHVGGAA
-904 SAKVKEKE
+904 SATIQEKE
-912 YKVSY
+912 HKVPFRS
-917 QALVKSISGKIVVTA
+917 LVKSINGRLVTNA
-932 EGKRLFARPGSIV
+932 NSAKVFARRGTIIV
-945 VQNLVQEFDL
+945 NRLIQEFNTESL
-955 SELTNIRVEQ
+955 SSVRVVD
-965 GQKVDKGQVIASNQK
+965 GQRLEK
-980 GEMIHADSTGTVDM
+980 GEVFATQVSDSTEQRITSDQAGVVSLVGTTL
-994 NSNQKFRVMGD
+994 RILGD
-1005 DTVIPVRS
+1005 DIVIPVKI
-1013 GTLLFVSQGDV
+1013 GTILRAEEGQIVEE
-1024 IPPNKALAEFDPFNE
+1024 NKALAEFDPFNE
-1039 VLISELDG
+1039 VAISETSG
-1047 TVSWVDLEVGKNLR
+1047 TIVWEDLEIGKNVR
-1061 RDEDQKTSNVIFK
+1061 RDVDPKTSN
-1074 IIEQK
+1074 IILKVVEQK
-1079 REKLNPRLVVTD
+1079 KDRLVPKVVVGSD
-1091 SNGHSVEYVL
+1091 GYSV
-1101 PVDAILLHRNGD
+1101 PVDALLQFQNGD
-1113 KVKIGDALY
+1113 KVREGDIIF
-1122 KIPSIAEKTRDIVG
+1122 KIPSVAEKTRDITG

-1148 RPKDPATLAE
+1148 RPKDACTLAE
-1158 ISGKIE
+1158 IDGKIE

-1173 RILWIIPDNPDLEK
+1173 RILYIIPETAEQEK
-1187 IKVTIPVGKQLRV
+1187 VKVAIPVGKQIRV
-1200 QDGDYVKQ
+1200 RQGDFVKR
-1208 GDQLDDGNFDPHD
+1208 GDQLDEGNFDPHD
-1221 ILRVKGV
+1221 ILAIKGPS
-1228 DALHAYLVKEVQE
+1228 ALHEYLVSEVQE

-1253 HIEVVVRQMLRKVTI
+1253 HIEVVVRSMLRKVII
-1268 TDSGDTSFVSQQQ
+1268 TDSGDTSFVNQQQ
-1281 VDKFSFKDENK
+1281 VDKFLFDEEND
-1292 RVEREGGS
+1292 RVEQEGGS
-1300 PAQSQPILLGLT
+1300 PAQGTPVLLGLT
-1312 KASLNTDSFL
+1312 KASLNTESYF

-1338 IKGKTDKLIGLKENV
+1338 IKGKTDNLMGLKENV
-1353 IIGHMIPAGTGMR
+1353 IIGHMIPAGTGMK
-1366 KYLNIDVFKDY
+1366 KYRDIEVFKEMP
-1377 YGDLERDDDDF
+1377 GDLDW
-1388 DDTSLDEEGG
+1388 
-1398 VSQYVNPE
+1398 
-1406 QNTVAVEVTDKSDME
+1406 
-1421 IEENDEDDLGEELPE
+1421 DLE
-1436 GALEDPAV
+1436 
-1444 PRTRSLMDDLDDD
+1444 S
-1457 FEEEEEEESGEDD
+1457 EEEEEELSELSESAPVSTATLSRLVAEEDEDEDELEEESDDSDDEDD
-1470 D
+1470 DD

>member
-1 MKNYTSFESIT
+1 MRNYNSFESIT
-12 IKIASPERI
+12 IRLASPERI
-21 KEWSYGEVKKPETIN
+21 KEWSFGEVKKPETIN

-73 VICDKCGVEV
+73 VVCDKCGVEV

-111 PSRMGLLLDMTMNS
+111 PSRMGLLLDMTINQ
-125 LKTILYFEKYVI
+125 LKSVLYFEKYVI
-137 IDPADSGRNKGEL
+137 IDPADSGRNRGEL
-150 LDEEEYHSYLD
+150 IDEDEYHNYLD
-161 EYGDKFVAGIGAD
+161 EYGDKFIAGIGGD

-179 LSRIDIETEAR
+179 LARIDVDAEAR
-190 NIRQKIQDKK
+190 VIRQKIQDKNK
-200 VTDKRM
+200 ISDKRIF
-206 LKRLEVLEA
+206 KRLEVLEA

-237 LRPMVQLDG
+237 LRPMVQLEG

-343 IVVGPELKFHQMGLP
+343 IVVGPELKYHQMGLP

-381 NIKSAKKKVEAEDK
+381 NIKSAKKKIEAEDK
-395 DVFEALETVVKEH
+395 EVFDVLETVVKEH

-426 LPVLVDGKAIK
+426 LPVLVEGKAIK

-455 AIHVPLSPKA
+455 AIHVPLAPKA

-471 LMLSPHNILNPANGH
+471 LMLSPHNILNPANGQ

-499 YYLTSEIKGG
+499 YYLTSEVKDAKGE
-509 AGAGKFFTGLEEI
+509 GKFFTGLEEV
-522 MYAIDSGYLDIRAK
+522 MYAIETKTVEIRSK
-536 ISVLYNNKIIE
+536 ISVLHEGKIIE
-547 TTPGRLIFNTSL
+547 TTPGRLIFNQVM
-559 PKGYSY
+559 PKGYVY
-565 VNKVLGDKETN
+565 INRTLGDKETN
-576 KIIAEVYDLHGP
+576 KIIADVYEKFGP
-588 GATVVMLDEIKKLG
+588 GITVVMLDEIKRLG
-602 YRYATRFAPTI
+602 YRYATVFAPTI
-613 SIHDIKGSP
+613 SIDDIRVSP
-622 LKAALVSDANKEVEK
+622 QKEGLVNDANKEVEK

-652 KKKVIEIWTKTND
+652 RKKVIEIWTKTND
-665 KITENMFKELE
+665 RITEGMFKELE
-676 KDNDGFNPVYV
+676 KDQAGFNPVYV
-687 MAVSGARGSKQ
+687 MAASGARGSKQ

-730 GILEFFISTHGA
+730 GVLEFFISTHGA
-742 RKGLSDTALKTADA
+742 RKGLADTALKTADA

-771 ITEKDCGTDAYITL
+771 VSEDDCGTKQNITL

-800 RVFGRYTAEDIIDPV
+800 RVFGRFTAEDLVDPV
-815 TEQVVYPRNTI
+815 TEKVVFPKDTLITRAL
-826 IVRSVG
+826 G
-832 QKIENLGYTQL
+832 QQIENLGYDKI
-843 KVRSPLTCES
+843 KVRSPLTCRS
-853 KHGICIMCYGM
+853 RHGICTKCYGM

-893 TMRTFHIGGVA
+893 TMRTFHVGGAASATISEREHKVPYRSIVKSINGRLVTNA
-904 SAKVKEKE
+904 NSAKV
-912 YKVSY
+912 
-917 QALVKSISGKIVVTA
+917 
-932 EGKRLFARPGSIV
+932 FARRGTIIV
-945 VQNLVQEFDL
+945 NRLIQEFNTDSL
-955 SELTNIRVEQ
+955 SSVRVVD
-965 GQKVDKGQVIASNQK
+965 GQRLEK
-980 GEMIHADSTGTVDM
+980 GEVFATQVGESTEQRITSDQAGTV
-994 NSNQKFRVMGD
+994 SLVGTTLRILGD
-1005 DTVIPVRS
+1005 DFVIPVKI
-1013 GTLLFVSQGDV
+1013 GTILKAEEGQIVEE
-1024 IPPNKALAEFDPFNE
+1024 NKALAEFDPFNE
-1039 VLISELDG
+1039 VAVSEAAG
-1047 TVSWVDLEVGKNLR
+1047 TIQWEDLEIGKNVR
-1061 RDEDQKTSNVIFK
+1061 RDVDPKTSNIILKVVEQKKDRLVPKVLIGSDEYSVPVDALLQFQDGDKVREGDIIFK
-1074 IIEQK
+1074 I
-1079 REKLNPRLVVTD
+1079 P
-1091 SNGHSVEYVL
+1091 SV
-1101 PVDAILLHRNGD
+1101 
-1113 KVKIGDALY
+1113 
-1122 KIPSIAEKTRDIVG
+1122 AEKTRDITG

-1148 RPKDPATLAE
+1148 RPKDACTLAE
-1158 ISGKIE
+1158 IDGKIE

-1173 RILWIIPDNPDLEK
+1173 RILYIIPETAEQEK
-1187 IKVTIPVGKQLRV
+1187 VKVAIPVGKQIRV
-1200 QDGDYVKQ
+1200 RQGDFVKR
-1208 GDQLDDGNFDPHD
+1208 GDQLDEGNFDPHD
-1221 ILRVKGV
+1221 ILAIKGPN
-1228 DALHAYLVKEVQE
+1228 ALHEYLVSEVQE

-1253 HIEVVVRQMLRKVTI
+1253 HIEVVVRSMLRKVVI
-1268 TDSGDTSFVSQQQ
+1268 TDSGDTSFVNQQQ
-1281 VDKFSFKDENK
+1281 VDKFLFDEEND
-1292 RVEREGGS
+1292 RVEKEGGS
-1300 PAQSQPILLGLT
+1300 PAQGTPVLLGLT
-1312 KASLNTDSFL
+1312 KASLNTESYF

-1338 IKGKTDKLIGLKENV
+1338 IKGKTDNLVGLKENV
-1353 IIGHMIPAGTGMR
+1353 IIGHMIPAGTGMK
-1366 KYLNIDVFKDY
+1366 KYRDIEVFKDLP
-1377 YGDLERDDDDF
+1377 GDLDW
-1388 DDTSLDEEGG
+1388 
-1398 VSQYVNPE
+1398 
-1406 QNTVAVEVTDKSDME
+1406 
-1421 IEENDEDDLGEELPE
+1421 DLE
-1436 GALEDPAV
+1436 
-1444 PRTRSLMDDLDDD
+1444 S
-1457 FEEEEEEESGEDD
+1457 EEEEEEVSELSESAPVSTATLSRLVAEEDEDEDELEEESDDSDDEDD
-1470 D
+1470 DD

>member
-1 MKNYTSFESIT
+1 MRNYNSFESIT
-12 IKIASPERI
+12 IRLASPERI
-21 KEWSYGEVKKPETIN
+21 KEWSFGEVKKPETIN

-73 VICDKCGVEV
+73 VVCDKCGVEV

-111 PSRMGLLLDMTMNS
+111 PSRMGLLLDMTINQ
-125 LKTILYFEKYVI
+125 LKSVLYFEKYVI
-137 IDPADSGRNKGEL
+137 IDPADSGRNRGEL
-150 LDEEEYHSYLD
+150 IDEDEYHNYLD
-161 EYGDKFVAGIGAD
+161 EYGDKFIAGIGGD

-179 LSRIDIETEAR
+179 LARIDVDAEAR
-190 NIRQKIQDKK
+190 VIRQKIQDKNK
-200 VTDKRM
+200 ISDKRIF
-206 LKRLEVLEA
+206 KRLEVLEA

-237 LRPMVQLDG
+237 LRPMVQLEG

-343 IVVGPELKFHQMGLP
+343 IVVGPELKYHQMGLP

-381 NIKSAKKKVEAEDK
+381 NIKSAKKKIEAEDK
-395 DVFEALETVVKEH
+395 EVFDVLETVVKEH

-426 LPVLVDGKAIK
+426 LPVLVEGKAIK

-455 AIHVPLSPKA
+455 AIHVPLAPKA

-471 LMLSPHNILNPANGH
+471 LMLSPHNILNPANGQ

-499 YYLTSEIKGG
+499 YYLTSEVKDGKGE
-509 AGAGKFFTGLEEI
+509 GKFFTGLEEV
-522 MYAIDSGYLDIRAK
+522 MYAIETKTVEIRSK
-536 ISVLYNNKIIE
+536 ISVLHEGKIIE
-547 TTPGRLIFNTSL
+547 TTPGRLIFNQVM
-559 PKGYSY
+559 PKGYVY
-565 VNKVLGDKETN
+565 INRTLGDKETN
-576 KIIAEVYDLHGP
+576 KIIADVYEKFGP
-588 GATVVMLDEIKKLG
+588 GITVVMLDEIKRLG
-602 YRYATRFAPTI
+602 YRYATVFAPTI
-613 SIHDIKGSP
+613 SIDDIRVSP
-622 LKAALVSDANKEVEK
+622 QKEGLVNDANKEVEK

-652 KKKVIEIWTKTND
+652 RKKVIEIWTKTND
-665 KITENMFKELE
+665 RITEGMFKELE
-676 KDNDGFNPVYV
+676 KDQAGFNPVYV
-687 MAVSGARGSKQ
+687 MAASGARGSKQ

-730 GILEFFISTHGA
+730 GVLEFFISTHGA
-742 RKGLSDTALKTADA
+742 RKGLADTALKTADA

-771 ITEKDCGTDAYITL
+771 VSEDDCGTKANITL

-800 RVFGRYTAEDIIDPV
+800 RVFGRYTAEDLVDPV
-815 TEQVVYPRNTI
+815 TEKVVFPKDTLITRAL
-826 IVRSVG
+826 G
-832 QKIENLGYTQL
+832 QQIENLGYDKI
-843 KVRSPLTCES
+843 KVRSPLTCRS
-853 KHGICIMCYGM
+853 RHGICTKCYGM

-893 TMRTFHIGGVA
+893 TMRTFHVGGAASATISEREHKVPYRSIVKSINGRLVTNA
-904 SAKVKEKE
+904 NSAKV
-912 YKVSY
+912 
-917 QALVKSISGKIVVTA
+917 
-932 EGKRLFARPGSIV
+932 FARRGTIIV
-945 VQNLVQEFDL
+945 NRLIQEFNTESL
-955 SELTNIRVEQ
+955 SSVRIVD
-965 GQKVDKGQVIASNQK
+965 GQRLEK
-980 GEMIHADSTGTVDM
+980 GEVFATQVGESTEQRITSDQAGVVSLVGTTL
-994 NSNQKFRVMGD
+994 RILGD
-1005 DTVIPVRS
+1005 DIVIPVKI
-1013 GTLLFVSQGDV
+1013 GTILKVEEGQIV
-1024 IPPNKALAEFDPFNE
+1024 EENKALAEFDPFNE
-1039 VLISELDG
+1039 VAVSETAG
-1047 TVSWVDLEVGKNLR
+1047 TIQWEDLEIGKNVR
-1061 RDEDQKTSNVIFK
+1061 RDVDPKTSN
-1074 IIEQK
+1074 IILKVVEQK
-1079 REKLNPRLVVTD
+1079 KDRLVPKVIVGSD
-1091 SNGHSVEYVL
+1091 SYSV
-1101 PVDAILLHRNGD
+1101 PVDALLQFQNGD
-1113 KVKIGDALY
+1113 KVREGDIIF
-1122 KIPSIAEKTRDIVG
+1122 KIPSVAEKTRDITG

-1148 RPKDPATLAE
+1148 RPKDACTLAE
-1158 ISGKIE
+1158 IDGKIE

-1173 RILWIIPDNPDLEK
+1173 RILYIIPETAEQEK
-1187 IKVTIPVGKQLRV
+1187 VKVAIPVGKQIRV
-1200 QDGDYVKQ
+1200 RQGDFVKR
-1208 GDQLDDGNFDPHD
+1208 GDQLDEGNFDPHD
-1221 ILRVKGV
+1221 ILAIKGPN
-1228 DALHAYLVKEVQE
+1228 ALHEYLVSEVQE

-1253 HIEVVVRQMLRKVTI
+1253 HIEVVVRSMLRKVII
-1268 TDSGDTSFVSQQQ
+1268 TDSGDTSFVNQQQ
-1281 VDKFSFKDENK
+1281 VDKFLFDEEND
-1292 RVEREGGS
+1292 RVEQEGGS
-1300 PAQSQPILLGLT
+1300 PAQGTPVLLGLT
-1312 KASLNTDSFL
+1312 KASLNTESYF

-1338 IKGKTDKLIGLKENV
+1338 IKGKTDNLMGLKENV
-1353 IIGHMIPAGTGMR
+1353 IIGHMIPAGTGMK
-1366 KYLNIDVFKDY
+1366 KYRDIEVFKEMP
-1377 YGDLERDDDDF
+1377 GDLDWDLESEDEEEEVSEISESAPVSTATLSRLVAEEDEDEDELEEEADDSDDEDDDD
-1388 DDTSLDEEGG
+1388 
-1398 VSQYVNPE
+1398 
-1406 QNTVAVEVTDKSDME
+1406 
-1421 IEENDEDDLGEELPE
+1421 
-1436 GALEDPAV
+1436 
-1444 PRTRSLMDDLDDD
+1444 
-1457 FEEEEEEESGEDD
+1457 
-1470 D
+1470 

>member
-1 MKNYTSFESIT
+1 MRNYNSFESIT
-12 IKIASPERI
+12 IRLASPERI
-21 KEWSYGEVKKPETIN
+21 KEWSFGEVKKPETIN

-73 VICDKCGVEV
+73 VVCDKCGVEV

-111 PSRMGLLLDMTMNS
+111 PSRMGLLLDMTINQ
-125 LKTILYFEKYVI
+125 LKSVLYFEKYVI
-137 IDPADSGRNKGEL
+137 IDPADSGRNRGEL
-150 LDEEEYHSYLD
+150 IDEDEYHNYLD
-161 EYGDKFVAGIGAD
+161 EYGDKFIAGIGGD

-179 LSRIDIETEAR
+179 LARIDVDAEAR
-190 NIRQKIQDKK
+190 VIRQKIQDKTK
-200 VTDKRM
+200 ISDKRIY
-206 LKRLEVLEA
+206 KRLEVLEA

-237 LRPMVQLDG
+237 LRPMVQLEG

-343 IVVGPELKFHQMGLP
+343 IVVGPELKYHQMGLP

-381 NIKSAKKKVEAEDK
+381 NIKSAKKKIEAEDK
-395 DVFEALETVVKEH
+395 EVFDVLDTVVKEH

-426 LPVLVDGKAIK
+426 LPVLVEGKAIK

-455 AIHVPLSPKA
+455 AIHVPLAPKA

-471 LMLSPHNILNPANGH
+471 LMLSPHNILNPANGQ

-499 YYLTSEIKGG
+499 YYLTSEV
-509 AGAGKFFTGLEEI
+509 AGAKGEGKFFTGLDEV
-522 MYAIDSGYLDIRAK
+522 MYAIETKTIEIRSK
-536 ISVLYNNKIIE
+536 ISVLHEGKIIE
-547 TTPGRLIFNTSL
+547 TTPGRLIFNQVM
-559 PKGYSY
+559 PKGYVY
-565 VNKVLGDKETN
+565 VNRTLGDKETN
-576 KIIAEVYDLHGP
+576 KIIADVYEKFGP
-588 GATVVMLDEIKKLG
+588 GITVVMLDEVKRLG
-602 YRYATRFAPTI
+602 YKYATVFAPTI
-613 SIHDIKGSP
+613 SIEDIRVSP
-622 LKAALVSDANKEVEK
+622 QKEGLVTDANKEVEK

-652 KKKVIEIWTKTND
+652 RKKVIEIWTKTND
-665 KITENMFKELE
+665 RITEGMFKELE
-676 KDNDGFNPVYV
+676 KDQAGFNPVYV
-687 MAVSGARGSKQ
+687 MAASGARGSKQ

-730 GILEFFISTHGA
+730 GVLEFFISTHGA
-742 RKGLSDTALKTADA
+742 RKGLADTALKTADA

-771 ITEKDCGTDAYITL
+771 VAEDDCGTKENITL

-800 RVFGRYTAEDIIDPV
+800 RVFGRYTAEDLVDPV
-815 TEQVVYPRNTI
+815 SEQVVFPKDTLI
-826 IVRSVG
+826 TKAIG
-832 QKIENLGYTQL
+832 QQIENLGYD
-843 KVRSPLTCES
+843 KIAVRSPLTCRAR
-853 KHGICIMCYGM
+853 HGICTKCYGM

-893 TMRTFHIGGVA
+893 TMRTFHVGGAA
-904 SAKVKEKE
+904 SATIQEKE
-912 YKVSY
+912 HKVPYKS
-917 QALVKSISGKIVVTA
+917 LVKSVNGRLVVNA
-932 EGKRLFARPGSIV
+932 NGAKVFARRGTIIV
-945 VQNLVQEFDL
+945 QRLVQEYTVSSL
-955 SELTNIRVEQ
+955 ASVRVVD
-965 GQKVDKGQVIASNQK
+965 GQRLEK
-980 GEMIHADSTGTVDM
+980 GEVFATIVTDANEQRLTSDQAGTVSLANDLL
-994 NSNQKFRVMGD
+994 RVLGD
-1005 DTVIPVRS
+1005 DVVIPVKI
-1013 GTLLFVSQGDV
+1013 GTVLRAEDGQIMDE
-1024 IPPNKALAEFDPFNE
+1024 NKALAEFDPYNE
-1039 VLISELDG
+1039 VAIAESAG
-1047 TVSWVDLEVGKNLR
+1047 TVVWEDLEIGKNVR
-1061 RDEDQKTSNVIFK
+1061 RDVDPKTSNIILKVVEQKKDRLVPKVQIGSDSYSVPVDALLQFQSGDKIKEGDIIFK
-1074 IIEQK
+1074 I
-1079 REKLNPRLVVTD
+1079 P
-1091 SNGHSVEYVL
+1091 SV
-1101 PVDAILLHRNGD
+1101 
-1113 KVKIGDALY
+1113 
-1122 KIPSIAEKTRDIVG
+1122 AEKTRDITG

-1148 RPKDPATLAE
+1148 RPKDACTLAE
-1158 ISGKIE
+1158 TDGKIE
-1164 DKGEIVKEK
+1164 DRGEIVKEK
-1173 RILWIIPDNPDLEK
+1173 RILYIVPDTAEGEKVKVAIP
-1187 IKVTIPVGKQLRV
+1187 IGKQIRV
-1200 QDGDYVKQ
+1200 RHGDFVKQ
-1208 GDQLDDGNFDPHD
+1208 GDQLDEGNFDPHD
-1221 ILRVKGV
+1221 ILAIKGPN
-1228 DALHAYLVKEVQE
+1228 ALHEYLVSEVQE

-1253 HIEVVVRQMLRKVTI
+1253 HIEVVVRQMLRKVII
-1268 TDSGDTSFVSQQQ
+1268 TDSGDTSFVNQQQ
-1281 VDKFSFKDENK
+1281 VDKFLFDEENE
-1292 RVEREGGS
+1292 RVEGEGGS
-1300 PAQSQPILLGLT
+1300 PAQGTPVLLGLT
-1312 KASLNTDSFL
+1312 KASLNTESYF

-1338 IKGKTDKLIGLKENV
+1338 IKGKTDNLMGLKENV
-1353 IIGHMIPAGTGMR
+1353 IIGHMIPAGTGMK
-1366 KYLNIDVFKDY
+1366 KYRDIEVFRDLP
-1377 YGDLERDDDDF
+1377 GDLDW
-1388 DDTSLDEEGG
+1388 
-1398 VSQYVNPE
+1398 
-1406 QNTVAVEVTDKSDME
+1406 
-1421 IEENDEDDLGEELPE
+1421 DLE
-1436 GALEDPAV
+1436 
-1444 PRTRSLMDDLDDD
+1444 T
-1457 FEEEEEEESGEDD
+1457 EEEEEEEMSELPESAPVSTLTLSKLVAEEDEDEDELEEESDDAEEEEDD
-1470 D
+1470 ED

>member
-1 MKNYTSFESIT
+1 MRNYNSFESIT
-12 IKIASPERI
+12 IRLASPERI
-21 KEWSYGEVKKPETIN
+21 KEWSFGEVKKPETIN

-73 VICDKCGVEV
+73 VVCDKCGVEV

-111 PSRMGLLLDMTMNS
+111 PSRMGLLLDMTINQ
-125 LKTILYFEKYVI
+125 LKSVLYFEKYVI
-137 IDPADSGRNKGEL
+137 IDPADSGRNRGEL
-150 LDEEEYHSYLD
+150 IDEDEYHNYLD
-161 EYGDKFVAGIGAD
+161 EYGDKFIAGIGGD

-179 LSRIDIETEAR
+179 LARIDVDAEAR
-190 NIRQKIQDKK
+190 IIRQKIQDKNK
-200 VTDKRM
+200 ISDKRIY
-206 LKRLEVLEA
+206 KRLEVLEA

-237 LRPMVQLDG
+237 LRPMVQLEG

-343 IVVGPELKFHQMGLP
+343 IVVGPELKYHQMGLP

-381 NIKSAKKKVEAEDK
+381 NIKSAKKKIEAEDK
-395 DVFEALETVVKEH
+395 EVFDVLDTVVKEH
-408 PVLLNRAPTLH
+408 PVMLNRAPTLH

-426 LPVLVDGKAIK
+426 LPVLVEGKAIK

-471 LMLSPHNILNPANGH
+471 LMLSPHNILNPANGQ

-499 YYLTSEIKGG
+499 YYLTSEVKGG
-509 AGAGKFFTGLEEI
+509 LGEGKFFTGLDEV
-522 MYAIDSGYLDIRAK
+522 MYAIETKAVEIRSK
-536 ISVLYNNKIIE
+536 ISVLHEGKIIE
-547 TTPGRLIFNTSL
+547 TTPGRLIFNQVM
-559 PKGYSY
+559 PKGYVY
-565 VNKVLGDKETN
+565 INRTLGDKETN
-576 KIIAEVYDLHGP
+576 KIIADVYEKFGP
-588 GATVVMLDEIKKLG
+588 GTTVVMLDEVKRLG
-602 YRYATRFAPTI
+602 YKYATVFAPTI
-613 SIHDIKGSP
+613 SIEDIRVSP
-622 LKAALVSDANKEVEK
+622 QKETLVGDANKEVEK

-652 KKKVIEIWTKTND
+652 RKKVIEIWTKTND
-665 KITENMFKELE
+665 RITDGMFKELE
-676 KDNDGFNPVYV
+676 KDQGGFNPVFV
-687 MAVSGARGSKQ
+687 MAASGARGSKQ

-730 GILEFFISTHGA
+730 GVLEFFISTHGA
-742 RKGLSDTALKTADA
+742 RKGLADTALKTADA

-771 ITEKDCGTDAYITL
+771 VAEDDCGTKEHITL

-800 RVFGRYTAEDIIDPV
+800 RVFGRYTAEDLVDPV
-815 TEQVVYPRNTI
+815 SEKVVFPKDTLI
-826 IVRSVG
+826 TKAIG
-832 QKIENLGYTQL
+832 QQIENLGYD
-843 KVRSPLTCES
+843 KIAVRSPLTCRAR
-853 KHGICIMCYGM
+853 HGICTKCYGM

-893 TMRTFHIGGVA
+893 TMRTFHVGGAA
-904 SAKVKEKE
+904 SATIQEKE
-912 YKVSY
+912 YKVPYRS
-917 QALVKSISGKIVVTA
+917 LVKSINGRLVTNA
-932 EGKRLFARPGSIV
+932 NGFKVYSRRGTIII
-945 VQNLVQEFDL
+945 QRLVQEYPVSSL
-955 SELTNIRVEQ
+955 ANIRVQ
-965 GQKVDKGQVIASNQK
+965 DGQRLEK
-980 GEMIHADSTGTVDM
+980 GEVFATLGADSGSQESAGEQRLTSEQAGTVSLT
-994 NSNQKFRVMGD
+994 NSVLRVLGD
-1005 DTVIPVRS
+1005 EVVIPVKV
-1013 GTLLFVSQGDV
+1013 GTILRAEEGQIVEE
-1024 IPPNKALAEFDPFNE
+1024 NKALAEFDPYNE
-1039 VLISELDG
+1039 VALAESSG
-1047 TVSWVDLEVGKNLR
+1047 TITWEDLEIGKNVR
-1061 RDEDQKTSNVIFK
+1061 RDVDPKTSN
-1074 IIEQK
+1074 IILKVVEQK
-1079 REKLNPRLVVTD
+1079 KDKLVPKVIIGSD
-1091 SNGHSVEYVL
+1091 SYSV
-1101 PVDAILLHRNGD
+1101 PVDALLQFQSGD
-1113 KVKIGDALY
+1113 KVKEGDIIF
-1122 KIPSIAEKTRDIVG
+1122 KIPSVAEKTRDITG

-1148 RPKDPATLAE
+1148 RPKDACTLAE
-1158 ISGKIE
+1158 IDGKIE
-1164 DKGEIVKEK
+1164 DRGEIVKEK
-1173 RILWIIPDNPDLEK
+1173 RILYIIPDSLEQE
-1187 IKVTIPVGKQLRV
+1187 KVKVAIPIGKQIRV
-1200 QDGDYVKQ
+1200 RHGDFVKR
-1208 GDQLDDGNFDPHD
+1208 GDQLDEGNFDPHD
-1221 ILRVKGV
+1221 ILTIKGPN
-1228 DALHAYLVKEVQE
+1228 ALHEYLVSEVQE

-1253 HIEVVVRQMLRKVTI
+1253 HIEVVVRQMLCKVII
-1268 TDSGDTSFVSQQQ
+1268 TDSGDTSFVNQQQ
-1281 VDKFSFKDENK
+1281 VDKFMFDEEND
-1292 RVEREGGS
+1292 RVEKEGGS
-1300 PAQSQPILLGLT
+1300 PAQATPILLGLT
-1312 KASLNTDSFL
+1312 KASLNTESYF

-1338 IKGKTDKLIGLKENV
+1338 IKGKTDNLMGLKENV
-1353 IIGHMIPAGTGMR
+1353 IIGHMIPAGTGMK
-1366 KYLNIDVFKDY
+1366 KYRDIEVFKDLP
-1377 YGDLERDDDDF
+1377 GDLDW
-1388 DDTSLDEEGG
+1388 
-1398 VSQYVNPE
+1398 
-1406 QNTVAVEVTDKSDME
+1406 
-1421 IEENDEDDLGEELPE
+1421 DLE
-1436 GALEDPAV
+1436 
-1444 PRTRSLMDDLDDD
+1444 T
-1457 FEEEEEEESGEDD
+1457 EEEEEEMVEIPESAPVSTMTLSRLVAEDD
-1470 D
+1470 EDEDELEEESDDSDDDEDEDD

>member
-1 MKNYTSFESIT
+1 MRNYNSFESIT
-12 IKIASPERI
+12 IRLASPERI
-21 KEWSYGEVKKPETIN
+21 KEWSFGEVKKPETIN

-73 VICDKCGVEV
+73 VVCDKCGVEV

-111 PSRMGLLLDMTMNS
+111 PSRMGLLLDMTINQ
-125 LKTILYFEKYVI
+125 LKSVLYFEKYVI
-137 IDPADSGRNKGEL
+137 IDPADSGRNRGEL
-150 LDEEEYHSYLD
+150 IDEDEYHNYLD
-161 EYGDKFVAGIGAD
+161 EYGDKFIAGIGGD

-179 LSRIDIETEAR
+179 LARIDVDAEAR
-190 NIRQKIQDKK
+190 VIRQKIQDKNK
-200 VTDKRM
+200 ISDKRIF
-206 LKRLEVLEA
+206 KRLEVLEA

-237 LRPMVQLDG
+237 LRPMVQLEG

-343 IVVGPELKFHQMGLP
+343 IVVGPELKYHQMGLP

-381 NIKSAKKKVEAEDK
+381 NIKSAKKKIEAEDK
-395 DVFEALETVVKEH
+395 EVFDVLETVVKEH

-426 LPVLVDGKAIK
+426 LPVLVEGKAIK

-455 AIHVPLSPKA
+455 AIHVPLAPKA

-471 LMLSPHNILNPANGH
+471 LMLSPHNILNPANGQ

-499 YYLTSEIKGG
+499 YYLTSEVKDAKGE
-509 AGAGKFFTGLEEI
+509 GKFFTGLEEV
-522 MYAIDSGYLDIRAK
+522 MYAIETKTVEIRSK
-536 ISVLYNNKIIE
+536 ISVLHEGKIIE
-547 TTPGRLIFNTSL
+547 TTPGRLIFNQVM
-559 PKGYSY
+559 PKGYVY
-565 VNKVLGDKETN
+565 INRTLGDKETN
-576 KIIAEVYDLHGP
+576 KIIADVYEKFGP
-588 GATVVMLDEIKKLG
+588 GITVVMLDEIKRLG
-602 YRYATRFAPTI
+602 YRYATVFAPTI
-613 SIHDIKGSP
+613 SIDDIRVSP
-622 LKAALVSDANKEVEK
+622 QKEGLVNDANKEVEK

-652 KKKVIEIWTKTND
+652 RKKVIEIWTKTND
-665 KITENMFKELE
+665 RITEGMFKELE
-676 KDNDGFNPVYV
+676 KDQAGFNPVYV
-687 MAVSGARGSKQ
+687 MAASGARGSKQ

-730 GILEFFISTHGA
+730 GVLEFFISTHGA
-742 RKGLSDTALKTADA
+742 RKGLADTALKTADA

-771 ITEKDCGTDAYITL
+771 VSEDDCGTKANITL

-800 RVFGRYTAEDIIDPV
+800 RVFGRYTAEDLVDPV
-815 TEQVVYPRNTI
+815 TEKVVFPKDTLITRAL
-826 IVRSVG
+826 G
-832 QKIENLGYTQL
+832 QQIENLGYDKI
-843 KVRSPLTCES
+843 KVRSPLTCRS
-853 KHGICIMCYGM
+853 RHGICTKCYGM

-893 TMRTFHIGGVA
+893 TMRTFHVGGAA
-904 SAKVKEKE
+904 SATIQEKE
-912 YKVSY
+912 HKVPFRS
-917 QALVKSISGKIVVTA
+917 LVKSVNGRLVTNA
-932 EGKRLFARPGSIV
+932 NGAKVFARRGTIIV
-945 VQNLVQEFDL
+945 NRLIQEFNTESL
-955 SELTNIRVEQ
+955 SSVRIVD
-965 GQKVDKGQVIASNQK
+965 GQRLEK
-980 GEMIHADSTGTVDM
+980 GEVFATQVGESTEQRVTSDQAGVVSLVGTTL
-994 NSNQKFRVMGD
+994 RILGD
-1005 DTVIPVRS
+1005 DIVIPVKI
-1013 GTLLFVSQGDV
+1013 GTILKAEEGQIVEE
-1024 IPPNKALAEFDPFNE
+1024 NKALAEFDPYNE
-1039 VLISELDG
+1039 VAVSETAG
-1047 TVSWVDLEVGKNLR
+1047 TIQWEDLEIGKNVR
-1061 RDEDQKTSNVIFK
+1061 RDVDPKTSNIILKVVEQKKDRLVPKVIVGSDGYSVPVDALLQFQNGDKVREGDVIFK
-1074 IIEQK
+1074 I
-1079 REKLNPRLVVTD
+1079 P
-1091 SNGHSVEYVL
+1091 SV
-1101 PVDAILLHRNGD
+1101 
-1113 KVKIGDALY
+1113 
-1122 KIPSIAEKTRDIVG
+1122 AEKTRDITG

-1148 RPKDPATLAE
+1148 RPKDACTLAE
-1158 ISGKIE
+1158 IDGKIE

-1173 RILWIIPDNPDLEK
+1173 RILYILPDSPDQEKVKVAIP
-1187 IKVTIPVGKQLRV
+1187 IGKQIRV
-1200 QDGDYVKQ
+1200 RQGDFVKR
-1208 GDQLDDGNFDPHD
+1208 GDQLDEGNFDPHD
-1221 ILRVKGV
+1221 ILTIKGPN
-1228 DALHAYLVKEVQE
+1228 ALHEYLVSEVQE

-1253 HIEVVVRQMLRKVTI
+1253 HIEVVVRQMLRKVII
-1268 TDSGDTSFVSQQQ
+1268 TDSGDTSFVNQQQ
-1281 VDKFSFKDENK
+1281 VDKFLFDEEND
-1292 RVEREGGS
+1292 RVEKEGGS
-1300 PAQSQPILLGLT
+1300 PAQGTPVLLGLT
-1312 KASLNTDSFL
+1312 KASLNTESYF

-1338 IKGKTDKLIGLKENV
+1338 IKGKTDNLMGLKENV
-1353 IIGHMIPAGTGMR
+1353 IIGHMIPAGTGMK
-1366 KYLNIDVFKDY
+1366 KYRDIEVFKELP
-1377 YGDLERDDDDF
+1377 GDLDW
-1388 DDTSLDEEGG
+1388 
-1398 VSQYVNPE
+1398 
-1406 QNTVAVEVTDKSDME
+1406 
-1421 IEENDEDDLGEELPE
+1421 DLE
-1436 GALEDPAV
+1436 
-1444 PRTRSLMDDLDDD
+1444 S
-1457 FEEEEEEESGEDD
+1457 EEEEEEVSELSESAPVSTATLSRLVAEEDEDEDELEEESDDSDDEDD
-1470 D
+1470 DD

>member
-1 MKNYTSFESIT
+1 MRNYNSFESIT
-12 IKIASPERI
+12 IRLASPERI
-21 KEWSYGEVKKPETIN
+21 KEWSFGEVKKPETIN

-73 VICDKCGVEV
+73 VVCDKCGVEV

-111 PSRMGLLLDMTMNS
+111 PSRMGLLLDMTINQ
-125 LKTILYFEKYVI
+125 LKSVLYFEKYVI
-137 IDPADSGRNKGEL
+137 IDPADSGRNRGEL
-150 LDEEEYHSYLD
+150 IDEDEYHNYLD
-161 EYGDKFVAGIGAD
+161 EYGDKFIAGIGGD

-179 LSRIDIETEAR
+179 LARIDVDAEAR
-190 NIRQKIQDKK
+190 VIRQKIQDKNK
-200 VTDKRM
+200 ISDKRIF
-206 LKRLEVLEA
+206 KRLEVLEA

-237 LRPMVQLDG
+237 LRPMVQLEG

-343 IVVGPELKFHQMGLP
+343 IVVGPELKYHQMGLP

-381 NIKSAKKKVEAEDK
+381 NIKSAKKKIEAEDK
-395 DVFEALETVVKEH
+395 EVFDVLETVVKEH

-426 LPVLVDGKAIK
+426 LPVLVEGKAIK

-455 AIHVPLSPKA
+455 AIHVPLAPKA

-471 LMLSPHNILNPANGH
+471 LMLSPHNILNPANGQ

-499 YYLTSEIKGG
+499 YYLTSEVKDAKGE
-509 AGAGKFFTGLEEI
+509 GKFFTGLEEV
-522 MYAIDSGYLDIRAK
+522 MYAIETKTVEIRSK
-536 ISVLYNNKIIE
+536 ISVLHEGKIIE
-547 TTPGRLIFNTSL
+547 TTPGRLIFNQVM
-559 PKGYSY
+559 PKGYVY
-565 VNKVLGDKETN
+565 INRTLGDKETN
-576 KIIAEVYDLHGP
+576 KIIADVYEKFGP
-588 GATVVMLDEIKKLG
+588 GITVVMLDEIKRLG
-602 YRYATRFAPTI
+602 YRYATVFAPTI
-613 SIHDIKGSP
+613 SIDDIRVSP
-622 LKAALVSDANKEVEK
+622 QKEGLVNDANKEVEK

-652 KKKVIEIWTKTND
+652 RKKVIEIWTKTND
-665 KITENMFKELE
+665 RITEGMFKELE
-676 KDNDGFNPVYV
+676 KDQAGFNPVYV
-687 MAVSGARGSKQ
+687 MAASGARGSKQ

-730 GILEFFISTHGA
+730 GVLEFFISTHGA
-742 RKGLSDTALKTADA
+742 RKGLADTALKTADA

-771 ITEKDCGTDAYITL
+771 VSEDDCGTKANITL

-800 RVFGRYTAEDIIDPV
+800 RVFGRYTAEDLVDPV
-815 TEQVVYPRNTI
+815 TEKVVFPKDTLITRAL
-826 IVRSVG
+826 G
-832 QKIENLGYTQL
+832 QQIENLGYDKI
-843 KVRSPLTCES
+843 KVRSPLTCRS
-853 KHGICIMCYGM
+853 RHGICTKCYGM

-893 TMRTFHIGGVA
+893 TMRTFHVGGAA
-904 SAKVKEKE
+904 SATIQEKE
-912 YKVSY
+912 HKVPFRS
-917 QALVKSISGKIVVTA
+917 LVKSINGRLVTNA
-932 EGKRLFARPGSIV
+932 NGSKVFARRGTIIV
-945 VQNLVQEFDL
+945 NRLIQEFNTESL
-955 SELTNIRVEQ
+955 SSVRIVD
-965 GQKVDKGQVIASNQK
+965 GQRLEK
-980 GEMIHADSTGTVDM
+980 GEVFASQVGESIEQRITSDQAGTV
-994 NSNQKFRVMGD
+994 SLIGTTLRILGD
-1005 DTVIPVRS
+1005 DIVIPVKI
-1013 GTLLFVSQGDV
+1013 GTILKSEEGQIVEE
-1024 IPPNKALAEFDPFNE
+1024 NKALAEFDPYNE
-1039 VLISELDG
+1039 VAVSETAG
-1047 TVSWVDLEVGKNLR
+1047 TIVWEDLEIGKNVR
-1061 RDEDQKTSNVIFK
+1061 RDVDPKTSNIILKVVEQKKDRLVPKVIVGSDGYSVPVDALLQFQNGDKVREGDVIFK
-1074 IIEQK
+1074 I
-1079 REKLNPRLVVTD
+1079 P
-1091 SNGHSVEYVL
+1091 SV
-1101 PVDAILLHRNGD
+1101 
-1113 KVKIGDALY
+1113 
-1122 KIPSIAEKTRDIVG
+1122 AEKTRDITG

-1148 RPKDPATLAE
+1148 RPKDACTLAE
-1158 ISGKIE
+1158 IDGKIE

-1173 RILWIIPDNPDLEK
+1173 RILYILPDSPDQEKVKVAIP
-1187 IKVTIPVGKQLRV
+1187 IGKQIRV
-1200 QDGDYVKQ
+1200 RQGDFVKR
-1208 GDQLDDGNFDPHD
+1208 GDQLDEGNFDPHD
-1221 ILRVKGV
+1221 ILAIKGPS
-1228 DALHAYLVKEVQE
+1228 ALHEYLVSEVQE

-1253 HIEVVVRQMLRKVTI
+1253 HIEVVVRSMLRKVII
-1268 TDSGDTSFVSQQQ
+1268 TDSGDTSFVNQQQ
-1281 VDKFSFKDENK
+1281 VDKFLFDEEND
-1292 RVEREGGS
+1292 RVEQEGGS
-1300 PAQSQPILLGLT
+1300 PAQGTPVLLGLT
-1312 KASLNTDSFL
+1312 KASLNTESYF

-1338 IKGKTDKLIGLKENV
+1338 IKGKTDNLMGLKENV
-1353 IIGHMIPAGTGMR
+1353 IIGHMIPAGTGMK
-1366 KYLNIDVFKDY
+1366 KYRDIEVFKEMP
-1377 YGDLERDDDDF
+1377 GDLDW
-1388 DDTSLDEEGG
+1388 
-1398 VSQYVNPE
+1398 
-1406 QNTVAVEVTDKSDME
+1406 
-1421 IEENDEDDLGEELPE
+1421 
-1436 GALEDPAV
+1436 
-1444 PRTRSLMDDLDDD
+1444 DLDS
-1457 FEEEEEEESGEDD
+1457 EEEEEELSELSEAAPVSTATLSKLVAEEDEDEDELEEEADDSDDEDD
-1470 D
+1470 DD